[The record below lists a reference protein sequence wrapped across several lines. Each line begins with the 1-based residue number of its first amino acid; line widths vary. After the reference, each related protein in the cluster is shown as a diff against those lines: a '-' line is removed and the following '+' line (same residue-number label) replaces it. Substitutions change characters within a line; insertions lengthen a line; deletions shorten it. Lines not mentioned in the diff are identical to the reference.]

1 MGPTMSG
8 EARGKTE
15 NGSGAGHVKSK
26 TSQGSSKIPRP
37 TKAAHSKSSSPVA
50 QTSPP
55 AIPSTDGK
63 VSSGGQ
69 SSINPKAMKKSV
81 SFDIDEKDINK
92 GSNGS
97 MKSLNETPV
106 VETEVEGKEVEAG
119 LGPGQGSSEN
129 SVRDTKERTTLEN
142 GEKVLNGDVDSE
154 AKEKPGADADT
165 KLSVKES
172 KDEDPEKEKVD
183 GAVVDAQKKVSD
195 EKDGE
200 RQEDEVEDVKAIASS
215 PSARFLKFD
224 SEVGR
229 GSFKT
234 VYRGLDT
241 ETGVE
246 VAWCELQNSKLNRT
260 ERQRF
265 REEAELLKDL
275 QHPNIVRFFDY
286 WEVTGKNKKY
296 IVLVTELMTSGTLK
310 TYLKRFKTI
319 KPKIMK
325 SWCRQI
331 LKGLHFLHT
340 RSPPVIHRD
349 LKCDNI
355 FITGTTGSVKIGD
368 LGLATLKNKSFV
380 KSVIGTPEFMAPEM
394 YEEHYDES
402 VDVYA
407 FGMCLLE
414 MATSEYPYSECQN
427 AAQIYRRVTSGV
439 RPESFQ
445 KLESPMLR
453 EIIDGGTRQ
462 RKEERFTI
470 KELLQHEFF
479 DESTGMYVE
488 LAVPAG
494 EQSESNYQLRL
505 RVEDPK
511 RRRDKHKDDE
521 AIEFGFD
528 VQKDKPEDV
537 AAEMVKSGFL
547 HEEDRMAVTRSIR
560 DRVAQIKASKYRL
573 IIQQDE
579 KRKLEGEQHKTQQQQ
594 QQQQQQQTSQHQQ
607 PQSQQQQEPS
617 EQQQQKQQLHQ
628 SQIQSDPQQQVG
640 QQMIQ
645 TQESGIQ
652 AESREQE
659 SSQTNLPQWTNE
671 GATVESGMGSS
682 LTSEV
687 SSRDSSI
694 HGSQSYHQQQ
704 QTYYNQQY
712 QQHQFYS
719 QPQTSTPPPQNQQQT
734 YQPYQQAQYQQ
745 QQLGQQYQSMSGH
758 FPQGQMPPQYMKQ
771 LDARRHT
778 VPLGQAV
785 VSPSQAHPS
794 AIPPALHQS
803 LCVTMSAPAQSS
815 RVSPASLPYSAACMS
830 TQTAAQQAHP
840 SLSSTLSAPARLNGD
855 KSVLMMGQ
863 PGMGVLPTS
872 MVVQDPAMA
881 AMQPP
886 LLACQPQSCPHQL
899 PVSGLLTTAFH
910 DTTVTTMAASQTM
923 QQPTLLV
930 GQPSVALPPAMVGVP
945 ASMPGAQAASVPAQ
959 PAPSLSAL
967 PGSSLSALP
976 GSSLS
981 ALPGSSLSALP
992 ACSMSALPAS
1002 SMSVG
1007 PAPSL
1012 PGLPVS
1018 AIPGGPVQ
1026 DTISLPSSQA
1036 VLQSPV
1042 MLGPPHLSMSLSM
1055 SGLSGIPPAAHPDS
1069 ATLSVPGSQAMQ
1081 HSISLPVS
1089 MYDSPNMSLTSPQ
1102 VTSQV
1107 GLPLSLSQP
1116 ITAPQYYPYPIT
1128 SPTKPSAGAWPEEG
1142 RPFVPFLGSPSEE
1155 EKRFLVGYYYGH
1167 QNSITPPASPEKAS
1181 PSRER
1186 RPSLSMSPILPA
1198 VAENPAEGNSRMKAK
1213 KGTGRPTTLSL
1224 IGSPPHYQQS
1234 LTLHGYGNMS
1244 SDQTKVR
1251 RQPSLPIMALNQ
1263 EGSPPF
1269 YQLYHPPMSAP
1280 LPMQQSP
1287 TKDNNFPP
1295 HQNQGVPLVSP
1306 LCAQS
1311 HLSTVQP
1318 SSSPPIGTVQDAI
1331 NATLSLNALQEG
1343 DKGTVYMYQQ
1353 APAQG
1358 IAPQSVQQQFYPPQ
1372 ASVPG
1377 GQQPADQSM
1386 GAGQSQQLDPQATLP
1401 MYQHQIPGAS
1411 QQGQSLSQQVYQANV
1426 VPTASLA
1433 QHDQVVLPL
1442 SQQPLQPQTGAVI
1455 QDPIHVVSA
1464 IPPQLQQPAP
1474 LVHQQVEQVSIVPQP
1489 GELVSVVSQQA
1500 VPQPGQHAPAQF
1512 QIQQVSQVPGAPQL
1526 YQVTQ
1531 QQHLGQVPTTADV
1544 QQAVHPDQ
1552 VMVTV
1557 YQPAVALQPLSELG
1571 HMPPHHAAC
1580 HLATRQCPSP
1590 VAFYQYPRRT
1600 GTNTVRPV
1608 PLHGTQPIRPIPRHV
1623 YQSQVPAD
1631 QPRGSYSPQ
1640 EQTSGMVASSQQQ
1653 VANTSVATPP
1663 FQLPIFTQ
1671 QPHTSSGY
1679 SSSPISDQSTQTSP
1693 TQMQEQKQ
1701 DVWQGDQGGK
1711 PHSPGLEDKAQTEQ
1725 LHSQGTT
1732 KEGHIS
1738 DADKSDKE
1746 GKKDGKK
1753 VARSKSKRKHERPP
1767 KLSITKIEEGGLVEC
1782 QFETHKQKTVTFR
1795 FESDEVDP
1803 EEIADNMREEKH
1815 LLEHYVEVFKEQ
1827 IREVAKIAKEK
1838 GPTDEPIV
1846 LKSPRIARK
1855 FTKKAHDVEGGPV
1868 IRCTIISL
1876 EQEQQVV
1883 ECQCDTSR
1891 TSITFKF
1898 NVEDDSPEEMTENM
1912 VKDRLILEQHS
1923 GLFKEQICDIIK
1935 TVKEAEVSEKPLALP
1950 YVPSAGRRRSA
1961 SQGADEKGTQPQQKL
1976 QLEEQQPTQPE
1987 APKSP
1992 SPQPQA
1998 QAQFVPA
2005 QAPAE
2010 PPKQGSPVHQ
2020 VQQTPVPIHG
2030 VLPQTV
2036 MSAKVA
2042 PSPQVAPPAQVPP
2055 QVVPVQPVQGMLPG
2069 QGVPLPQVV
2078 PQQTV
2083 MPPQGVHGQSLPHQ
2097 IPGVPP
2103 QNVYMHS
2110 QSLPVMSMPPHPGMS
2125 LPPGAQ
2131 MPTQA
2136 AAVTA
2141 EMPEGSTVVGRFAV
2155 SSTSDVSQ
2163 GPDQKPAESQTVQP
2177 TRPQGQAA
2185 THKEEAAKSPES
2197 LDNALKGIMKP
2208 ADASGQTSQT
2218 ISTQTSPQEPTG
2230 PSLPD
2235 QSSSQTTQGQGTAPQ
2250 GKPPLQKRPSVEVVP
2265 PKGQGQDVGK
2275 PPSGDVQ
2282 PQAPAPAPGESKQ
2295 QSGVA
2300 AQGTPA
2306 VAGQWQ
2312 ATGQPQPTA
2321 PRQAPPGTPAKSV
2334 SPPIQ
2339 GQQVPQEESAGSQAV
2354 PGQVGVPTGPTQTG
2368 PPSSSAQGQMLQ
2380 QPPTSSKPASLSP
2393 TPPVPVKLEEKHKIP
2408 RPGDIEDLKMKL
2420 QELAKQGSK
2429 PTVVAGVPGDTT
2441 TPTPGAVSAT
2451 GEGPQPSM
2459 PSVPGGGAAPVTV
2472 GQMQGSAFEPVP
2484 SSASTQPTTSHVT
2497 TAPAKP
2503 QGTVTVQTTP
2513 SAGES
2518 AETTPSESVTGRFQ
2532 VTSVQGETQE
2542 GPSASNAPPATSSSP
2557 GLEERRGSVDHPAVT
2572 TIRSDAGF
2580 GSPVPI
2586 SGSPV
2591 QPSTTQPQPVPTIPV
2606 SSSMPAENQML
2617 QQQYMPP
2624 QIPMPG
2630 YMYQYPMGVPFP
2642 YGQLPYAM
2650 PASGQQGIPMV
2661 PGSIP
2666 GQGPVTMATS
2676 LPIQSQYLTGPA
2688 SGQAPMQIP
2697 GSMPPSM
2704 GPIPAVSQLTPSSGS
2719 NGKVGRFLVSPSAE
2733 LGPEAKMEDMPVTT
2747 EEQQVE
2753 GIVQQLVNQTVQ
2765 KVEGQEAVEPS
2776 QTQAPAAGQDET
2788 KQGRFL
2794 ISTIQDKVSVAAK
2807 NGDMGGQQ
2815 DTQSGGPV
2823 DSERDDLTG
2832 QQAAA
2837 AAASDNNAA
2846 EKMPSDDD
2854 VFKKPPPIDQLRR
2867 VPSSQASQESSGV
2880 SPQQNGRFRVE
2891 SVPMGAATSPVLDE
2905 NNLSS
2910 NGEGLNDEEMKLLL
2924 EKHKQELA
2932 EVQMRQKQEV
2942 ERLLIQKKRPARPH
2956 QRSSS
2961 VPRIPNP
2968 QLLGYSAEYS
2978 FGSPSSRWFSYY
2990 TLDDFKV
2997 QQLQQGQMQQLN
3009 QAQVQQLQQQA
3020 QVQQMQQ
3027 QVQTAATQ
3035 EPGAPPQETQSG
3047 PPTPTMMQ
3055 QPRMAGSKSTES
3067 IMSTVSSQV
3076 DVQAQQ
3082 GQEGKKLTDD
3092 LLSKYADL
3100 VDWEKKKGA
3109 PTVTEKLS
3117 LNAIREA
3124 QIRQEMES
3132 SFAVQQAAPAVQPVL
3147 HSGSSSGSTPS
3158 STPKLGRKSEGD
3170 PPAQRQLSSGNIP
3183 QYAMPPP
3190 QMLAAHQQMLAHQ
3203 QQILQQQ
3210 GFADFSQINQQT
3222 FPGAMHA
3229 DFTQYNQQTF
3239 PTSQAVYIPQQQGWG
3254 AVPPSASLPQQAY
3267 QQAQQPQQA
3276 PYGHLQKGTSNPP
3289 TSQR

>member
-855 KSVLMMGQ
+855 K
-863 PGMGVLPTS
+863 
-872 MVVQDPAMA
+872 
-881 AMQPP
+881 
-886 LLACQPQSCPHQL
+886 
-899 PVSGLLTTAFH
+899 
-910 DTTVTTMAASQTM
+910 
-923 QQPTLLV
+923 
-930 GQPSVALPPAMVGVP
+930 
-945 ASMPGAQAASVPAQ
+945 
-959 PAPSLSAL
+959 
-967 PGSSLSALP
+967 
-976 GSSLS
+976 
-981 ALPGSSLSALP
+981 
-992 ACSMSALPAS
+992 
-1002 SMSVG
+1002 
-1007 PAPSL
+1007 
-1012 PGLPVS
+1012 
-1018 AIPGGPVQ
+1018 
-1026 DTISLPSSQA
+1026 
-1036 VLQSPV
+1036 
-1042 MLGPPHLSMSLSM
+1042 
-1055 SGLSGIPPAAHPDS
+1055 
-1069 ATLSVPGSQAMQ
+1069 
-1081 HSISLPVS
+1081 
-1089 MYDSPNMSLTSPQ
+1089 
-1102 VTSQV
+1102 
-1107 GLPLSLSQP
+1107 
-1116 ITAPQYYPYPIT
+1116 
-1128 SPTKPSAGAWPEEG
+1128 
-1142 RPFVPFLGSPSEE
+1142 
-1155 EKRFLVGYYYGH
+1155 
-1167 QNSITPPASPEKAS
+1167 
-1181 PSRER
+1181 
-1186 RPSLSMSPILPA
+1186 
-1198 VAENPAEGNSRMKAK
+1198 
-1213 KGTGRPTTLSL
+1213 
-1224 IGSPPHYQQS
+1224 
-1234 LTLHGYGNMS
+1234 
-1244 SDQTKVR
+1244 
-1251 RQPSLPIMALNQ
+1251 
-1263 EGSPPF
+1263 
-1269 YQLYHPPMSAP
+1269 
-1280 LPMQQSP
+1280 
-1287 TKDNNFPP
+1287 
-1295 HQNQGVPLVSP
+1295 
-1306 LCAQS
+1306 
-1311 HLSTVQP
+1311 
-1318 SSSPPIGTVQDAI
+1318 
-1331 NATLSLNALQEG
+1331 
-1343 DKGTVYMYQQ
+1343 
-1353 APAQG
+1353 
-1358 IAPQSVQQQFYPPQ
+1358 
-1372 ASVPG
+1372 
-1377 GQQPADQSM
+1377 
-1386 GAGQSQQLDPQATLP
+1386 ATLP
-1401 MYQHQIPGAS
+1401 MYQHHIPGAS
-1411 QQGQSLSQQVYQANV
+1411 QPGQSLSQQVYQANV

-1442 SQQPLQPQTGAVI
+1442 SQQPLQPQTGTVI

-1464 IPPQLQQPAP
+1464 IPQQLQQPAP
-1474 LVHQQVEQVSIVPQP
+1474 LVHQQVEQVSMVPQP

-1976 QLEEQQPTQPE
+1976 QLEEQQPAQPE

-1998 QAQFVPA
+1998 QAQFAPA

-2055 QVVPVQPVQGMLPG
+2055 QVVPVQPVQPVQGMIPG
-2069 QGVPLPQVV
+2069 QGMPPPQVV
-2078 PQQTV
+2078 PQQNV

-2110 QSLPVMSMPPHPGMS
+2110 QSLPGMSMPPHPGMS
-2125 LPPGAQ
+2125 LPPGSQ
-2131 MPTQA
+2131 MPTQV

-2185 THKEEAAKSPES
+2185 AHKEEAAKSPES

-2218 ISTQTSPQEPTG
+2218 ISTQTSPQEPAG

-2250 GKPPLQKRPSVEVVP
+2250 GKAPLQKRPSVEVVP
-2265 PKGQGQDVGK
+2265 PKGQAQDVGK
-2275 PPSGDVQ
+2275 PPSGDTQ
-2282 PQAPAPAPGESKQ
+2282 PHAPAPAPGESKL

-2354 PGQVGVPTGPTQTG
+2354 QSQVGVPASQPQTG
-2368 PPSSSAQGQMLQ
+2368 PPTSSAQGQMLQ

-2451 GEGPQPSM
+2451 GEAPQPSI

-2650 PASGQQGIPMV
+2650 PASGQQGMPMV

-2807 NGDMGGQQ
+2807 NGDIWGQQ

-2867 VPSSQASQESSGV
+2867 VPSSQASQEPSGV
-2880 SPQQNGRFRVE
+2880 SSQQNGRFRVE

-2910 NGEGLNDEEMKLLL
+2910 SGEGLNDEEMKLLL

-3027 QVQTAATQ
+3027 QVQTAASQ

-3047 PPTPTMMQ
+3047 PPTPTIMQ

-3254 AVPPSASLPQQAY
+3254 TVPPSASLPQQAY

>member
-26 TSQGSSKIPRP
+26 SSQGSSKIPRP
-37 TKAAHSKSSSPVA
+37 TKVAQSTKSSSPVA

-55 AIPSTDGK
+55 AIPSSDGK
-63 VSSGGQ
+63 SGGP
-69 SSINPKAMKKSV
+69 SPINPKAMKKSV
-81 SFDIDEKDINK
+81 SFDIDEKEITK

-106 VETEVEGKEVEAG
+106 LETEVEGKEVEAG

-183 GAVVDAQKKVSD
+183 GAVVDAQKRVS
-195 EKDGE
+195 EGKDGE
-200 RQEDEVEDVKAIASS
+200 RLEDEVEDVKAIASS

-246 VAWCELQNSKLNRT
+246 VAWCELQNSKLNKT

-286 WEVTGKNKKY
+286 WEVTGKNKKF

-494 EQSESNYQLRL
+494 EQSDSNYQLRL

-521 AIEFGFD
+521 AIEFSFD
-528 VQKDKPEDV
+528 VQKDKSEEV

-560 DRVAQIKASKYRL
+560 DRVAQIKASKFRL
-573 IIQQDE
+573 NMHQDE
-579 KRKLEGEQHKTQQQQ
+579 KRKLEGDKMQQQQ

-607 PQSQQQQEPS
+607 QQSQQQQEPS
-617 EQQQQKQQLHQ
+617 EQQQQQQKQQQLHQ

-645 TQESGIQ
+645 TQDSGIQ
-652 AESREQE
+652 AESRDQE
-659 SSQTNLPQWTNE
+659 SSQTSLPGWTNE
-671 GATVESGMGSS
+671 GVAPESGMGSS

-704 QTYYNQQY
+704 QQPYYNQQF
-712 QQHQFYS
+712 QQYYS
-719 QPQTSTPPPQNQQQT
+719 QPPTSTPPPQNQQQT

-758 FPQGQMPPQYMKQ
+758 FPQGQMPQYMKQ

-778 VPLGQAV
+778 VQMGQPIA
-785 VSPSQAHPS
+785 SPGQAHPS
-794 AIPPALHQS
+794 AIPPTLHQS
-803 LCVTMSAPAQSS
+803 LCVTMSAPAQST
-815 RVSPASLPYSAACMS
+815 RVSPGVPYSAAGMS
-830 TQTAAQQAHP
+830 AQSAAQQAHP

-881 AMQPP
+881 AMQPS
-886 LLACQPQSCPHQL
+886 LLACQPQSCPQL

-910 DTTVTTMAASQTM
+910 DTTVTTMAAGQTM

-945 ASMPGAQAASVPAQ
+945 ASLPGAQAASIPAQ

-967 PGSSLSALP
+967 PASSLS
-976 GSSLS
+976 G
-981 ALPGSSLSALP
+981 
-992 ACSMSALPAS
+992 
-1002 SMSVG
+1002 V

-1018 AIPGGPVQ
+1018 AIPGGPVP

-1069 ATLSVPGSQAMQ
+1069 ATLSVPGSQALQ

-1107 GLPLSLSQP
+1107 QP
-1116 ITAPQYYPYPIT
+1116 
-1128 SPTKPSAGAWPEEG
+1128 
-1142 RPFVPFLGSPSEE
+1142 
-1155 EKRFLVGYYYGH
+1155 
-1167 QNSITPPASPEKAS
+1167 TPATPRTPASAS
-1181 PSRER
+1181 S
-1186 RPSLSMSPILPA
+1186 
-1198 VAENPAEGNSRMKAK
+1198 V
-1213 KGTGRPTTLSL
+1213 
-1224 IGSPPHYQQS
+1224 GSPPTYFI
-1234 LTLHGYGNMS
+1234 Y
-1244 SDQTKVR
+1244 
-1251 RQPSLPIMALNQ
+1251 
-1263 EGSPPF
+1263 PP
-1269 YQLYHPPMSAP
+1269 PPGAGIY
-1280 LPMQQSP
+1280 
-1287 TKDNNFPP
+1287 PP
-1295 HQNQGVPLVSP
+1295 HVSAREVPPIGDQGVPMVSP

-1311 HLSTVQP
+1311 HLSTAQP
-1318 SSSPPIGTVQDAI
+1318 SSSPPIGTVYQPTVVQDAI
-1331 NATLSLNALQEG
+1331 TTALSLTALQEG
-1343 DKGTVYMYQQ
+1343 DKAQAAYMQSMVAVAPHQSYYQPPVVLMPDQSGGMVTSQQLDQGQMYVYQQ
-1353 APAQG
+1353 APGHG
-1358 IAPQSVQQQFYPPQ
+1358 IAPQSVQQQFYQPQ

-1377 GQQPADQSM
+1377 GQQAADLSM
-1386 GAGQSQQLDPQATLP
+1386 GAGQSQQLDPQTLP
-1401 MYQHQIPGAS
+1401 MYQHQITGAS
-1411 QQGQSLSQQVYQANV
+1411 QPGQSLGQQAYQANV
-1426 VPTASLA
+1426 ASTASLQ
-1433 QHDQVVLPL
+1433 QHD
-1442 SQQPLQPQTGAVI
+1442 
-1455 QDPIHVVSA
+1455 
-1464 IPPQLQQPAP
+1464 
-1474 LVHQQVEQVSIVPQP
+1474 
-1489 GELVSVVSQQA
+1489 
-1500 VPQPGQHAPAQF
+1500 
-1512 QIQQVSQVPGAPQL
+1512 
-1526 YQVTQ
+1526 
-1531 QQHLGQVPTTADV
+1531 
-1544 QQAVHPDQ
+1544 
-1552 VMVTV
+1552 
-1557 YQPAVALQPLSELG
+1557 
-1571 HMPPHHAAC
+1571 
-1580 HLATRQCPSP
+1580 
-1590 VAFYQYPRRT
+1590 
-1600 GTNTVRPV
+1600 
-1608 PLHGTQPIRPIPRHV
+1608 
-1623 YQSQVPAD
+1623 
-1631 QPRGSYSPQ
+1631 
-1640 EQTSGMVASSQQQ
+1640 
-1653 VANTSVATPP
+1653 
-1663 FQLPIFTQ
+1663 
-1671 QPHTSSGY
+1671 
-1679 SSSPISDQSTQTSP
+1679 
-1693 TQMQEQKQ
+1693 QKQ

-1725 LHSQGTT
+1725 IHSQGTT

-1815 LLEHYVEVFKEQ
+1815 LLEHYVEIFKEQ

-1898 NVEDDSPEEMTENM
+1898 NVEDDSPEEMTDNM
-1912 VKDRLILEQHS
+1912 VKEGLILEQHS

-1935 TVKEAEVSEKPLALP
+1935 TLKEAEVSEKPLALP
-1950 YVPSAGRRRSA
+1950 YIPAAGRRRSA
-1961 SQGADEKGTQPQQKL
+1961 SQSAEEKGTQPQQKL
-1976 QLEEQQPTQPE
+1976 QLEEQPPAQPE

-1998 QAQFVPA
+1998 QAQFAPA

-2020 VQQTPVPIHG
+2020 VPVPQTPVPVHG

-2042 PSPQVAPPAQVPP
+2042 PSPQVVPPAQVPP
-2055 QVVPVQPVQGMLPG
+2055 QGVPPQPVQPPQGMLPG
-2069 QGVPLPQVV
+2069 QGVPPPQVV
-2078 PQQTV
+2078 PPQTV
-2083 MPPQGVHGQSLPHQ
+2083 MPIQGVHGQSLPPSHQ
-2097 IPGVPP
+2097 MPGVSP

-2110 QSLPVMSMPPHPGMS
+2110 QNLPGMAMPPHPGMS

-2131 MPTQA
+2131 MPAQA
-2136 AAVTA
+2136 PPASA
-2141 EMPEGSTVVGRFAV
+2141 EKSEGPTVVGRFAV

-2163 GPDQKPAESQTVQP
+2163 GPDQKPKESQPVQP
-2177 TRPQGQAA
+2177 TKPQGQVAA
-2185 THKEEAAKSPES
+2185 HKEEAAKSPES

-2230 PSLPD
+2230 PSVPD

-2250 GKPPLQKRPSVEVVP
+2250 GKAPLQKRPSVEVVP
-2265 PKGQGQDVGK
+2265 PKGQAQDAGK
-2275 PPSGDVQ
+2275 PPSGDTQ
-2282 PQAPAPAPGESKQ
+2282 PQAPAPAPAKPGESKL

-2306 VAGQWQ
+2306 AAGQWQ
-2312 ATGQPQPTA
+2312 ATAQPQPTA

-2339 GQQVPQEESAGSQAV
+2339 QVLQDESAGSQV
-2354 PGQVGVPTGPTQTG
+2354 GMQGQPQMGH
-2368 PPSSSAQGQMLQ
+2368 PSSSAQVTTQGQMLQ

-2393 TPPVPVKLEEKHKIP
+2393 TPPVPVKLDEKHKVP

-2429 PTVVAGVPGDTT
+2429 PTVVAGVPGETT
-2441 TPTPGAVSAT
+2441 TPTPGALSAT
-2451 GEGPQPSM
+2451 GEAPQPGM
-2459 PSVPGGGAAPVTV
+2459 PSAPGGGAAPVTV

-2484 SSASTQPTTSHVT
+2484 SSASTQPTTFVT
-2497 TAPAKP
+2497 TTSAKP

-2518 AETTPSESVTGRFQ
+2518 AETTPSEAATGRFQ

-2542 GPSASNAPPATSSSP
+2542 GTAASNAQPASSSSP
-2557 GLEERRGSVDHPAVT
+2557 GPEERRGSVDHPAVA

-2580 GSPVPI
+2580 GSPIPI

-2617 QQQYMPP
+2617 QQQYMQP

-2630 YMYQYPMGVPFP
+2630 HMYTMYNQYPMGVPFP
-2642 YGQLPYAM
+2642 YGQLSYTM
-2650 PASGQQGIPMV
+2650 STSGQQGIAMV

-2666 GQGPVTMATS
+2666 GQGPVTMAAPM
-2676 LPIQSQYLTGPA
+2676 PIQPQQYMTGPV
-2688 SGQAPMQIP
+2688 SGQTPMQIP
-2697 GSMPPSM
+2697 GSMPPGM
-2704 GPIPAVSQLTPSSGS
+2704 GQIPAVSQLTPSSGT

-2733 LGPEAKMEDMPVTT
+2733 LGPETKMEDMPVTT

-2765 KVEGQEAVEPS
+2765 KVEGQEAVE
-2776 QTQAPAAGQDET
+2776 QTQPQAPAVGLDET

-2794 ISTIQDKVSVAAK
+2794 VSTIQDEMTVAAK

-2823 DSERDDLTG
+2823 DSERDDHTG
-2832 QQAAA
+2832 QQLA

-2867 VPSSQASQESSGV
+2867 VPSSQALQESSGV
-2880 SPQQNGRFRVE
+2880 GPQQNGRFHVE
-2891 SVPMGAATSPVLDE
+2891 TVPTNSSMGAASSPVLDE
-2905 NNLSS
+2905 SILSS
-2910 NGEGLNDEEMKLLL
+2910 SGEGLNDEEMQLLL

-2942 ERLLIQKKRPARPH
+2942 ERLLTLKKRPARPH
-2956 QRSSS
+2956 HRSSS
-2961 VPRIPNP
+2961 VPRIPNR
-2968 QLLGYSAEYS
+2968 QYTSLLGYPAEYS
-2978 FGSPSSRWFSYY
+2978 FGSPSSRWYSYY

-3027 QVQTAATQ
+3027 QAQTAATQ
-3035 EPGAPPQETQSG
+3035 ELGAMPQETQSG
-3047 PPTPTMMQ
+3047 PTTPTMLQ

-3082 GQEGKKLTDD
+3082 GQEAKKLTDD

-3109 PTVTEKLS
+3109 PPATEKLS

-3124 QIRQEMES
+3124 QIRQELES
-3132 SFAVQQAAPAVQPVL
+3132 GFALPQAVPAVPAAQPAL

-3170 PPAQRQLSSGNIP
+3170 QPAQRQLSSGNIP
-3183 QYAMPPP
+3183 QYTMP
-3190 QMLAAHQQMLAHQ
+3190 QMVAAHQQMLAHQ
-3203 QQILQQQ
+3203 QQLLQQQ

-3239 PTSQAVYIPQQQGWG
+3239 PTSQPVYIPQSMGTQQGWG

-3267 QQAQQPQQA
+3267 QQAQQPQQT
-3276 PYGHLQKGTSNPP
+3276 PYSHLQKGTSNPP
-3289 TSQR
+3289 SSQR

>member
-26 TSQGSSKIPRP
+26 SSQGSSKIPRP
-37 TKAAHSKSSSPVA
+37 TKVAQSTKSSSPVA

-55 AIPSTDGK
+55 AIPSSDGK
-63 VSSGGQ
+63 SGGP
-69 SSINPKAMKKSV
+69 SPINPKAMKKSV
-81 SFDIDEKDINK
+81 SFDIDEKEITK

-106 VETEVEGKEVEAG
+106 LETEVEGKEVEAG

-183 GAVVDAQKKVSD
+183 GAVVDAQKRVS
-195 EKDGE
+195 EGKDGE
-200 RQEDEVEDVKAIASS
+200 RLEDEVEDVKAIASS

-246 VAWCELQNSKLNRT
+246 VAWCELQNSKLNKT

-286 WEVTGKNKKY
+286 WEVTGKNKKF

-494 EQSESNYQLRL
+494 EQSDSNYQLRL

-521 AIEFGFD
+521 AIEFSFD
-528 VQKDKPEDV
+528 VQKDKSEEV

-560 DRVAQIKASKYRL
+560 DRVAQIKASKFRL
-573 IIQQDE
+573 NMHQDE
-579 KRKLEGEQHKTQQQQ
+579 KRKLEGDKMQQQQ

-607 PQSQQQQEPS
+607 QQSQQQQEPS
-617 EQQQQKQQLHQ
+617 EQQQQQQKQQQLHQ

-645 TQESGIQ
+645 TQDSGIQ
-652 AESREQE
+652 AESRDQE
-659 SSQTNLPQWTNE
+659 SSQTSLPGWTNE
-671 GATVESGMGSS
+671 GVAPESGMGSS

-704 QTYYNQQY
+704 QQPYYNQQF
-712 QQHQFYS
+712 QQYYS
-719 QPQTSTPPPQNQQQT
+719 QPPTSTPPPQNQQQT

-758 FPQGQMPPQYMKQ
+758 FPQGQMPQYMKQ
-771 LDARRHT
+771 
-778 VPLGQAV
+778 
-785 VSPSQAHPS
+785 
-794 AIPPALHQS
+794 
-803 LCVTMSAPAQSS
+803 
-815 RVSPASLPYSAACMS
+815 
-830 TQTAAQQAHP
+830 
-840 SLSSTLSAPARLNGD
+840 
-855 KSVLMMGQ
+855 
-863 PGMGVLPTS
+863 
-872 MVVQDPAMA
+872 
-881 AMQPP
+881 
-886 LLACQPQSCPHQL
+886 
-899 PVSGLLTTAFH
+899 
-910 DTTVTTMAASQTM
+910 
-923 QQPTLLV
+923 
-930 GQPSVALPPAMVGVP
+930 
-945 ASMPGAQAASVPAQ
+945 AQAAYMQSMVAVAPHQSYYQ
-959 PAPSLSAL
+959 P
-967 PGSSLSALP
+967 
-976 GSSLS
+976 
-981 ALPGSSLSALP
+981 
-992 ACSMSALPAS
+992 
-1002 SMSVG
+1002 
-1007 PAPSL
+1007 
-1012 PGLPVS
+1012 PVVLMPDQS
-1018 AIPGGPVQ
+1018 GG
-1026 DTISLPSSQA
+1026 
-1036 VLQSPV
+1036 
-1042 MLGPPHLSMSLSM
+1042 M
-1055 SGLSGIPPAAHPDS
+1055 
-1069 ATLSVPGSQAMQ
+1069 
-1081 HSISLPVS
+1081 
-1089 MYDSPNMSLTSPQ
+1089 
-1102 VTSQV
+1102 VTSQQ
-1107 GLPLSLSQP
+1107 L
-1116 ITAPQYYPYPIT
+1116 
-1128 SPTKPSAGAWPEEG
+1128 
-1142 RPFVPFLGSPSEE
+1142 
-1155 EKRFLVGYYYGH
+1155 
-1167 QNSITPPASPEKAS
+1167 
-1181 PSRER
+1181 
-1186 RPSLSMSPILPA
+1186 
-1198 VAENPAEGNSRMKAK
+1198 
-1213 KGTGRPTTLSL
+1213 
-1224 IGSPPHYQQS
+1224 
-1234 LTLHGYGNMS
+1234 
-1244 SDQTKVR
+1244 DQGQMYV
-1251 RQPSLPIMALNQ
+1251 
-1263 EGSPPF
+1263 
-1269 YQLYHPPMSAP
+1269 
-1280 LPMQQSP
+1280 
-1287 TKDNNFPP
+1287 
-1295 HQNQGVPLVSP
+1295 
-1306 LCAQS
+1306 
-1311 HLSTVQP
+1311 
-1318 SSSPPIGTVQDAI
+1318 
-1331 NATLSLNALQEG
+1331 
-1343 DKGTVYMYQQ
+1343 YQQ
-1353 APAQG
+1353 APGHG
-1358 IAPQSVQQQFYPPQ
+1358 IAPQSVQQQFYQPQ

-1377 GQQPADQSM
+1377 GQQAADLSM
-1386 GAGQSQQLDPQATLP
+1386 GAGQSQQLDPQTLP
-1401 MYQHQIPGAS
+1401 MYQHQITGAS
-1411 QQGQSLSQQVYQANV
+1411 QPGQSLGQQAYQANV
-1426 VPTASLA
+1426 ASTASLQ
-1433 QHDQVVLPL
+1433 QHDQVVVPL
-1442 SQQPLQPQTGAVI
+1442 VQQPLPLQAGAVI
-1455 QDPIHVVSA
+1455 PEPAHGVPA
-1464 IPPQLQQPAP
+1464 IPQPVQPDP
-1474 LVHQQVEQVSIVPQP
+1474 LVPQP
-1489 GELVSVVSQQA
+1489 AETVSMVPQPVELVSVVSQPVPM
-1500 VPQPGQHAPAQF
+1500 VPQPGQHAPLQQF
-1512 QIQQVSQVPGAPQL
+1512 QQVSMGPQL
-1526 YQVTQ
+1526 FQVH
-1531 QQHLGQVPTTADV
+1531 QQHLGQVPTPADVQQVQQVSMGPHLFQVHQQHPGQVPTPADVQQVQQVSMGPQLFQVHQQHPGQVPTPADTQQVQQVSMGPQLFQMHQQHLGQVPTPADTQQVQQVSMDPQLFQMHQQHPGQVPTPADV
-1544 QQAVHPDQ
+1544 QQAVQPDQ
-1552 VMVTV
+1552 VVLTF
-1557 YQPAVALQPLSELG
+1557 YQPAMTFQPQSEHG
-1571 HMPPHHAAC
+1571 HLPPHPAAC
-1580 HLATRQCPSP
+1580 HIAAPQCPSP
-1590 VAFYQYPRRT
+1590 VAFYQYPRHT
-1600 GTNTVRPV
+1600 GTKPVRPI
-1608 PLHGTQPIRPIPRHV
+1608 PLHGSQPIRSIPQHV
-1623 YQSQVPAD
+1623 YQSQVVPD
-1631 QPRGSYSPQ
+1631 QPRGCSSPL
-1640 EQTSGMVASSQQQ
+1640 EQTSGLVASSQSQ
-1653 VANTSVATPP
+1653 VANTGVATPP
-1663 FQLPIFTQ
+1663 IQLPIFTQ

-1679 SSSPISDQSTQTSP
+1679 SSSPVSDQSTQTSP
-1693 TQMQEQKQ
+1693 TQTQEQKQ

-1725 LHSQGTT
+1725 IHSQGTT

-1815 LLEHYVEVFKEQ
+1815 LLEHYVEIFKEQ

-1898 NVEDDSPEEMTENM
+1898 NVEDDSPEEMTDNM
-1912 VKDRLILEQHS
+1912 VKEGLILEQHS

-1935 TVKEAEVSEKPLALP
+1935 TLKEAEVSEKPLALP
-1950 YVPSAGRRRSA
+1950 YIPAAGRRRSA
-1961 SQGADEKGTQPQQKL
+1961 SQSAEEKGTQPQQKL
-1976 QLEEQQPTQPE
+1976 QLEEQPPAQPE

-1998 QAQFVPA
+1998 QAQFAPA

-2020 VQQTPVPIHG
+2020 VPVPQTPVPVHG

-2042 PSPQVAPPAQVPP
+2042 PSPQVVPPAQVPP
-2055 QVVPVQPVQGMLPG
+2055 QGVPPQPVQPPQGMLPG
-2069 QGVPLPQVV
+2069 QGVPPPQVV
-2078 PQQTV
+2078 PPQTV
-2083 MPPQGVHGQSLPHQ
+2083 MPIQGVHGQSLPPSHQ
-2097 IPGVPP
+2097 MPGVSP

-2110 QSLPVMSMPPHPGMS
+2110 QNLPGMAMPPHPGMS

-2131 MPTQA
+2131 MPAQA
-2136 AAVTA
+2136 PPASA
-2141 EMPEGSTVVGRFAV
+2141 EKSEGPTVVGRFAV

-2163 GPDQKPAESQTVQP
+2163 GPDQKPKESQPVQP
-2177 TRPQGQAA
+2177 TKPQGQVAA
-2185 THKEEAAKSPES
+2185 HKEEAAKSPES

-2230 PSLPD
+2230 PSVPD

-2250 GKPPLQKRPSVEVVP
+2250 GKAPLQKRPSVEVVP
-2265 PKGQGQDVGK
+2265 PKGQAQDAGK
-2275 PPSGDVQ
+2275 PPSGDTQ
-2282 PQAPAPAPGESKQ
+2282 PQAPAPAPAKPGESKL

-2306 VAGQWQ
+2306 AAGQWQ
-2312 ATGQPQPTA
+2312 ATAQPQPTA

-2339 GQQVPQEESAGSQAV
+2339 QVLQDESAGSQV
-2354 PGQVGVPTGPTQTG
+2354 GMQGQPQMGH
-2368 PPSSSAQGQMLQ
+2368 PSSSAQVTTQGQMLQ

-2393 TPPVPVKLEEKHKIP
+2393 TPPVPVKLDEKHKVP

-2429 PTVVAGVPGDTT
+2429 PTVVAGVPGETT
-2441 TPTPGAVSAT
+2441 TPTPGALSAT
-2451 GEGPQPSM
+2451 GEAPQPGM
-2459 PSVPGGGAAPVTV
+2459 PSAPGGGAAPVTV

-2484 SSASTQPTTSHVT
+2484 SSASTQPTTFVT
-2497 TAPAKP
+2497 TTSAKP

-2518 AETTPSESVTGRFQ
+2518 AETTPSEAATGRFQ

-2542 GPSASNAPPATSSSP
+2542 GTAASNAQPASSSSP
-2557 GLEERRGSVDHPAVT
+2557 GPEERRGSVDHPAVA

-2580 GSPVPI
+2580 GSPIPI

-2617 QQQYMPP
+2617 QQQYMQP

-2630 YMYQYPMGVPFP
+2630 HMYTMYNQYPMGVPFP
-2642 YGQLPYAM
+2642 YGQLSYTM
-2650 PASGQQGIPMV
+2650 STSGQQGIAMV

-2666 GQGPVTMATS
+2666 GQGPVTMAAPM
-2676 LPIQSQYLTGPA
+2676 PIQPQQYMTGPV
-2688 SGQAPMQIP
+2688 SGQTPMQIP
-2697 GSMPPSM
+2697 GSMPPGM
-2704 GPIPAVSQLTPSSGS
+2704 GQIPAVSQLTPSSGT

-2733 LGPEAKMEDMPVTT
+2733 LGPETKMEDMPVTT

-2765 KVEGQEAVEPS
+2765 KVEGQEAVE
-2776 QTQAPAAGQDET
+2776 QTQPQAPAVGLDET

-2794 ISTIQDKVSVAAK
+2794 VSTIQDEMTVAAK

-2823 DSERDDLTG
+2823 DSERDDHTG
-2832 QQAAA
+2832 QQLA

-2867 VPSSQASQESSGV
+2867 VPSSQALQESSGV
-2880 SPQQNGRFRVE
+2880 GPQQNGRFHVE
-2891 SVPMGAATSPVLDE
+2891 TVPTNSSMGAASSPVLDE
-2905 NNLSS
+2905 SILSS
-2910 NGEGLNDEEMKLLL
+2910 SGEGLNDEEMQLLL

-2942 ERLLIQKKRPARPH
+2942 ERLLTLKKRPARPH
-2956 QRSSS
+2956 HRSSS
-2961 VPRIPNP
+2961 VPRIPNR
-2968 QLLGYSAEYS
+2968 QYTSLLGYPAEYS
-2978 FGSPSSRWFSYY
+2978 FGSPSSRWYSYY

-3027 QVQTAATQ
+3027 QAQTAATQ
-3035 EPGAPPQETQSG
+3035 ELGAMPQETQSG
-3047 PPTPTMMQ
+3047 PTTPTMLQ

-3082 GQEGKKLTDD
+3082 GQEAKKLTDD

-3109 PTVTEKLS
+3109 PPATEKLS

-3124 QIRQEMES
+3124 QIRQELES
-3132 SFAVQQAAPAVQPVL
+3132 GFALPQAVPAVPAAQPAL

-3170 PPAQRQLSSGNIP
+3170 QPAQRQLSSGNIP
-3183 QYAMPPP
+3183 QYTMP
-3190 QMLAAHQQMLAHQ
+3190 QMVAAHQQMLAHQ
-3203 QQILQQQ
+3203 QQLLQQQ

-3239 PTSQAVYIPQQQGWG
+3239 PTSQPVYIPQSMGTQQGWG

-3267 QQAQQPQQA
+3267 QQAQQPQQT
-3276 PYGHLQKGTSNPP
+3276 PYSHLQKGTSNPP
-3289 TSQR
+3289 SSQR

>member
-26 TSQGSSKIPRP
+26 SSQGSSKIPRP
-37 TKAAHSKSSSPVA
+37 TKVAQSTKSSSPVA

-55 AIPSTDGK
+55 AIPSSDGK
-63 VSSGGQ
+63 SGGP
-69 SSINPKAMKKSV
+69 SPINPKAMKKSV
-81 SFDIDEKDINK
+81 SFDIDEKEITK

-106 VETEVEGKEVEAG
+106 LETEVEGKEVEAG

-154 AKEKPGADADT
+154 AKEKPSADGDT

-183 GAVVDAQKKVSD
+183 GAVVDAQKRVS
-195 EKDGE
+195 EGKDGE
-200 RQEDEVEDVKAIASS
+200 RLEDEVEDVKAIASS

-246 VAWCELQNSKLNRT
+246 VAWCELQNSKLNKT

-286 WEVTGKNKKY
+286 WEVTGKNKKF

-494 EQSESNYQLRL
+494 EQSDSNYQLRL

-521 AIEFGFD
+521 AIEFSFD
-528 VQKDKPEDV
+528 VQKDKSEEV

-560 DRVAQIKASKYRL
+560 DRVAQIKASKFRL
-573 IIQQDE
+573 NMHQDE
-579 KRKLEGEQHKTQQQQ
+579 KRKLEGDKMQ

-607 PQSQQQQEPS
+607 QQSQQQQEPS
-617 EQQQQKQQLHQ
+617 EQQQQQQKQQLHQ

-652 AESREQE
+652 AESRDQE
-659 SSQTNLPQWTNE
+659 SSQTSLPGWTNE
-671 GATVESGMGSS
+671 GVAPESGMGSS

-704 QTYYNQQY
+704 QQPYYNQQF
-712 QQHQFYS
+712 QQYYS
-719 QPQTSTPPPQNQQQT
+719 QPPTSTPPPQNQQQA

-758 FPQGQMPPQYMKQ
+758 FPQGQMPQYMKQ
-771 LDARRHT
+771 
-778 VPLGQAV
+778 
-785 VSPSQAHPS
+785 
-794 AIPPALHQS
+794 
-803 LCVTMSAPAQSS
+803 
-815 RVSPASLPYSAACMS
+815 
-830 TQTAAQQAHP
+830 
-840 SLSSTLSAPARLNGD
+840 
-855 KSVLMMGQ
+855 
-863 PGMGVLPTS
+863 
-872 MVVQDPAMA
+872 
-881 AMQPP
+881 
-886 LLACQPQSCPHQL
+886 
-899 PVSGLLTTAFH
+899 
-910 DTTVTTMAASQTM
+910 
-923 QQPTLLV
+923 
-930 GQPSVALPPAMVGVP
+930 
-945 ASMPGAQAASVPAQ
+945 AQAAYMQ
-959 PAPSLSAL
+959 
-967 PGSSLSALP
+967 
-976 GSSLS
+976 
-981 ALPGSSLSALP
+981 
-992 ACSMSALPAS
+992 SM
-1002 SMSVG
+1002 V
-1007 PAPSL
+1007 
-1012 PGLPVS
+1012 
-1018 AIPGGPVQ
+1018 
-1026 DTISLPSSQA
+1026 
-1036 VLQSPV
+1036 
-1042 MLGPPHLSMSLSM
+1042 
-1055 SGLSGIPPAAHPDS
+1055 
-1069 ATLSVPGSQAMQ
+1069 
-1081 HSISLPVS
+1081 
-1089 MYDSPNMSLTSPQ
+1089 
-1102 VTSQV
+1102 
-1107 GLPLSLSQP
+1107 
-1116 ITAPQYYPYPIT
+1116 
-1128 SPTKPSAGAWPEEG
+1128 
-1142 RPFVPFLGSPSEE
+1142 
-1155 EKRFLVGYYYGH
+1155 
-1167 QNSITPPASPEKAS
+1167 
-1181 PSRER
+1181 
-1186 RPSLSMSPILPA
+1186 A
-1198 VAENPAEGNSRMKAK
+1198 VA
-1213 KGTGRPTTLSL
+1213 
-1224 IGSPPHYQQS
+1224 
-1234 LTLHGYGNMS
+1234 
-1244 SDQTKVR
+1244 
-1251 RQPSLPIMALNQ
+1251 
-1263 EGSPPF
+1263 
-1269 YQLYHPPMSAP
+1269 
-1280 LPMQQSP
+1280 
-1287 TKDNNFPP
+1287 P
-1295 HQNQGVPLVSP
+1295 HQSYY
-1306 LCAQS
+1306 
-1311 HLSTVQP
+1311 QP
-1318 SSSPPIGTVQDAI
+1318 PVVLMP
-1331 NATLSLNALQEG
+1331 
-1343 DKGTVYMYQQ
+1343 
-1353 APAQG
+1353 
-1358 IAPQSVQQQFYPPQ
+1358 
-1372 ASVPG
+1372 
-1377 GQQPADQSM
+1377 DQSGGM
-1386 GAGQSQQLDPQATLP
+1386 VTSQQLDQTLP

-1411 QQGQSLSQQVYQANV
+1411 QPGQSLGQQAYQANV
-1426 VPTASLA
+1426 ASTASLQ
-1433 QHDQVVLPL
+1433 QHD
-1442 SQQPLQPQTGAVI
+1442 
-1455 QDPIHVVSA
+1455 
-1464 IPPQLQQPAP
+1464 
-1474 LVHQQVEQVSIVPQP
+1474 
-1489 GELVSVVSQQA
+1489 
-1500 VPQPGQHAPAQF
+1500 
-1512 QIQQVSQVPGAPQL
+1512 
-1526 YQVTQ
+1526 
-1531 QQHLGQVPTTADV
+1531 
-1544 QQAVHPDQ
+1544 
-1552 VMVTV
+1552 
-1557 YQPAVALQPLSELG
+1557 
-1571 HMPPHHAAC
+1571 
-1580 HLATRQCPSP
+1580 
-1590 VAFYQYPRRT
+1590 
-1600 GTNTVRPV
+1600 
-1608 PLHGTQPIRPIPRHV
+1608 
-1623 YQSQVPAD
+1623 
-1631 QPRGSYSPQ
+1631 
-1640 EQTSGMVASSQQQ
+1640 
-1653 VANTSVATPP
+1653 
-1663 FQLPIFTQ
+1663 
-1671 QPHTSSGY
+1671 
-1679 SSSPISDQSTQTSP
+1679 
-1693 TQMQEQKQ
+1693 QKQ

-1725 LHSQGTT
+1725 IHSQGTT

-1815 LLEHYVEVFKEQ
+1815 LLEHYVEIFKEQ

-1898 NVEDDSPEEMTENM
+1898 NVEDDSPEEMTDNM
-1912 VKDRLILEQHS
+1912 VKEGLILEQHS

-1935 TVKEAEVSEKPLALP
+1935 TLKEAEVSEKPLALP
-1950 YVPSAGRRRSA
+1950 YIPAAGRRRSA
-1961 SQGADEKGTQPQQKL
+1961 SQSAEERGTQPQQKL
-1976 QLEEQQPTQPE
+1976 QLEEQPPAQPE

-1998 QAQFVPA
+1998 QAQFAPA

-2020 VQQTPVPIHG
+2020 VPVPQTPVPVHG

-2042 PSPQVAPPAQVPP
+2042 PSPQVVPPAQVPP
-2055 QVVPVQPVQGMLPG
+2055 QGVPPQPVQPPQGMLPG
-2069 QGVPLPQVV
+2069 QGVPPPQVV
-2078 PQQTV
+2078 TPQTV
-2083 MPPQGVHGQSLPHQ
+2083 MPIQGVHGQSLPPSHQ
-2097 IPGVPP
+2097 MPGVSP

-2110 QSLPVMSMPPHPGMS
+2110 QNLPGMAMPPHPGMS

-2131 MPTQA
+2131 MPAQA
-2136 AAVTA
+2136 PPASA
-2141 EMPEGSTVVGRFAV
+2141 EKSEGPTVVGRFAV

-2163 GPDQKPAESQTVQP
+2163 GPDQKPKESQPVQP
-2177 TRPQGQAA
+2177 TKPQGQVAA
-2185 THKEEAAKSPES
+2185 HKEEAAKSPES

-2230 PSLPD
+2230 PSVPD

-2250 GKPPLQKRPSVEVVP
+2250 GKTPLQKRPSVEVVP
-2265 PKGQGQDVGK
+2265 PKGQAQDAGK
-2275 PPSGDVQ
+2275 PPSGDT
-2282 PQAPAPAPGESKQ
+2282 QAPAPAPGESKL

-2306 VAGQWQ
+2306 AAGQWQ
-2312 ATGQPQPTA
+2312 ATAQPQPTA
-2321 PRQAPPGTPAKSV
+2321 PQQAPPGTPAKSV

-2339 GQQVPQEESAGSQAV
+2339 QVPQEESAGSQV
-2354 PGQVGVPTGPTQTG
+2354 GMQGQPQMGH
-2368 PPSSSAQGQMLQ
+2368 PSSSAQVTTQGQMLQ

-2393 TPPVPVKLEEKHKIP
+2393 TPPVPVKLEEKHKVP

-2441 TPTPGAVSAT
+2441 TPTPGSVSAT
-2451 GEGPQPSM
+2451 GEAPQPGM
-2459 PSVPGGGAAPVTV
+2459 PSAPGGGAAPVTV

-2484 SSASTQPTTSHVT
+2484 SSASTQPTTFVT
-2497 TAPAKP
+2497 TTSAKP

-2518 AETTPSESVTGRFQ
+2518 AETTPSEAATGRFQ

-2542 GPSASNAPPATSSSP
+2542 GTAASNAQPASSSSP
-2557 GLEERRGSVDHPAVT
+2557 GPEERRGSVDHPAVA

-2580 GSPVPI
+2580 GSPIPI

-2617 QQQYMPP
+2617 QQQYMQP

-2630 YMYQYPMGVPFP
+2630 HMYTMYNQYPMGVPFP
-2642 YGQLPYAM
+2642 YGQLSYTM
-2650 PASGQQGIPMV
+2650 STSGQQGIPMV

-2666 GQGPVTMATS
+2666 GQGPVTMAAPM
-2676 LPIQSQYLTGPA
+2676 PIQPQQYMTGPV
-2688 SGQAPMQIP
+2688 SGQTPMQIP
-2697 GSMPPSM
+2697 GSMPPGM
-2704 GPIPAVSQLTPSSGS
+2704 GQIPAVSQLTPSSGTK
-2719 NGKVGRFLVSPSAE
+2719 GKVGRFLVSPSAE
-2733 LGPEAKMEDMPVTT
+2733 LGPETKMEDMPVTT

-2765 KVEGQEAVEPS
+2765 KVEGQEAVE
-2776 QTQAPAAGQDET
+2776 QTQPQAPAVGLDET

-2794 ISTIQDKVSVAAK
+2794 VSTIQDEVTVAAK

-2823 DSERDDLTG
+2823 DSERDDHTG
-2832 QQAAA
+2832 QKPA

-2867 VPSSQASQESSGV
+2867 VPSSQALQESSGV
-2880 SPQQNGRFRVE
+2880 GPQQNGRFHVE
-2891 SVPMGAATSPVLDE
+2891 TVPTNSAMGAASSPVLDE
-2905 NNLSS
+2905 SILSS
-2910 NGEGLNDEEMKLLL
+2910 SGEGLNDEEMQLLL

-2932 EVQMRQKQEV
+2932 EVQIRQKQEV
-2942 ERLLIQKKRPARPH
+2942 ERLLTLKKRPARPH
-2956 QRSSS
+2956 HRSSS
-2961 VPRIPNP
+2961 VPRIPNR
-2968 QLLGYSAEYS
+2968 QYTSLLGYPAEYS
-2978 FGSPSSRWFSYY
+2978 FGSPSSRWYSYY

-3027 QVQTAATQ
+3027 QAQTAPTQ
-3035 EPGAPPQETQSG
+3035 ELGAMPQETQSG
-3047 PPTPTMMQ
+3047 PTTPTMLQ

-3082 GQEGKKLTDD
+3082 GQEAKKLTDD

-3109 PTVTEKLS
+3109 PPATEKLS

-3124 QIRQEMES
+3124 QIRQELES
-3132 SFAVQQAAPAVQPVL
+3132 GFALPQAVPALPAAQPAL

-3170 PPAQRQLSSGNIP
+3170 QPAQRQLSSGNIP
-3183 QYAMPPP
+3183 QYTMP
-3190 QMLAAHQQMLAHQ
+3190 QMVAAHQQMLAHQ
-3203 QQILQQQ
+3203 QQLLQQQ

-3239 PTSQAVYIPQQQGWG
+3239 PTSQPVYIPQSMGTQQGWG

-3267 QQAQQPQQA
+3267 QQAQQPQQT
-3276 PYGHLQKGTSNPP
+3276 PYSHLQKGTSNPP
-3289 TSQR
+3289 SSQR

>member
-771 LDARRHT
+771 
-778 VPLGQAV
+778 
-785 VSPSQAHPS
+785 
-794 AIPPALHQS
+794 
-803 LCVTMSAPAQSS
+803 
-815 RVSPASLPYSAACMS
+815 
-830 TQTAAQQAHP
+830 
-840 SLSSTLSAPARLNGD
+840 
-855 KSVLMMGQ
+855 
-863 PGMGVLPTS
+863 
-872 MVVQDPAMA
+872 
-881 AMQPP
+881 
-886 LLACQPQSCPHQL
+886 
-899 PVSGLLTTAFH
+899 
-910 DTTVTTMAASQTM
+910 
-923 QQPTLLV
+923 
-930 GQPSVALPPAMVGVP
+930 
-945 ASMPGAQAASVPAQ
+945 
-959 PAPSLSAL
+959 
-967 PGSSLSALP
+967 
-976 GSSLS
+976 
-981 ALPGSSLSALP
+981 
-992 ACSMSALPAS
+992 
-1002 SMSVG
+1002 
-1007 PAPSL
+1007 
-1012 PGLPVS
+1012 
-1018 AIPGGPVQ
+1018 
-1026 DTISLPSSQA
+1026 
-1036 VLQSPV
+1036 
-1042 MLGPPHLSMSLSM
+1042 
-1055 SGLSGIPPAAHPDS
+1055 
-1069 ATLSVPGSQAMQ
+1069 
-1081 HSISLPVS
+1081 
-1089 MYDSPNMSLTSPQ
+1089 
-1102 VTSQV
+1102 V

-1343 DKGTVYMYQQ
+1343 DKAQAAYMQSMVAVAPHQSYYQPPVVLMPDQSGGMVTSQQLDQGTVYMYQQ

>member
-771 LDARRHT
+771 
-778 VPLGQAV
+778 
-785 VSPSQAHPS
+785 
-794 AIPPALHQS
+794 
-803 LCVTMSAPAQSS
+803 
-815 RVSPASLPYSAACMS
+815 
-830 TQTAAQQAHP
+830 
-840 SLSSTLSAPARLNGD
+840 
-855 KSVLMMGQ
+855 
-863 PGMGVLPTS
+863 
-872 MVVQDPAMA
+872 
-881 AMQPP
+881 
-886 LLACQPQSCPHQL
+886 
-899 PVSGLLTTAFH
+899 
-910 DTTVTTMAASQTM
+910 
-923 QQPTLLV
+923 
-930 GQPSVALPPAMVGVP
+930 
-945 ASMPGAQAASVPAQ
+945 AQAAYMQSMVAVAPHQSYYQ
-959 PAPSLSAL
+959 P
-967 PGSSLSALP
+967 
-976 GSSLS
+976 
-981 ALPGSSLSALP
+981 
-992 ACSMSALPAS
+992 
-1002 SMSVG
+1002 
-1007 PAPSL
+1007 
-1012 PGLPVS
+1012 PVVLMPDQS
-1018 AIPGGPVQ
+1018 GG
-1026 DTISLPSSQA
+1026 
-1036 VLQSPV
+1036 
-1042 MLGPPHLSMSLSM
+1042 M
-1055 SGLSGIPPAAHPDS
+1055 
-1069 ATLSVPGSQAMQ
+1069 
-1081 HSISLPVS
+1081 
-1089 MYDSPNMSLTSPQ
+1089 
-1102 VTSQV
+1102 VTSQQ
-1107 GLPLSLSQP
+1107 L
-1116 ITAPQYYPYPIT
+1116 
-1128 SPTKPSAGAWPEEG
+1128 
-1142 RPFVPFLGSPSEE
+1142 
-1155 EKRFLVGYYYGH
+1155 
-1167 QNSITPPASPEKAS
+1167 
-1181 PSRER
+1181 
-1186 RPSLSMSPILPA
+1186 
-1198 VAENPAEGNSRMKAK
+1198 
-1213 KGTGRPTTLSL
+1213 
-1224 IGSPPHYQQS
+1224 
-1234 LTLHGYGNMS
+1234 
-1244 SDQTKVR
+1244 DQ
-1251 RQPSLPIMALNQ
+1251 
-1263 EGSPPF
+1263 
-1269 YQLYHPPMSAP
+1269 
-1280 LPMQQSP
+1280 
-1287 TKDNNFPP
+1287 
-1295 HQNQGVPLVSP
+1295 
-1306 LCAQS
+1306 
-1311 HLSTVQP
+1311 
-1318 SSSPPIGTVQDAI
+1318 
-1331 NATLSLNALQEG
+1331 
-1343 DKGTVYMYQQ
+1343 GTVYMYQQ

-1433 QHDQVVLPL
+1433 QHD
-1442 SQQPLQPQTGAVI
+1442 
-1455 QDPIHVVSA
+1455 
-1464 IPPQLQQPAP
+1464 
-1474 LVHQQVEQVSIVPQP
+1474 
-1489 GELVSVVSQQA
+1489 
-1500 VPQPGQHAPAQF
+1500 
-1512 QIQQVSQVPGAPQL
+1512 
-1526 YQVTQ
+1526 
-1531 QQHLGQVPTTADV
+1531 
-1544 QQAVHPDQ
+1544 
-1552 VMVTV
+1552 
-1557 YQPAVALQPLSELG
+1557 
-1571 HMPPHHAAC
+1571 
-1580 HLATRQCPSP
+1580 
-1590 VAFYQYPRRT
+1590 
-1600 GTNTVRPV
+1600 
-1608 PLHGTQPIRPIPRHV
+1608 
-1623 YQSQVPAD
+1623 
-1631 QPRGSYSPQ
+1631 
-1640 EQTSGMVASSQQQ
+1640 
-1653 VANTSVATPP
+1653 
-1663 FQLPIFTQ
+1663 
-1671 QPHTSSGY
+1671 
-1679 SSSPISDQSTQTSP
+1679 
-1693 TQMQEQKQ
+1693 QKQ

>member
-881 AMQPP
+881 AMQ
-886 LLACQPQSCPHQL
+886 
-899 PVSGLLTTAFH
+899 
-910 DTTVTTMAASQTM
+910 
-923 QQPTLLV
+923 
-930 GQPSVALPPAMVGVP
+930 
-945 ASMPGAQAASVPAQ
+945 AQAAYMQSMVAVAPHQSYYQ
-959 PAPSLSAL
+959 P
-967 PGSSLSALP
+967 
-976 GSSLS
+976 
-981 ALPGSSLSALP
+981 
-992 ACSMSALPAS
+992 
-1002 SMSVG
+1002 
-1007 PAPSL
+1007 
-1012 PGLPVS
+1012 PVVLMPDQS
-1018 AIPGGPVQ
+1018 GG
-1026 DTISLPSSQA
+1026 
-1036 VLQSPV
+1036 
-1042 MLGPPHLSMSLSM
+1042 M
-1055 SGLSGIPPAAHPDS
+1055 
-1069 ATLSVPGSQAMQ
+1069 
-1081 HSISLPVS
+1081 
-1089 MYDSPNMSLTSPQ
+1089 
-1102 VTSQV
+1102 VTSQQ
-1107 GLPLSLSQP
+1107 L
-1116 ITAPQYYPYPIT
+1116 
-1128 SPTKPSAGAWPEEG
+1128 
-1142 RPFVPFLGSPSEE
+1142 
-1155 EKRFLVGYYYGH
+1155 
-1167 QNSITPPASPEKAS
+1167 
-1181 PSRER
+1181 
-1186 RPSLSMSPILPA
+1186 
-1198 VAENPAEGNSRMKAK
+1198 
-1213 KGTGRPTTLSL
+1213 
-1224 IGSPPHYQQS
+1224 
-1234 LTLHGYGNMS
+1234 
-1244 SDQTKVR
+1244 DQ
-1251 RQPSLPIMALNQ
+1251 
-1263 EGSPPF
+1263 
-1269 YQLYHPPMSAP
+1269 
-1280 LPMQQSP
+1280 
-1287 TKDNNFPP
+1287 
-1295 HQNQGVPLVSP
+1295 
-1306 LCAQS
+1306 
-1311 HLSTVQP
+1311 
-1318 SSSPPIGTVQDAI
+1318 
-1331 NATLSLNALQEG
+1331 
-1343 DKGTVYMYQQ
+1343 GTVYMYQQ

>member
-26 TSQGSSKIPRP
+26 SSQGSSKIPRP
-37 TKAAHSKSSSPVA
+37 TKVAQSTKSSSPVA

-55 AIPSTDGK
+55 AIPSSDGK
-63 VSSGGQ
+63 SGGP
-69 SSINPKAMKKSV
+69 SPINPKAMKKSV
-81 SFDIDEKDINK
+81 SFDIDEKEITK

-106 VETEVEGKEVEAG
+106 LETEVEGKEVEAG

-154 AKEKPGADADT
+154 AKEKPSADGDT

-183 GAVVDAQKKVSD
+183 GAVVDAQKRVS
-195 EKDGE
+195 EGKDGE
-200 RQEDEVEDVKAIASS
+200 RLEDEVEDVKAIASS

-246 VAWCELQNSKLNRT
+246 VAWCELQNSKLNKT

-286 WEVTGKNKKY
+286 WEVTGKNKKF

-494 EQSESNYQLRL
+494 EQSDSNYQLRL

-521 AIEFGFD
+521 AIEFSFD
-528 VQKDKPEDV
+528 VQKDKSEEV

-560 DRVAQIKASKYRL
+560 DRVAQIKASKFRL
-573 IIQQDE
+573 NMHQDE
-579 KRKLEGEQHKTQQQQ
+579 KRKLEGDKMQ

-607 PQSQQQQEPS
+607 QQSQQQQEPS
-617 EQQQQKQQLHQ
+617 EQQQQQQKQQLHQ

-652 AESREQE
+652 AESRDQE
-659 SSQTNLPQWTNE
+659 SSQTSLPGWTNE
-671 GATVESGMGSS
+671 GVAPESGMGSS

-704 QTYYNQQY
+704 QQPYYNQQF
-712 QQHQFYS
+712 QQYYS
-719 QPQTSTPPPQNQQQT
+719 QPPTSTPPPQNQQQA

-758 FPQGQMPPQYMKQ
+758 FPQGQMPQYMKQ

-778 VPLGQAV
+778 VQMGQPIA
-785 VSPSQAHPS
+785 SPGQAHPS
-794 AIPPALHQS
+794 AIPPTLHQS
-803 LCVTMSAPAQSS
+803 LCVTMSAPAQST
-815 RVSPASLPYSAACMS
+815 RVSPGVPYSAAGMS
-830 TQTAAQQAHP
+830 AQSVAQQAHP

-855 KSVLMMGQ
+855 K
-863 PGMGVLPTS
+863 
-872 MVVQDPAMA
+872 
-881 AMQPP
+881 
-886 LLACQPQSCPHQL
+886 
-899 PVSGLLTTAFH
+899 
-910 DTTVTTMAASQTM
+910 
-923 QQPTLLV
+923 
-930 GQPSVALPPAMVGVP
+930 
-945 ASMPGAQAASVPAQ
+945 AQAAYMQ
-959 PAPSLSAL
+959 
-967 PGSSLSALP
+967 
-976 GSSLS
+976 
-981 ALPGSSLSALP
+981 
-992 ACSMSALPAS
+992 SM
-1002 SMSVG
+1002 V
-1007 PAPSL
+1007 
-1012 PGLPVS
+1012 
-1018 AIPGGPVQ
+1018 
-1026 DTISLPSSQA
+1026 
-1036 VLQSPV
+1036 
-1042 MLGPPHLSMSLSM
+1042 
-1055 SGLSGIPPAAHPDS
+1055 
-1069 ATLSVPGSQAMQ
+1069 
-1081 HSISLPVS
+1081 
-1089 MYDSPNMSLTSPQ
+1089 
-1102 VTSQV
+1102 
-1107 GLPLSLSQP
+1107 
-1116 ITAPQYYPYPIT
+1116 
-1128 SPTKPSAGAWPEEG
+1128 
-1142 RPFVPFLGSPSEE
+1142 
-1155 EKRFLVGYYYGH
+1155 
-1167 QNSITPPASPEKAS
+1167 
-1181 PSRER
+1181 
-1186 RPSLSMSPILPA
+1186 A
-1198 VAENPAEGNSRMKAK
+1198 VA
-1213 KGTGRPTTLSL
+1213 
-1224 IGSPPHYQQS
+1224 
-1234 LTLHGYGNMS
+1234 
-1244 SDQTKVR
+1244 
-1251 RQPSLPIMALNQ
+1251 
-1263 EGSPPF
+1263 
-1269 YQLYHPPMSAP
+1269 
-1280 LPMQQSP
+1280 
-1287 TKDNNFPP
+1287 P
-1295 HQNQGVPLVSP
+1295 HQSYY
-1306 LCAQS
+1306 
-1311 HLSTVQP
+1311 QP
-1318 SSSPPIGTVQDAI
+1318 PVVLMP
-1331 NATLSLNALQEG
+1331 
-1343 DKGTVYMYQQ
+1343 
-1353 APAQG
+1353 
-1358 IAPQSVQQQFYPPQ
+1358 
-1372 ASVPG
+1372 
-1377 GQQPADQSM
+1377 DQSGGM
-1386 GAGQSQQLDPQATLP
+1386 VTSQQLDQTLP

-1411 QQGQSLSQQVYQANV
+1411 QPGQSLGQQAYQANV
-1426 VPTASLA
+1426 ASTASLQ
-1433 QHDQVVLPL
+1433 QHD
-1442 SQQPLQPQTGAVI
+1442 
-1455 QDPIHVVSA
+1455 
-1464 IPPQLQQPAP
+1464 
-1474 LVHQQVEQVSIVPQP
+1474 
-1489 GELVSVVSQQA
+1489 
-1500 VPQPGQHAPAQF
+1500 
-1512 QIQQVSQVPGAPQL
+1512 
-1526 YQVTQ
+1526 
-1531 QQHLGQVPTTADV
+1531 
-1544 QQAVHPDQ
+1544 
-1552 VMVTV
+1552 
-1557 YQPAVALQPLSELG
+1557 
-1571 HMPPHHAAC
+1571 
-1580 HLATRQCPSP
+1580 
-1590 VAFYQYPRRT
+1590 
-1600 GTNTVRPV
+1600 
-1608 PLHGTQPIRPIPRHV
+1608 
-1623 YQSQVPAD
+1623 
-1631 QPRGSYSPQ
+1631 
-1640 EQTSGMVASSQQQ
+1640 
-1653 VANTSVATPP
+1653 
-1663 FQLPIFTQ
+1663 
-1671 QPHTSSGY
+1671 
-1679 SSSPISDQSTQTSP
+1679 
-1693 TQMQEQKQ
+1693 QKQ

-1725 LHSQGTT
+1725 IHSQGTT

-1815 LLEHYVEVFKEQ
+1815 LLEHYVEIFKEQ

-1898 NVEDDSPEEMTENM
+1898 NVEDDSPEEMTDNM
-1912 VKDRLILEQHS
+1912 VKEGLILEQHS

-1935 TVKEAEVSEKPLALP
+1935 TLKEAEVSEKPLALP
-1950 YVPSAGRRRSA
+1950 YIPAAGRRRSA
-1961 SQGADEKGTQPQQKL
+1961 SQSAEERGTQPQQKL
-1976 QLEEQQPTQPE
+1976 QLEEQPPAQPE

-1998 QAQFVPA
+1998 QAQFAPA

-2020 VQQTPVPIHG
+2020 VPVPQTPVPVHG

-2042 PSPQVAPPAQVPP
+2042 PSPQVVPPAQVPP
-2055 QVVPVQPVQGMLPG
+2055 QGVPPQPVQPPQGMLPG
-2069 QGVPLPQVV
+2069 QGVPPPQVV
-2078 PQQTV
+2078 TPQTV
-2083 MPPQGVHGQSLPHQ
+2083 MPIQGVHGQSLPPSHQ
-2097 IPGVPP
+2097 MPGVSP

-2110 QSLPVMSMPPHPGMS
+2110 QNLPGMAMPPHPGMS

-2131 MPTQA
+2131 MPAQA
-2136 AAVTA
+2136 PPASA
-2141 EMPEGSTVVGRFAV
+2141 EKSEGPTVVGRFAV

-2163 GPDQKPAESQTVQP
+2163 GPDQKPKESQPVQP
-2177 TRPQGQAA
+2177 TKPQGQVAA
-2185 THKEEAAKSPES
+2185 HKEEAAKSPES

-2230 PSLPD
+2230 PSVPD

-2250 GKPPLQKRPSVEVVP
+2250 GKTPLQKRPSVEVVP
-2265 PKGQGQDVGK
+2265 PKGQAQDAGK
-2275 PPSGDVQ
+2275 PPSGDT
-2282 PQAPAPAPGESKQ
+2282 QAPAPAPGESKL

-2306 VAGQWQ
+2306 AAGQWQ
-2312 ATGQPQPTA
+2312 ATAQPQPTA
-2321 PRQAPPGTPAKSV
+2321 PQQAPPGTPAKSV

-2339 GQQVPQEESAGSQAV
+2339 QVPQEESAGSQV
-2354 PGQVGVPTGPTQTG
+2354 GMQGQPQMGH
-2368 PPSSSAQGQMLQ
+2368 PSSSAQVTTQGQMLQ

-2393 TPPVPVKLEEKHKIP
+2393 TPPVPVKLEEKHKVP

-2441 TPTPGAVSAT
+2441 TPTPGSVSAT
-2451 GEGPQPSM
+2451 GEAPQPGM
-2459 PSVPGGGAAPVTV
+2459 PSAPGGGAAPVTV

-2484 SSASTQPTTSHVT
+2484 SSASTQPTTFVT
-2497 TAPAKP
+2497 TTSAKP

-2518 AETTPSESVTGRFQ
+2518 AETTPSEAATGRFQ

-2542 GPSASNAPPATSSSP
+2542 GTAASNAQPASSSSP
-2557 GLEERRGSVDHPAVT
+2557 GPEERRGSVDHPAVA

-2580 GSPVPI
+2580 GSPIPI

-2617 QQQYMPP
+2617 QQQYMQP

-2630 YMYQYPMGVPFP
+2630 HMYTMYNQYPMGVPFP
-2642 YGQLPYAM
+2642 YGQLSYTM
-2650 PASGQQGIPMV
+2650 STSGQQGIPMV

-2666 GQGPVTMATS
+2666 GQGPVTMAAPM
-2676 LPIQSQYLTGPA
+2676 PIQPQQYMTGPV
-2688 SGQAPMQIP
+2688 SGQTPMQIP
-2697 GSMPPSM
+2697 GSMPPGM
-2704 GPIPAVSQLTPSSGS
+2704 GQIPAVSQLTPSSGTK
-2719 NGKVGRFLVSPSAE
+2719 GKVGRFLVSPSAE
-2733 LGPEAKMEDMPVTT
+2733 LGPETKMEDMPVTT

-2765 KVEGQEAVEPS
+2765 KVEGQEAVE
-2776 QTQAPAAGQDET
+2776 QTQPQAPAVGLDET

-2794 ISTIQDKVSVAAK
+2794 VSTIQDEVTVAAK

-2823 DSERDDLTG
+2823 DSERDDHTG
-2832 QQAAA
+2832 QKPA

-2867 VPSSQASQESSGV
+2867 VPSSQALQESSGV
-2880 SPQQNGRFRVE
+2880 GPQQNGRFHVE
-2891 SVPMGAATSPVLDE
+2891 TVPTNSAMGAASSPVLDE
-2905 NNLSS
+2905 SILSS
-2910 NGEGLNDEEMKLLL
+2910 SGEGLNDEEMQLLL

-2932 EVQMRQKQEV
+2932 EVQIRQKQEV
-2942 ERLLIQKKRPARPH
+2942 ERLLTLKKRPARPH
-2956 QRSSS
+2956 HRSSS
-2961 VPRIPNP
+2961 VPRIPNR
-2968 QLLGYSAEYS
+2968 QYTSLLGYPAEYS
-2978 FGSPSSRWFSYY
+2978 FGSPSSRWYSYY

-3027 QVQTAATQ
+3027 QAQTAPTQ
-3035 EPGAPPQETQSG
+3035 ELGAMPQETQSG
-3047 PPTPTMMQ
+3047 PTTPTMLQ

-3082 GQEGKKLTDD
+3082 GQEAKKLTDD

-3109 PTVTEKLS
+3109 PPATEKLS

-3124 QIRQEMES
+3124 QIRQELES
-3132 SFAVQQAAPAVQPVL
+3132 GFALPQAVPALPAAQPAL

-3170 PPAQRQLSSGNIP
+3170 QPAQRQLSSGNIP
-3183 QYAMPPP
+3183 QYTMP
-3190 QMLAAHQQMLAHQ
+3190 QMVAAHQQMLAHQ
-3203 QQILQQQ
+3203 QQLLQQQ

-3239 PTSQAVYIPQQQGWG
+3239 PTSQPVYIPQSMGTQQGWG

-3267 QQAQQPQQA
+3267 QQAQQPQQT
-3276 PYGHLQKGTSNPP
+3276 PYSHLQKGTSNPP
-3289 TSQR
+3289 SSQR

>member
-976 GSSLS
+976 APSLS
-981 ALPGSSLSALP
+981 ALPGSSLSALPACSMSGLP

-1018 AIPGGPVQ
+1018 AIPGGPVP

-1213 KGTGRPTTLSL
+1213 K
-1224 IGSPPHYQQS
+1224 
-1234 LTLHGYGNMS
+1234 
-1244 SDQTKVR
+1244 
-1251 RQPSLPIMALNQ
+1251 
-1263 EGSPPF
+1263 
-1269 YQLYHPPMSAP
+1269 
-1280 LPMQQSP
+1280 
-1287 TKDNNFPP
+1287 
-1295 HQNQGVPLVSP
+1295 
-1306 LCAQS
+1306 
-1311 HLSTVQP
+1311 
-1318 SSSPPIGTVQDAI
+1318 
-1331 NATLSLNALQEG
+1331 
-1343 DKGTVYMYQQ
+1343 
-1353 APAQG
+1353 
-1358 IAPQSVQQQFYPPQ
+1358 
-1372 ASVPG
+1372 
-1377 GQQPADQSM
+1377 
-1386 GAGQSQQLDPQATLP
+1386 ATLP
-1401 MYQHQIPGAS
+1401 MYQHHIPGAS
-1411 QQGQSLSQQVYQANV
+1411 QPGQSLSQQVYQANV

-1433 QHDQVVLPL
+1433 QHD
-1442 SQQPLQPQTGAVI
+1442 
-1455 QDPIHVVSA
+1455 
-1464 IPPQLQQPAP
+1464 
-1474 LVHQQVEQVSIVPQP
+1474 
-1489 GELVSVVSQQA
+1489 
-1500 VPQPGQHAPAQF
+1500 
-1512 QIQQVSQVPGAPQL
+1512 
-1526 YQVTQ
+1526 
-1531 QQHLGQVPTTADV
+1531 
-1544 QQAVHPDQ
+1544 
-1552 VMVTV
+1552 
-1557 YQPAVALQPLSELG
+1557 
-1571 HMPPHHAAC
+1571 
-1580 HLATRQCPSP
+1580 
-1590 VAFYQYPRRT
+1590 
-1600 GTNTVRPV
+1600 
-1608 PLHGTQPIRPIPRHV
+1608 
-1623 YQSQVPAD
+1623 
-1631 QPRGSYSPQ
+1631 
-1640 EQTSGMVASSQQQ
+1640 
-1653 VANTSVATPP
+1653 
-1663 FQLPIFTQ
+1663 
-1671 QPHTSSGY
+1671 
-1679 SSSPISDQSTQTSP
+1679 
-1693 TQMQEQKQ
+1693 QKQ

-1976 QLEEQQPTQPE
+1976 QLEEQQPAQPE

-1998 QAQFVPA
+1998 QAQFAPA

-2055 QVVPVQPVQGMLPG
+2055 QVVPVQPVQPVQGMIPG
-2069 QGVPLPQVV
+2069 QGMPPPQVV
-2078 PQQTV
+2078 PQQNV

-2110 QSLPVMSMPPHPGMS
+2110 QSLPGMSMPPHPGMS
-2125 LPPGAQ
+2125 LPPGSQ
-2131 MPTQA
+2131 MPTQV

-2185 THKEEAAKSPES
+2185 AHKEEAAKSPES

-2218 ISTQTSPQEPTG
+2218 ISTQTSPQEPAG

-2250 GKPPLQKRPSVEVVP
+2250 GKAPLQKRPSVEVVP
-2265 PKGQGQDVGK
+2265 PKGQAQDVGK
-2275 PPSGDVQ
+2275 PPSGDTQ
-2282 PQAPAPAPGESKQ
+2282 PHAPAPAPGESKL

-2354 PGQVGVPTGPTQTG
+2354 QSQVGVPASQPQTG
-2368 PPSSSAQGQMLQ
+2368 PPTSSAQGQMLQ

-2451 GEGPQPSM
+2451 GEAPQPSI

-2650 PASGQQGIPMV
+2650 PASGQQGMPMV

-2807 NGDMGGQQ
+2807 NGDIWGQQ

-2867 VPSSQASQESSGV
+2867 VPSSQASQEPSGV
-2880 SPQQNGRFRVE
+2880 SSQQNGRFRVE

-2910 NGEGLNDEEMKLLL
+2910 SGEGLNDEEMKLLL

-3027 QVQTAATQ
+3027 QVQTAASQ

-3047 PPTPTMMQ
+3047 PPTPTIMQ

-3254 AVPPSASLPQQAY
+3254 TVPPSASLPQQAY

>member
-26 TSQGSSKIPRP
+26 SSQGSSKIPRP
-37 TKAAHSKSSSPVA
+37 TKVAQSTKSSSPVA

-55 AIPSTDGK
+55 AIPSSDGK
-63 VSSGGQ
+63 SGGP
-69 SSINPKAMKKSV
+69 SPINPKAMKKSV
-81 SFDIDEKDINK
+81 SFDIDEKEITK

-106 VETEVEGKEVEAG
+106 LETEVEGKEVEAG

-183 GAVVDAQKKVSD
+183 GAVVDAQKRVS
-195 EKDGE
+195 EGKDGE
-200 RQEDEVEDVKAIASS
+200 RLEDEVEDVKAIASS

-246 VAWCELQNSKLNRT
+246 VAWCELQNSKLNKT

-286 WEVTGKNKKY
+286 WEVTGKNKKF

-494 EQSESNYQLRL
+494 EQSDSNYQLRL

-521 AIEFGFD
+521 AIEFSFD
-528 VQKDKPEDV
+528 VQKDKSEEV

-560 DRVAQIKASKYRL
+560 DRVAQIKASKFRL
-573 IIQQDE
+573 NMHQDE
-579 KRKLEGEQHKTQQQQ
+579 KRKLEGDKMQQQQ

-607 PQSQQQQEPS
+607 QQSQQQQEPS
-617 EQQQQKQQLHQ
+617 EQQQQQQKQQQLHQ

-645 TQESGIQ
+645 TQDSGIQ
-652 AESREQE
+652 AESRDQE
-659 SSQTNLPQWTNE
+659 SSQTSLPGWTNE
-671 GATVESGMGSS
+671 GVAPESGMGSS

-704 QTYYNQQY
+704 QQPYYNQQF
-712 QQHQFYS
+712 QQYYS
-719 QPQTSTPPPQNQQQT
+719 QPPTSTPPPQNQQQT

-758 FPQGQMPPQYMKQ
+758 FPQGQMPQYMKQ

-778 VPLGQAV
+778 VQMGQPIA
-785 VSPSQAHPS
+785 SPGQAHPS
-794 AIPPALHQS
+794 AIPPTLHQS
-803 LCVTMSAPAQSS
+803 LCVTMSAPAQST
-815 RVSPASLPYSAACMS
+815 RVSPGVPYSAAGMS
-830 TQTAAQQAHP
+830 AQSAAQQAHP

-881 AMQPP
+881 AMQPS
-886 LLACQPQSCPHQL
+886 LLACQPQSCPQL

-910 DTTVTTMAASQTM
+910 DTTVTTMAAGQTM

-945 ASMPGAQAASVPAQ
+945 ASLPGAQAASIPAQ

-967 PGSSLSALP
+967 PASSLS
-976 GSSLS
+976 G
-981 ALPGSSLSALP
+981 
-992 ACSMSALPAS
+992 
-1002 SMSVG
+1002 V

-1018 AIPGGPVQ
+1018 AIPGGPVP

-1069 ATLSVPGSQAMQ
+1069 ATLSVPGSQALQ

-1107 GLPLSLSQP
+1107 QP
-1116 ITAPQYYPYPIT
+1116 
-1128 SPTKPSAGAWPEEG
+1128 
-1142 RPFVPFLGSPSEE
+1142 
-1155 EKRFLVGYYYGH
+1155 
-1167 QNSITPPASPEKAS
+1167 TPATPRTPASAS
-1181 PSRER
+1181 S
-1186 RPSLSMSPILPA
+1186 
-1198 VAENPAEGNSRMKAK
+1198 V
-1213 KGTGRPTTLSL
+1213 
-1224 IGSPPHYQQS
+1224 GSPPTYFI
-1234 LTLHGYGNMS
+1234 Y
-1244 SDQTKVR
+1244 
-1251 RQPSLPIMALNQ
+1251 
-1263 EGSPPF
+1263 PP
-1269 YQLYHPPMSAP
+1269 PPGAGIY
-1280 LPMQQSP
+1280 
-1287 TKDNNFPP
+1287 PP
-1295 HQNQGVPLVSP
+1295 HVSAREVPPIGDQGVPMVSP

-1311 HLSTVQP
+1311 HLSTAQP
-1318 SSSPPIGTVQDAI
+1318 SSSPPIGTVYQPTVVQDAI
-1331 NATLSLNALQEG
+1331 TTALSLTALQEG
-1343 DKGTVYMYQQ
+1343 DKAQAAYMQSMVAVAPHQSYYQPPVVLMPDQSGGMVTSQQLDQGQMYVYQQ
-1353 APAQG
+1353 APGHG
-1358 IAPQSVQQQFYPPQ
+1358 IAPQSVQQQFYQPQ

-1377 GQQPADQSM
+1377 GQQAADLSM
-1386 GAGQSQQLDPQATLP
+1386 GAGQSQQLDPQTLP
-1401 MYQHQIPGAS
+1401 MYQHQITGAS
-1411 QQGQSLSQQVYQANV
+1411 QPGQSLGQQAYQANV
-1426 VPTASLA
+1426 ASTASLQ
-1433 QHDQVVLPL
+1433 QHDQVVVPL
-1442 SQQPLQPQTGAVI
+1442 VQQPLPLQAGAVI
-1455 QDPIHVVSA
+1455 PEPAHGVPA
-1464 IPPQLQQPAP
+1464 IPQPVQPDP
-1474 LVHQQVEQVSIVPQP
+1474 LVPQP
-1489 GELVSVVSQQA
+1489 AETVSMVPQPVELVSVVSQPVPM
-1500 VPQPGQHAPAQF
+1500 VPQPGQHAPLQQF
-1512 QIQQVSQVPGAPQL
+1512 QQVSMGPQL
-1526 YQVTQ
+1526 FQVH
-1531 QQHLGQVPTTADV
+1531 QQHLGQVPTPADVQQVQQVSMGPHLFQVHQQHPGQVPTPADVQQVQQVSMGPQLFQVHQQHPGQVPTPADTQQVQQVSMGPQLFQMHQQHLGQVPTPADTQQVQQVSMDPQLFQMHQQHPGQVPTPADV
-1544 QQAVHPDQ
+1544 QQAVQPD
-1552 VMVTV
+1552 
-1557 YQPAVALQPLSELG
+1557 
-1571 HMPPHHAAC
+1571 
-1580 HLATRQCPSP
+1580 
-1590 VAFYQYPRRT
+1590 
-1600 GTNTVRPV
+1600 
-1608 PLHGTQPIRPIPRHV
+1608 
-1623 YQSQVPAD
+1623 
-1631 QPRGSYSPQ
+1631 
-1640 EQTSGMVASSQQQ
+1640 
-1653 VANTSVATPP
+1653 
-1663 FQLPIFTQ
+1663 
-1671 QPHTSSGY
+1671 
-1679 SSSPISDQSTQTSP
+1679 
-1693 TQMQEQKQ
+1693 QKQ

-1725 LHSQGTT
+1725 IHSQGTT

-1815 LLEHYVEVFKEQ
+1815 LLEHYVEIFKEQ

-1898 NVEDDSPEEMTENM
+1898 NVEDDSPEEMTDNM
-1912 VKDRLILEQHS
+1912 VKEGLILEQHS

-1935 TVKEAEVSEKPLALP
+1935 TLKEAEVSEKPLALP
-1950 YVPSAGRRRSA
+1950 YIPAAGRRRSA
-1961 SQGADEKGTQPQQKL
+1961 SQSAEEKGTQPQQKL
-1976 QLEEQQPTQPE
+1976 QLEEQPPAQPE

-1998 QAQFVPA
+1998 QAQFAPA

-2020 VQQTPVPIHG
+2020 VPVPQTPVPVHG

-2042 PSPQVAPPAQVPP
+2042 PSPQVVPPAQVPP
-2055 QVVPVQPVQGMLPG
+2055 QGVPPQPVQPPQGMLPG
-2069 QGVPLPQVV
+2069 QGVPPPQVV
-2078 PQQTV
+2078 PPQTV
-2083 MPPQGVHGQSLPHQ
+2083 MPIQGVHGQSLPPSHQ
-2097 IPGVPP
+2097 MPGVSP

-2110 QSLPVMSMPPHPGMS
+2110 QNLPGMAMPPHPGMS

-2131 MPTQA
+2131 MPAQA
-2136 AAVTA
+2136 PPASA
-2141 EMPEGSTVVGRFAV
+2141 EKSEGPTVVGRFAV

-2163 GPDQKPAESQTVQP
+2163 GPDQKPKESQPVQP
-2177 TRPQGQAA
+2177 TKPQGQVAA
-2185 THKEEAAKSPES
+2185 HKEEAAKSPES

-2230 PSLPD
+2230 PSVPD

-2250 GKPPLQKRPSVEVVP
+2250 GKAPLQKRPSVEVVP
-2265 PKGQGQDVGK
+2265 PKGQAQDAGK
-2275 PPSGDVQ
+2275 PPSGDTQ
-2282 PQAPAPAPGESKQ
+2282 PQAPAPAPAKPGESKL

-2306 VAGQWQ
+2306 AAGQWQ
-2312 ATGQPQPTA
+2312 ATAQPQPTA

-2339 GQQVPQEESAGSQAV
+2339 QVLQDESAGSQV
-2354 PGQVGVPTGPTQTG
+2354 GMQGQPQMGH
-2368 PPSSSAQGQMLQ
+2368 PSSSAQVTTQGQMLQ

-2393 TPPVPVKLEEKHKIP
+2393 TPPVPVKLDEKHKVP

-2429 PTVVAGVPGDTT
+2429 PTVVAGVPGETT
-2441 TPTPGAVSAT
+2441 TPTPGALSAT
-2451 GEGPQPSM
+2451 GEAPQPGM
-2459 PSVPGGGAAPVTV
+2459 PSAPGGGAAPVTV

-2484 SSASTQPTTSHVT
+2484 SSASTQPTTFVT
-2497 TAPAKP
+2497 TTSAKP

-2518 AETTPSESVTGRFQ
+2518 AETTPSEAATGRFQ

-2542 GPSASNAPPATSSSP
+2542 GTAASNAQPASSSSP
-2557 GLEERRGSVDHPAVT
+2557 GPEERRGSVDHPAVA

-2580 GSPVPI
+2580 GSPIPI

-2617 QQQYMPP
+2617 QQQYMQP

-2630 YMYQYPMGVPFP
+2630 HMYTMYNQYPMGVPFP
-2642 YGQLPYAM
+2642 YGQLSYTM
-2650 PASGQQGIPMV
+2650 STSGQQGIAMV

-2666 GQGPVTMATS
+2666 GQGPVTMAAPM
-2676 LPIQSQYLTGPA
+2676 PIQPQQYMTGPV
-2688 SGQAPMQIP
+2688 SGQTPMQIP
-2697 GSMPPSM
+2697 GSMPPGM
-2704 GPIPAVSQLTPSSGS
+2704 GQIPAVSQLTPSSGT

-2733 LGPEAKMEDMPVTT
+2733 LGPETKMEDMPVTT

-2765 KVEGQEAVEPS
+2765 KVEGQEAVE
-2776 QTQAPAAGQDET
+2776 QTQPQAPAVGLDET

-2794 ISTIQDKVSVAAK
+2794 VSTIQDEMTVAAK

-2823 DSERDDLTG
+2823 DSERDDHTG
-2832 QQAAA
+2832 QQLA

-2867 VPSSQASQESSGV
+2867 VPSSQALQESSGV
-2880 SPQQNGRFRVE
+2880 GPQQNGRFHVE
-2891 SVPMGAATSPVLDE
+2891 TVPTNSSMGAASSPVLDE
-2905 NNLSS
+2905 SILSS
-2910 NGEGLNDEEMKLLL
+2910 SGEGLNDEEMQLLL

-2942 ERLLIQKKRPARPH
+2942 ERLLTLKKRPARPH
-2956 QRSSS
+2956 HRSSS
-2961 VPRIPNP
+2961 VPRIPNR
-2968 QLLGYSAEYS
+2968 QYTSLLGYPAEYS
-2978 FGSPSSRWFSYY
+2978 FGSPSSRWYSYY

-3027 QVQTAATQ
+3027 QAQTAATQ
-3035 EPGAPPQETQSG
+3035 ELGAMPQETQSG
-3047 PPTPTMMQ
+3047 PTTPTMLQ

-3082 GQEGKKLTDD
+3082 GQEAKKLTDD

-3109 PTVTEKLS
+3109 PPATEKLS

-3124 QIRQEMES
+3124 QIRQELES
-3132 SFAVQQAAPAVQPVL
+3132 GFALPQAVPAVPAAQPAL

-3170 PPAQRQLSSGNIP
+3170 QPAQRQLSSGNIP
-3183 QYAMPPP
+3183 QYTMP
-3190 QMLAAHQQMLAHQ
+3190 QMVAAHQQMLAHQ
-3203 QQILQQQ
+3203 QQLLQQQ

-3239 PTSQAVYIPQQQGWG
+3239 PTSQPVYIPQSMGTQQGWG

-3267 QQAQQPQQA
+3267 QQAQQPQQT
-3276 PYGHLQKGTSNPP
+3276 PYSHLQKGTSNPP
-3289 TSQR
+3289 SSQR

>member
-26 TSQGSSKIPRP
+26 SSQGSSKIPRP
-37 TKAAHSKSSSPVA
+37 TKVAQSTKSSSPVA

-55 AIPSTDGK
+55 AIPSSDGK
-63 VSSGGQ
+63 SGGP
-69 SSINPKAMKKSV
+69 SPINPKAMKKSV
-81 SFDIDEKDINK
+81 SFDIDEKEITK

-106 VETEVEGKEVEAG
+106 LETEVEGKEVEAG

-154 AKEKPGADADT
+154 AKEKPSADGDT

-183 GAVVDAQKKVSD
+183 GAVVDAQKRVS
-195 EKDGE
+195 EGKDGE
-200 RQEDEVEDVKAIASS
+200 RLEDEVEDVKAIASS

-246 VAWCELQNSKLNRT
+246 VAWCELQNSKLNKT

-286 WEVTGKNKKY
+286 WEVTGKNKKF

-494 EQSESNYQLRL
+494 EQSDSNYQLRL

-521 AIEFGFD
+521 AIEFSFD
-528 VQKDKPEDV
+528 VQKDKSEEV

-560 DRVAQIKASKYRL
+560 DRVAQIKASKFRL
-573 IIQQDE
+573 NMHQDE
-579 KRKLEGEQHKTQQQQ
+579 KRKLEGDKMQ

-607 PQSQQQQEPS
+607 QQSQQQQEPS
-617 EQQQQKQQLHQ
+617 EQQQQQQKQQLHQ

-652 AESREQE
+652 AESRDQE
-659 SSQTNLPQWTNE
+659 SSQTSLPGWTNE
-671 GATVESGMGSS
+671 GVAPESGMGSS

-704 QTYYNQQY
+704 QQPYYNQQF
-712 QQHQFYS
+712 QQYYS
-719 QPQTSTPPPQNQQQT
+719 QPPTSTPPPQNQQQA

-758 FPQGQMPPQYMKQ
+758 FPQGQMPQYMKQ
-771 LDARRHT
+771 
-778 VPLGQAV
+778 GQ
-785 VSPSQAHPS
+785 
-794 AIPPALHQS
+794 
-803 LCVTMSAPAQSS
+803 
-815 RVSPASLPYSAACMS
+815 
-830 TQTAAQQAHP
+830 
-840 SLSSTLSAPARLNGD
+840 
-855 KSVLMMGQ
+855 
-863 PGMGVLPTS
+863 
-872 MVVQDPAMA
+872 
-881 AMQPP
+881 
-886 LLACQPQSCPHQL
+886 
-899 PVSGLLTTAFH
+899 
-910 DTTVTTMAASQTM
+910 
-923 QQPTLLV
+923 
-930 GQPSVALPPAMVGVP
+930 
-945 ASMPGAQAASVPAQ
+945 
-959 PAPSLSAL
+959 
-967 PGSSLSALP
+967 
-976 GSSLS
+976 
-981 ALPGSSLSALP
+981 
-992 ACSMSALPAS
+992 
-1002 SMSVG
+1002 
-1007 PAPSL
+1007 
-1012 PGLPVS
+1012 
-1018 AIPGGPVQ
+1018 
-1026 DTISLPSSQA
+1026 
-1036 VLQSPV
+1036 
-1042 MLGPPHLSMSLSM
+1042 
-1055 SGLSGIPPAAHPDS
+1055 
-1069 ATLSVPGSQAMQ
+1069 
-1081 HSISLPVS
+1081 
-1089 MYDSPNMSLTSPQ
+1089 MY
-1102 VTSQV
+1102 V
-1107 GLPLSLSQP
+1107 
-1116 ITAPQYYPYPIT
+1116 
-1128 SPTKPSAGAWPEEG
+1128 
-1142 RPFVPFLGSPSEE
+1142 
-1155 EKRFLVGYYYGH
+1155 
-1167 QNSITPPASPEKAS
+1167 
-1181 PSRER
+1181 
-1186 RPSLSMSPILPA
+1186 
-1198 VAENPAEGNSRMKAK
+1198 
-1213 KGTGRPTTLSL
+1213 
-1224 IGSPPHYQQS
+1224 
-1234 LTLHGYGNMS
+1234 
-1244 SDQTKVR
+1244 
-1251 RQPSLPIMALNQ
+1251 
-1263 EGSPPF
+1263 
-1269 YQLYHPPMSAP
+1269 
-1280 LPMQQSP
+1280 
-1287 TKDNNFPP
+1287 
-1295 HQNQGVPLVSP
+1295 
-1306 LCAQS
+1306 
-1311 HLSTVQP
+1311 
-1318 SSSPPIGTVQDAI
+1318 
-1331 NATLSLNALQEG
+1331 
-1343 DKGTVYMYQQ
+1343 YQQ
-1353 APAQG
+1353 APGHG
-1358 IAPQSVQQQFYPPQ
+1358 IAPQSVQQQFYQPQ

-1377 GQQPADQSM
+1377 GQQAADLSM
-1386 GAGQSQQLDPQATLP
+1386 GAGQSQQLDPQTLP

-1411 QQGQSLSQQVYQANV
+1411 QPGQSLGQQAYQANV
-1426 VPTASLA
+1426 ASTASLQ
-1433 QHDQVVLPL
+1433 QHD
-1442 SQQPLQPQTGAVI
+1442 
-1455 QDPIHVVSA
+1455 
-1464 IPPQLQQPAP
+1464 
-1474 LVHQQVEQVSIVPQP
+1474 
-1489 GELVSVVSQQA
+1489 
-1500 VPQPGQHAPAQF
+1500 
-1512 QIQQVSQVPGAPQL
+1512 
-1526 YQVTQ
+1526 
-1531 QQHLGQVPTTADV
+1531 
-1544 QQAVHPDQ
+1544 
-1552 VMVTV
+1552 
-1557 YQPAVALQPLSELG
+1557 
-1571 HMPPHHAAC
+1571 
-1580 HLATRQCPSP
+1580 
-1590 VAFYQYPRRT
+1590 
-1600 GTNTVRPV
+1600 
-1608 PLHGTQPIRPIPRHV
+1608 
-1623 YQSQVPAD
+1623 
-1631 QPRGSYSPQ
+1631 
-1640 EQTSGMVASSQQQ
+1640 
-1653 VANTSVATPP
+1653 
-1663 FQLPIFTQ
+1663 
-1671 QPHTSSGY
+1671 
-1679 SSSPISDQSTQTSP
+1679 
-1693 TQMQEQKQ
+1693 QKQ

-1725 LHSQGTT
+1725 IHSQGTT

-1815 LLEHYVEVFKEQ
+1815 LLEHYVEIFKEQ

-1898 NVEDDSPEEMTENM
+1898 NVEDDSPEEMTDNM
-1912 VKDRLILEQHS
+1912 VKEGLILEQHS

-1935 TVKEAEVSEKPLALP
+1935 TLKEAEVSEKPLALP
-1950 YVPSAGRRRSA
+1950 YIPAAGRRRSA
-1961 SQGADEKGTQPQQKL
+1961 SQSAEERGTQPQQKL
-1976 QLEEQQPTQPE
+1976 QLEEQPPAQPE

-1998 QAQFVPA
+1998 QAQFAPA

-2020 VQQTPVPIHG
+2020 VPVPQTPVPVHG

-2042 PSPQVAPPAQVPP
+2042 PSPQVVPPAQVPP
-2055 QVVPVQPVQGMLPG
+2055 QGVPPQPVQPPQGMLPG
-2069 QGVPLPQVV
+2069 QGVPPPQVV
-2078 PQQTV
+2078 TPQTV
-2083 MPPQGVHGQSLPHQ
+2083 MPIQGVHGQSLPPSHQ
-2097 IPGVPP
+2097 MPGVSP

-2110 QSLPVMSMPPHPGMS
+2110 QNLPGMAMPPHPGMS

-2131 MPTQA
+2131 MPAQA
-2136 AAVTA
+2136 PPASA
-2141 EMPEGSTVVGRFAV
+2141 EKSEGPTVVGRFAV

-2163 GPDQKPAESQTVQP
+2163 GPDQKPKESQPVQP
-2177 TRPQGQAA
+2177 TKPQGQVAA
-2185 THKEEAAKSPES
+2185 HKEEAAKSPES

-2230 PSLPD
+2230 PSVPD

-2250 GKPPLQKRPSVEVVP
+2250 GKTPLQKRPSVEVVP
-2265 PKGQGQDVGK
+2265 PKGQAQDAGK
-2275 PPSGDVQ
+2275 PPSGDT
-2282 PQAPAPAPGESKQ
+2282 QAPAPAPGESKL

-2306 VAGQWQ
+2306 AAGQWQ
-2312 ATGQPQPTA
+2312 ATAQPQPTA
-2321 PRQAPPGTPAKSV
+2321 PQQAPPGTPAKSV

-2339 GQQVPQEESAGSQAV
+2339 QVPQEESAGSQV
-2354 PGQVGVPTGPTQTG
+2354 GMQGQPQMGH
-2368 PPSSSAQGQMLQ
+2368 PSSSAQVTTQGQMLQ

-2393 TPPVPVKLEEKHKIP
+2393 TPPVPVKLEEKHKVP

-2441 TPTPGAVSAT
+2441 TPTPGSVSAT
-2451 GEGPQPSM
+2451 GEAPQPGM
-2459 PSVPGGGAAPVTV
+2459 PSAPGGGAAPVTV

-2484 SSASTQPTTSHVT
+2484 SSASTQPTTFVT
-2497 TAPAKP
+2497 TTSAKP

-2518 AETTPSESVTGRFQ
+2518 AETTPSEAATGRFQ

-2542 GPSASNAPPATSSSP
+2542 GTAASNAQPASSSSP
-2557 GLEERRGSVDHPAVT
+2557 GPEERRGSVDHPAVA

-2580 GSPVPI
+2580 GSPIPI

-2617 QQQYMPP
+2617 QQQYMQP

-2630 YMYQYPMGVPFP
+2630 HMYTMYNQYPMGVPFP
-2642 YGQLPYAM
+2642 YGQLSYTM
-2650 PASGQQGIPMV
+2650 STSGQQGIPMV

-2666 GQGPVTMATS
+2666 GQGPVTMAAPM
-2676 LPIQSQYLTGPA
+2676 PIQPQQYMTGPV
-2688 SGQAPMQIP
+2688 SGQTPMQIP
-2697 GSMPPSM
+2697 GSMPPGM
-2704 GPIPAVSQLTPSSGS
+2704 GQIPAVSQLTPSSGTK
-2719 NGKVGRFLVSPSAE
+2719 GKVGRFLVSPSAE
-2733 LGPEAKMEDMPVTT
+2733 LGPETKMEDMPVTT

-2765 KVEGQEAVEPS
+2765 KVEGQEAVE
-2776 QTQAPAAGQDET
+2776 QTQPQAPAVGLDET

-2794 ISTIQDKVSVAAK
+2794 VSTIQDEVTVAAK

-2823 DSERDDLTG
+2823 DSERDDHTG
-2832 QQAAA
+2832 QKPA

-2867 VPSSQASQESSGV
+2867 VPSSQALQESSGV
-2880 SPQQNGRFRVE
+2880 GPQQNGRFHVE
-2891 SVPMGAATSPVLDE
+2891 TVPTNSAMGAASSPVLDE
-2905 NNLSS
+2905 SILSS
-2910 NGEGLNDEEMKLLL
+2910 SGEGLNDEEMQLLL

-2932 EVQMRQKQEV
+2932 EVQIRQKQEV
-2942 ERLLIQKKRPARPH
+2942 ERLLTLKKRPARPH
-2956 QRSSS
+2956 HRSSS
-2961 VPRIPNP
+2961 VPRIPNR
-2968 QLLGYSAEYS
+2968 Q
-2978 FGSPSSRWFSYY
+2978 
-2990 TLDDFKV
+2990 V

-3027 QVQTAATQ
+3027 QAQTAPTQ
-3035 EPGAPPQETQSG
+3035 ELGAMPQETQSG
-3047 PPTPTMMQ
+3047 PTTPTMLQ

-3082 GQEGKKLTDD
+3082 GQEAKKLTDD

-3109 PTVTEKLS
+3109 PPATEKLS

-3124 QIRQEMES
+3124 QIRQELES
-3132 SFAVQQAAPAVQPVL
+3132 GFALPQAVPALPAAQPAL

-3170 PPAQRQLSSGNIP
+3170 QPAQRQLSSGNIP
-3183 QYAMPPP
+3183 QYTMP
-3190 QMLAAHQQMLAHQ
+3190 QMVAAHQQMLAHQ
-3203 QQILQQQ
+3203 QQLLQQQ

-3239 PTSQAVYIPQQQGWG
+3239 PTSQPVYIPQSMGTQQGWG

-3267 QQAQQPQQA
+3267 QQAQQPQQT
-3276 PYGHLQKGTSNPP
+3276 PYSHLQKGTSNPP
-3289 TSQR
+3289 SSQR

>member
-1213 KGTGRPTTLSL
+1213 K
-1224 IGSPPHYQQS
+1224 
-1234 LTLHGYGNMS
+1234 
-1244 SDQTKVR
+1244 
-1251 RQPSLPIMALNQ
+1251 
-1263 EGSPPF
+1263 
-1269 YQLYHPPMSAP
+1269 
-1280 LPMQQSP
+1280 
-1287 TKDNNFPP
+1287 
-1295 HQNQGVPLVSP
+1295 
-1306 LCAQS
+1306 
-1311 HLSTVQP
+1311 
-1318 SSSPPIGTVQDAI
+1318 
-1331 NATLSLNALQEG
+1331 
-1343 DKGTVYMYQQ
+1343 
-1353 APAQG
+1353 
-1358 IAPQSVQQQFYPPQ
+1358 
-1372 ASVPG
+1372 
-1377 GQQPADQSM
+1377 
-1386 GAGQSQQLDPQATLP
+1386 ATLP

-1433 QHDQVVLPL
+1433 QHD
-1442 SQQPLQPQTGAVI
+1442 
-1455 QDPIHVVSA
+1455 
-1464 IPPQLQQPAP
+1464 
-1474 LVHQQVEQVSIVPQP
+1474 
-1489 GELVSVVSQQA
+1489 
-1500 VPQPGQHAPAQF
+1500 
-1512 QIQQVSQVPGAPQL
+1512 
-1526 YQVTQ
+1526 
-1531 QQHLGQVPTTADV
+1531 
-1544 QQAVHPDQ
+1544 
-1552 VMVTV
+1552 
-1557 YQPAVALQPLSELG
+1557 
-1571 HMPPHHAAC
+1571 
-1580 HLATRQCPSP
+1580 
-1590 VAFYQYPRRT
+1590 
-1600 GTNTVRPV
+1600 
-1608 PLHGTQPIRPIPRHV
+1608 
-1623 YQSQVPAD
+1623 
-1631 QPRGSYSPQ
+1631 
-1640 EQTSGMVASSQQQ
+1640 
-1653 VANTSVATPP
+1653 
-1663 FQLPIFTQ
+1663 
-1671 QPHTSSGY
+1671 
-1679 SSSPISDQSTQTSP
+1679 
-1693 TQMQEQKQ
+1693 QKQ

>member
-1343 DKGTVYMYQQ
+1343 DK
-1353 APAQG
+1353 
-1358 IAPQSVQQQFYPPQ
+1358 
-1372 ASVPG
+1372 
-1377 GQQPADQSM
+1377 
-1386 GAGQSQQLDPQATLP
+1386 ATLP

-1433 QHDQVVLPL
+1433 QHD
-1442 SQQPLQPQTGAVI
+1442 
-1455 QDPIHVVSA
+1455 
-1464 IPPQLQQPAP
+1464 
-1474 LVHQQVEQVSIVPQP
+1474 
-1489 GELVSVVSQQA
+1489 
-1500 VPQPGQHAPAQF
+1500 
-1512 QIQQVSQVPGAPQL
+1512 
-1526 YQVTQ
+1526 
-1531 QQHLGQVPTTADV
+1531 
-1544 QQAVHPDQ
+1544 
-1552 VMVTV
+1552 
-1557 YQPAVALQPLSELG
+1557 
-1571 HMPPHHAAC
+1571 
-1580 HLATRQCPSP
+1580 
-1590 VAFYQYPRRT
+1590 
-1600 GTNTVRPV
+1600 
-1608 PLHGTQPIRPIPRHV
+1608 
-1623 YQSQVPAD
+1623 
-1631 QPRGSYSPQ
+1631 
-1640 EQTSGMVASSQQQ
+1640 
-1653 VANTSVATPP
+1653 
-1663 FQLPIFTQ
+1663 
-1671 QPHTSSGY
+1671 
-1679 SSSPISDQSTQTSP
+1679 
-1693 TQMQEQKQ
+1693 QKQ

>member
-840 SLSSTLSAPARLNGD
+840 SLSSTLSAPARLN
-855 KSVLMMGQ
+855 
-863 PGMGVLPTS
+863 
-872 MVVQDPAMA
+872 
-881 AMQPP
+881 
-886 LLACQPQSCPHQL
+886 
-899 PVSGLLTTAFH
+899 
-910 DTTVTTMAASQTM
+910 
-923 QQPTLLV
+923 
-930 GQPSVALPPAMVGVP
+930 
-945 ASMPGAQAASVPAQ
+945 
-959 PAPSLSAL
+959 
-967 PGSSLSALP
+967 
-976 GSSLS
+976 
-981 ALPGSSLSALP
+981 
-992 ACSMSALPAS
+992 
-1002 SMSVG
+1002 
-1007 PAPSL
+1007 
-1012 PGLPVS
+1012 
-1018 AIPGGPVQ
+1018 
-1026 DTISLPSSQA
+1026 
-1036 VLQSPV
+1036 
-1042 MLGPPHLSMSLSM
+1042 
-1055 SGLSGIPPAAHPDS
+1055 
-1069 ATLSVPGSQAMQ
+1069 
-1081 HSISLPVS
+1081 
-1089 MYDSPNMSLTSPQ
+1089 
-1102 VTSQV
+1102 
-1107 GLPLSLSQP
+1107 
-1116 ITAPQYYPYPIT
+1116 
-1128 SPTKPSAGAWPEEG
+1128 
-1142 RPFVPFLGSPSEE
+1142 
-1155 EKRFLVGYYYGH
+1155 
-1167 QNSITPPASPEKAS
+1167 
-1181 PSRER
+1181 
-1186 RPSLSMSPILPA
+1186 
-1198 VAENPAEGNSRMKAK
+1198 
-1213 KGTGRPTTLSL
+1213 
-1224 IGSPPHYQQS
+1224 
-1234 LTLHGYGNMS
+1234 
-1244 SDQTKVR
+1244 
-1251 RQPSLPIMALNQ
+1251 
-1263 EGSPPF
+1263 
-1269 YQLYHPPMSAP
+1269 
-1280 LPMQQSP
+1280 
-1287 TKDNNFPP
+1287 
-1295 HQNQGVPLVSP
+1295 
-1306 LCAQS
+1306 
-1311 HLSTVQP
+1311 
-1318 SSSPPIGTVQDAI
+1318 
-1331 NATLSLNALQEG
+1331 G

>member
-1343 DKGTVYMYQQ
+1343 DKAQAAYMQSMVAVAPHQSYYQPPVVLMPDQSGGMVTSQQLDQGTVYMYQQ

-1433 QHDQVVLPL
+1433 QHD
-1442 SQQPLQPQTGAVI
+1442 
-1455 QDPIHVVSA
+1455 
-1464 IPPQLQQPAP
+1464 
-1474 LVHQQVEQVSIVPQP
+1474 
-1489 GELVSVVSQQA
+1489 
-1500 VPQPGQHAPAQF
+1500 
-1512 QIQQVSQVPGAPQL
+1512 
-1526 YQVTQ
+1526 
-1531 QQHLGQVPTTADV
+1531 
-1544 QQAVHPDQ
+1544 
-1552 VMVTV
+1552 
-1557 YQPAVALQPLSELG
+1557 
-1571 HMPPHHAAC
+1571 
-1580 HLATRQCPSP
+1580 
-1590 VAFYQYPRRT
+1590 
-1600 GTNTVRPV
+1600 
-1608 PLHGTQPIRPIPRHV
+1608 
-1623 YQSQVPAD
+1623 
-1631 QPRGSYSPQ
+1631 
-1640 EQTSGMVASSQQQ
+1640 
-1653 VANTSVATPP
+1653 
-1663 FQLPIFTQ
+1663 
-1671 QPHTSSGY
+1671 
-1679 SSSPISDQSTQTSP
+1679 
-1693 TQMQEQKQ
+1693 QKQ

>member
-26 TSQGSSKIPRP
+26 SSQGSSKIPRP
-37 TKAAHSKSSSPVA
+37 TKVAQSTKSSSPVA

-55 AIPSTDGK
+55 AIPSSDGK
-63 VSSGGQ
+63 SGGP
-69 SSINPKAMKKSV
+69 SPINPKAMKKSV
-81 SFDIDEKDINK
+81 SFDIDEKEITK

-106 VETEVEGKEVEAG
+106 LETEVEGKEVEAG

-183 GAVVDAQKKVSD
+183 GAVVDAQKRVS
-195 EKDGE
+195 EGKDGE
-200 RQEDEVEDVKAIASS
+200 RLEDEVEDVKAIASS

-246 VAWCELQNSKLNRT
+246 VAWCELQNSKLNKT

-286 WEVTGKNKKY
+286 WEVTGKNKKF

-494 EQSESNYQLRL
+494 EQSDSNYQLRL

-521 AIEFGFD
+521 AIEFSFD
-528 VQKDKPEDV
+528 VQKDKSEEV

-560 DRVAQIKASKYRL
+560 DRVAQIKASKFRL
-573 IIQQDE
+573 NMHQDE
-579 KRKLEGEQHKTQQQQ
+579 KRKLEGDKMQQQQ

-607 PQSQQQQEPS
+607 QQSQQQQEPS
-617 EQQQQKQQLHQ
+617 EQQQQQQKQQQLHQ

-645 TQESGIQ
+645 TQDSGIQ
-652 AESREQE
+652 AESRDQE
-659 SSQTNLPQWTNE
+659 SSQTSLPGWTNE
-671 GATVESGMGSS
+671 GVAPESGMGSS

-704 QTYYNQQY
+704 QQPYYNQQF
-712 QQHQFYS
+712 QQYYS
-719 QPQTSTPPPQNQQQT
+719 QPPTSTPPPQNQQQT

-758 FPQGQMPPQYMKQ
+758 FPQGQMPQYMKQ
-771 LDARRHT
+771 VQPT
-778 VPLGQAV
+778 
-785 VSPSQAHPS
+785 
-794 AIPPALHQS
+794 PA
-803 LCVTMSAPAQSS
+803 TP
-815 RVSPASLPYSAACMS
+815 RTPAS
-830 TQTAAQQAHP
+830 
-840 SLSSTLSAPARLNGD
+840 
-855 KSVLMMGQ
+855 
-863 PGMGVLPTS
+863 
-872 MVVQDPAMA
+872 
-881 AMQPP
+881 
-886 LLACQPQSCPHQL
+886 
-899 PVSGLLTTAFH
+899 
-910 DTTVTTMAASQTM
+910 
-923 QQPTLLV
+923 
-930 GQPSVALPPAMVGVP
+930 
-945 ASMPGAQAASVPAQ
+945 
-959 PAPSLSAL
+959 
-967 PGSSLSALP
+967 
-976 GSSLS
+976 
-981 ALPGSSLSALP
+981 
-992 ACSMSALPAS
+992 AS
-1002 SMSVG
+1002 SV
-1007 PAPSL
+1007 
-1012 PGLPVS
+1012 
-1018 AIPGGPVQ
+1018 
-1026 DTISLPSSQA
+1026 
-1036 VLQSPV
+1036 
-1042 MLGPPHLSMSLSM
+1042 
-1055 SGLSGIPPAAHPDS
+1055 
-1069 ATLSVPGSQAMQ
+1069 
-1081 HSISLPVS
+1081 
-1089 MYDSPNMSLTSPQ
+1089 
-1102 VTSQV
+1102 
-1107 GLPLSLSQP
+1107 
-1116 ITAPQYYPYPIT
+1116 
-1128 SPTKPSAGAWPEEG
+1128 
-1142 RPFVPFLGSPSEE
+1142 
-1155 EKRFLVGYYYGH
+1155 
-1167 QNSITPPASPEKAS
+1167 
-1181 PSRER
+1181 
-1186 RPSLSMSPILPA
+1186 
-1198 VAENPAEGNSRMKAK
+1198 
-1213 KGTGRPTTLSL
+1213 
-1224 IGSPPHYQQS
+1224 GSPPTYFI
-1234 LTLHGYGNMS
+1234 Y
-1244 SDQTKVR
+1244 
-1251 RQPSLPIMALNQ
+1251 
-1263 EGSPPF
+1263 PP
-1269 YQLYHPPMSAP
+1269 PPGAGIY
-1280 LPMQQSP
+1280 
-1287 TKDNNFPP
+1287 PP
-1295 HQNQGVPLVSP
+1295 HVSAREVPPIGDQGVPMVSP

-1311 HLSTVQP
+1311 HLSTAQP
-1318 SSSPPIGTVQDAI
+1318 SSSPPIGTVYQPTVVQDAI
-1331 NATLSLNALQEG
+1331 TTALSLTALQEG
-1343 DKGTVYMYQQ
+1343 DKAQAAYMQSMVAVAPHQSYYQPPVVLMPDQSGGMVTSQQLDQGQMYVYQQ
-1353 APAQG
+1353 APGHG
-1358 IAPQSVQQQFYPPQ
+1358 IAPQSVQQQFYQPQ

-1377 GQQPADQSM
+1377 GQQAADLSM
-1386 GAGQSQQLDPQATLP
+1386 GAGQSQQLDPQTLP
-1401 MYQHQIPGAS
+1401 MYQHQITGAS
-1411 QQGQSLSQQVYQANV
+1411 QPGQSLGQQAYQANV
-1426 VPTASLA
+1426 ASTASLQ
-1433 QHDQVVLPL
+1433 QHDQVVVPL
-1442 SQQPLQPQTGAVI
+1442 VQQPLPLQAGAVI
-1455 QDPIHVVSA
+1455 PEPAHGVPA
-1464 IPPQLQQPAP
+1464 IPQPVQPDP
-1474 LVHQQVEQVSIVPQP
+1474 LVPQP
-1489 GELVSVVSQQA
+1489 AETVSMVPQPVELVSVVSQPVPM
-1500 VPQPGQHAPAQF
+1500 VPQPGQHAPLQQF
-1512 QIQQVSQVPGAPQL
+1512 QQVSMGPQL
-1526 YQVTQ
+1526 FQVH
-1531 QQHLGQVPTTADV
+1531 QQHLGQVPTPADVQQVQQVSMGPHLFQVHQQHPGQVPTPADVQQVQQVSMGPQLFQVHQQHPGQVPTPADTQQVQQVSMGPQLFQMHQQHLGQVPTPADTQQVQQVSMDPQLFQMHQQHPGQVPTPADV
-1544 QQAVHPDQ
+1544 QQAVQPDQ
-1552 VMVTV
+1552 VVLTF
-1557 YQPAVALQPLSELG
+1557 YQPAMTFQPQSEHG
-1571 HMPPHHAAC
+1571 HLPPHPAAC
-1580 HLATRQCPSP
+1580 HIAAPQCPSP
-1590 VAFYQYPRRT
+1590 VAFYQYPRHT
-1600 GTNTVRPV
+1600 GTKPVRPI
-1608 PLHGTQPIRPIPRHV
+1608 PLHGSQPIRSIPQHV
-1623 YQSQVPAD
+1623 YQSQVVPD
-1631 QPRGSYSPQ
+1631 QPRGCSSPL
-1640 EQTSGMVASSQQQ
+1640 EQTSGLVASSQSQ
-1653 VANTSVATPP
+1653 VANTGVATPP
-1663 FQLPIFTQ
+1663 IQLPIFTQ

-1679 SSSPISDQSTQTSP
+1679 SSSPVSDQSTQTSP
-1693 TQMQEQKQ
+1693 TQTQEQKQ

-1725 LHSQGTT
+1725 IHSQGTT

-1815 LLEHYVEVFKEQ
+1815 LLEHYVEIFKEQ

-1898 NVEDDSPEEMTENM
+1898 NVEDDSPEEMTDNM
-1912 VKDRLILEQHS
+1912 VKEGLILEQHS

-1935 TVKEAEVSEKPLALP
+1935 TLKEAEVSEKPLALP
-1950 YVPSAGRRRSA
+1950 YIPAAGRRRSA
-1961 SQGADEKGTQPQQKL
+1961 SQSAEEKGTQPQQKL
-1976 QLEEQQPTQPE
+1976 QLEEQPPAQPE

-1998 QAQFVPA
+1998 QAQFAPA

-2020 VQQTPVPIHG
+2020 VPVPQTPVPVHG

-2042 PSPQVAPPAQVPP
+2042 PSPQVVPPAQVPP
-2055 QVVPVQPVQGMLPG
+2055 QGVPPQPVQPPQGMLPG
-2069 QGVPLPQVV
+2069 QGVPPPQVV
-2078 PQQTV
+2078 PPQTV
-2083 MPPQGVHGQSLPHQ
+2083 MPIQGVHGQSLPPSHQ
-2097 IPGVPP
+2097 MPGVSP

-2110 QSLPVMSMPPHPGMS
+2110 QNLPGMAMPPHPGMS

-2131 MPTQA
+2131 MPAQA
-2136 AAVTA
+2136 PPASA
-2141 EMPEGSTVVGRFAV
+2141 EKSEGPTVVGRFAV

-2163 GPDQKPAESQTVQP
+2163 GPDQKPKESQPVQP
-2177 TRPQGQAA
+2177 TKPQGQVAA
-2185 THKEEAAKSPES
+2185 HKEEAAKSPES

-2230 PSLPD
+2230 PSVPD

-2250 GKPPLQKRPSVEVVP
+2250 GKAPLQKRPSVEVVP
-2265 PKGQGQDVGK
+2265 PKGQAQDAGK
-2275 PPSGDVQ
+2275 PPSGDTQ
-2282 PQAPAPAPGESKQ
+2282 PQAPAPAPAKPGESKL

-2306 VAGQWQ
+2306 AAGQWQ
-2312 ATGQPQPTA
+2312 ATAQPQPTA

-2339 GQQVPQEESAGSQAV
+2339 QVLQDESAGSQV
-2354 PGQVGVPTGPTQTG
+2354 GMQGQPQMGH
-2368 PPSSSAQGQMLQ
+2368 PSSSAQVTTQGQMLQ

-2393 TPPVPVKLEEKHKIP
+2393 TPPVPVKLDEKHKVP

-2429 PTVVAGVPGDTT
+2429 PTVVAGVPGETT
-2441 TPTPGAVSAT
+2441 TPTPGALSAT
-2451 GEGPQPSM
+2451 GEAPQPGM
-2459 PSVPGGGAAPVTV
+2459 PSAPGGGAAPVTV

-2484 SSASTQPTTSHVT
+2484 SSASTQPTTFVT
-2497 TAPAKP
+2497 TTSAKP

-2518 AETTPSESVTGRFQ
+2518 AETTPSEAATGRFQ

-2542 GPSASNAPPATSSSP
+2542 GTAASNAQPASSSSP
-2557 GLEERRGSVDHPAVT
+2557 GPEERRGSVDHPAVA

-2580 GSPVPI
+2580 GSPIPI

-2617 QQQYMPP
+2617 QQQYMQP

-2630 YMYQYPMGVPFP
+2630 HMYTMYNQYPMGVPFP
-2642 YGQLPYAM
+2642 YGQLSYTM
-2650 PASGQQGIPMV
+2650 STSGQQGIAMV

-2666 GQGPVTMATS
+2666 GQGPVTMAAPM
-2676 LPIQSQYLTGPA
+2676 PIQPQQYMTGPV
-2688 SGQAPMQIP
+2688 SGQTPMQIP
-2697 GSMPPSM
+2697 GSMPPGM
-2704 GPIPAVSQLTPSSGS
+2704 GQIPAVSQLTPSSGT

-2733 LGPEAKMEDMPVTT
+2733 LGPETKMEDMPVTT

-2765 KVEGQEAVEPS
+2765 KVEGQEAVE
-2776 QTQAPAAGQDET
+2776 QTQPQAPAVGLDET

-2794 ISTIQDKVSVAAK
+2794 VSTIQDEMTVAAK

-2823 DSERDDLTG
+2823 DSERDDHTG
-2832 QQAAA
+2832 QQLA

-2867 VPSSQASQESSGV
+2867 VPSSQALQESSGV
-2880 SPQQNGRFRVE
+2880 GPQQNGRFHVE
-2891 SVPMGAATSPVLDE
+2891 TVPTNSSMGAASSPVLDE
-2905 NNLSS
+2905 SILSS
-2910 NGEGLNDEEMKLLL
+2910 SGEGLNDEEMQLLL

-2942 ERLLIQKKRPARPH
+2942 ERLLTLKKRPARPH
-2956 QRSSS
+2956 HRSSS
-2961 VPRIPNP
+2961 VPRIPNR
-2968 QLLGYSAEYS
+2968 QYTSLLGYPAEYS
-2978 FGSPSSRWFSYY
+2978 FGSPSSRWYSYY

-3027 QVQTAATQ
+3027 QAQTAATQ
-3035 EPGAPPQETQSG
+3035 ELGAMPQETQSG
-3047 PPTPTMMQ
+3047 PTTPTMLQ

-3082 GQEGKKLTDD
+3082 GQEAKKLTDD

-3109 PTVTEKLS
+3109 PPATEKLS

-3124 QIRQEMES
+3124 QIRQELES
-3132 SFAVQQAAPAVQPVL
+3132 GFALPQAVPAVPAAQPAL

-3170 PPAQRQLSSGNIP
+3170 QPAQRQLSSGNIP
-3183 QYAMPPP
+3183 QYTMP
-3190 QMLAAHQQMLAHQ
+3190 QMVAAHQQMLAHQ
-3203 QQILQQQ
+3203 QQLLQQQ

-3239 PTSQAVYIPQQQGWG
+3239 PTSQPVYIPQSMGTQQGWG

-3267 QQAQQPQQA
+3267 QQAQQPQQT
-3276 PYGHLQKGTSNPP
+3276 PYSHLQKGTSNPP
-3289 TSQR
+3289 SSQR

>member
-26 TSQGSSKIPRP
+26 SSQGSSKIPRP
-37 TKAAHSKSSSPVA
+37 TKVAQSTKSSSPVA

-55 AIPSTDGK
+55 AIPSSDGK
-63 VSSGGQ
+63 SGGP
-69 SSINPKAMKKSV
+69 SPINPKAMKKSV
-81 SFDIDEKDINK
+81 SFDIDEKEITK

-106 VETEVEGKEVEAG
+106 LETEVEGKEVEAG

-183 GAVVDAQKKVSD
+183 GAVVDAQKRVS
-195 EKDGE
+195 EGKDGE
-200 RQEDEVEDVKAIASS
+200 RLEDEVEDVKAIASS

-246 VAWCELQNSKLNRT
+246 VAWCELQNSKLNKT

-286 WEVTGKNKKY
+286 WEVTGKNKKF

-494 EQSESNYQLRL
+494 EQSDSNYQLRL

-521 AIEFGFD
+521 AIEFSFD
-528 VQKDKPEDV
+528 VQKDKSEEV

-560 DRVAQIKASKYRL
+560 DRVAQIKASKFRL
-573 IIQQDE
+573 NMHQDE
-579 KRKLEGEQHKTQQQQ
+579 KRKLEGDKMQQQQ

-607 PQSQQQQEPS
+607 QQSQQQQEPS
-617 EQQQQKQQLHQ
+617 EQQQQQQKQQQLHQ

-645 TQESGIQ
+645 TQDSGIQ
-652 AESREQE
+652 AESRDQE
-659 SSQTNLPQWTNE
+659 SSQTSLPGWTNE
-671 GATVESGMGSS
+671 GVAPESGMGSS

-704 QTYYNQQY
+704 QQPYYNQQF
-712 QQHQFYS
+712 QQYYS
-719 QPQTSTPPPQNQQQT
+719 QPPTSTPPPQNQQQT

-758 FPQGQMPPQYMKQ
+758 FPQGQMPQYMKQ

-778 VPLGQAV
+778 VQMGQPIA
-785 VSPSQAHPS
+785 SPGQAHPS
-794 AIPPALHQS
+794 AIPPTLHQS
-803 LCVTMSAPAQSS
+803 LCVTMSAPAQST
-815 RVSPASLPYSAACMS
+815 RVSPGVPYSAAGMS
-830 TQTAAQQAHP
+830 AQSAAQQAHP

-881 AMQPP
+881 AMQ
-886 LLACQPQSCPHQL
+886 
-899 PVSGLLTTAFH
+899 
-910 DTTVTTMAASQTM
+910 
-923 QQPTLLV
+923 
-930 GQPSVALPPAMVGVP
+930 
-945 ASMPGAQAASVPAQ
+945 
-959 PAPSLSAL
+959 
-967 PGSSLSALP
+967 
-976 GSSLS
+976 
-981 ALPGSSLSALP
+981 
-992 ACSMSALPAS
+992 
-1002 SMSVG
+1002 
-1007 PAPSL
+1007 
-1012 PGLPVS
+1012 
-1018 AIPGGPVQ
+1018 
-1026 DTISLPSSQA
+1026 
-1036 VLQSPV
+1036 
-1042 MLGPPHLSMSLSM
+1042 
-1055 SGLSGIPPAAHPDS
+1055 
-1069 ATLSVPGSQAMQ
+1069 
-1081 HSISLPVS
+1081 
-1089 MYDSPNMSLTSPQ
+1089 
-1102 VTSQV
+1102 V

-1128 SPTKPSAGAWPEEG
+1128 SPTKPPVGARPEEG

-1167 QNSITPPASPEKAS
+1167 QNSITPPTSPDKSS

-1198 VAENPAEGNSRMKAK
+1198 VAENPAEGNSRINAK
-1213 KGTGRPTTLSL
+1213 KAQAA
-1224 IGSPPHYQQS
+1224 YMQS
-1234 LTLHGYGNMS
+1234 M
-1244 SDQTKVR
+1244 V
-1251 RQPSLPIMALNQ
+1251 AV
-1263 EGSPPF
+1263 
-1269 YQLYHPPMSAP
+1269 A
-1280 LPMQQSP
+1280 
-1287 TKDNNFPP
+1287 P
-1295 HQNQGVPLVSP
+1295 HQSYYQPPVVLMPDQSGGMVTSQQLDQGQMYV
-1306 LCAQS
+1306 
-1311 HLSTVQP
+1311 
-1318 SSSPPIGTVQDAI
+1318 
-1331 NATLSLNALQEG
+1331 
-1343 DKGTVYMYQQ
+1343 YQQ
-1353 APAQG
+1353 APGHG
-1358 IAPQSVQQQFYPPQ
+1358 IAPQSVQQQFYQPQ

-1377 GQQPADQSM
+1377 GQQAADLSM
-1386 GAGQSQQLDPQATLP
+1386 GAGQSQQLDPQTLP
-1401 MYQHQIPGAS
+1401 MYQHQITGAS
-1411 QQGQSLSQQVYQANV
+1411 QPGQSLGQQAYQANV
-1426 VPTASLA
+1426 ASTASLQ
-1433 QHDQVVLPL
+1433 QHDQVVVPL
-1442 SQQPLQPQTGAVI
+1442 VQQPLPLQAGAVI
-1455 QDPIHVVSA
+1455 PEPAHGVPA
-1464 IPPQLQQPAP
+1464 IPQPVQPDP
-1474 LVHQQVEQVSIVPQP
+1474 LVPQP
-1489 GELVSVVSQQA
+1489 AETVSMVPQPVELVSVVSQPVPM
-1500 VPQPGQHAPAQF
+1500 VPQPGQHAPLQQF
-1512 QIQQVSQVPGAPQL
+1512 QQVSMGPQL
-1526 YQVTQ
+1526 FQVH
-1531 QQHLGQVPTTADV
+1531 QQHLGQVPTPADVQQVQQVSMGPHLFQVHQQHPGQVPTPADVQQVQQVSMGPQLFQVHQQHPGQVPTPADTQQVQQVSMGPQLFQMHQQHLGQVPTPADTQQVQQVSMDPQLFQMHQQHPGQVPTPADV
-1544 QQAVHPDQ
+1544 QQAVQPDQ
-1552 VMVTV
+1552 VVLTF
-1557 YQPAVALQPLSELG
+1557 YQPAMTFQPQSEHG
-1571 HMPPHHAAC
+1571 HLPPHPAAC
-1580 HLATRQCPSP
+1580 HIAAPQCPSP
-1590 VAFYQYPRRT
+1590 VAFYQYPRHT
-1600 GTNTVRPV
+1600 GTKPVRPI
-1608 PLHGTQPIRPIPRHV
+1608 PLHGSQPIRSIPQHV
-1623 YQSQVPAD
+1623 YQSQVVPD
-1631 QPRGSYSPQ
+1631 QPRGCSSPL
-1640 EQTSGMVASSQQQ
+1640 EQTSGLVASSQSQ
-1653 VANTSVATPP
+1653 VANTGVATPP
-1663 FQLPIFTQ
+1663 IQLPIFTQ

-1679 SSSPISDQSTQTSP
+1679 SSSPVSDQSTQTSP
-1693 TQMQEQKQ
+1693 TQTQEQKQ

-1725 LHSQGTT
+1725 IHSQGTT

-1815 LLEHYVEVFKEQ
+1815 LLEHYVEIFKEQ

-1898 NVEDDSPEEMTENM
+1898 NVEDDSPEEMTDNM
-1912 VKDRLILEQHS
+1912 VKEGLILEQHS

-1935 TVKEAEVSEKPLALP
+1935 TLKEAEVSEKPLALP
-1950 YVPSAGRRRSA
+1950 YIPAAGRRRSA
-1961 SQGADEKGTQPQQKL
+1961 SQSAEEKGTQPQQKL
-1976 QLEEQQPTQPE
+1976 QLEEQPPAQPE

-1998 QAQFVPA
+1998 QAQFAPA

-2020 VQQTPVPIHG
+2020 VPVPQTPVPVHG

-2042 PSPQVAPPAQVPP
+2042 PSPQVVPPAQVPP
-2055 QVVPVQPVQGMLPG
+2055 QGVPPQPVQPPQGMLPG
-2069 QGVPLPQVV
+2069 QGVPPPQVV
-2078 PQQTV
+2078 PPQTV
-2083 MPPQGVHGQSLPHQ
+2083 MPIQGVHGQSLPPSHQ
-2097 IPGVPP
+2097 MPGVSP

-2110 QSLPVMSMPPHPGMS
+2110 QNLPGMAMPPHPGMS

-2131 MPTQA
+2131 MPAQA
-2136 AAVTA
+2136 PPASA
-2141 EMPEGSTVVGRFAV
+2141 EKSEGPTVVGRFAV

-2163 GPDQKPAESQTVQP
+2163 GPDQKPKESQPVQP
-2177 TRPQGQAA
+2177 TKPQGQVAA
-2185 THKEEAAKSPES
+2185 HKEEAAKSPES

-2230 PSLPD
+2230 PSVPD

-2250 GKPPLQKRPSVEVVP
+2250 GKAPLQKRPSVEVVP
-2265 PKGQGQDVGK
+2265 PKGQAQDAGK
-2275 PPSGDVQ
+2275 PPSGDTQ
-2282 PQAPAPAPGESKQ
+2282 PQAPAPAPAKPGESKL

-2306 VAGQWQ
+2306 AAGQWQ
-2312 ATGQPQPTA
+2312 ATAQPQPTA

-2339 GQQVPQEESAGSQAV
+2339 QVLQDESAGSQV
-2354 PGQVGVPTGPTQTG
+2354 GMQGQPQMGH
-2368 PPSSSAQGQMLQ
+2368 PSSSAQVTTQGQMLQ

-2393 TPPVPVKLEEKHKIP
+2393 TPPVPVKLDEKHKVP

-2429 PTVVAGVPGDTT
+2429 PTVVAGVPGETT
-2441 TPTPGAVSAT
+2441 TPTPGALSAT
-2451 GEGPQPSM
+2451 GEAPQPGM
-2459 PSVPGGGAAPVTV
+2459 PSAPGGGAAPVTV

-2484 SSASTQPTTSHVT
+2484 SSASTQPTTFVT
-2497 TAPAKP
+2497 TTSAKP

-2518 AETTPSESVTGRFQ
+2518 AETTPSEAATGRFQ

-2542 GPSASNAPPATSSSP
+2542 GTAASNAQPASSSSP
-2557 GLEERRGSVDHPAVT
+2557 GPEERRGSVDHPAVA

-2580 GSPVPI
+2580 GSPIPI

-2617 QQQYMPP
+2617 QQQYMQP

-2630 YMYQYPMGVPFP
+2630 HMYTMYNQYPMGVPFP
-2642 YGQLPYAM
+2642 YGQLSYTM
-2650 PASGQQGIPMV
+2650 STSGQQGIAMV

-2666 GQGPVTMATS
+2666 GQGPVTMAAPM
-2676 LPIQSQYLTGPA
+2676 PIQPQQYMTGPV
-2688 SGQAPMQIP
+2688 SGQTPMQIP
-2697 GSMPPSM
+2697 GSMPPGM
-2704 GPIPAVSQLTPSSGS
+2704 GQIPAVSQLTPSSGT

-2733 LGPEAKMEDMPVTT
+2733 LGPETKMEDMPVTT

-2765 KVEGQEAVEPS
+2765 KVEGQEAVE
-2776 QTQAPAAGQDET
+2776 QTQPQAPAVGLDET

-2794 ISTIQDKVSVAAK
+2794 VSTIQDEMTVAAK

-2823 DSERDDLTG
+2823 DSERDDHTG
-2832 QQAAA
+2832 QQLA

-2867 VPSSQASQESSGV
+2867 VPSSQALQESSGV
-2880 SPQQNGRFRVE
+2880 GPQQNGRFHVE
-2891 SVPMGAATSPVLDE
+2891 TVPTNSSMGAASSPVLDE
-2905 NNLSS
+2905 SILSS
-2910 NGEGLNDEEMKLLL
+2910 SGEGLNDEEMQLLL

-2942 ERLLIQKKRPARPH
+2942 ERLLTLKKRPARPH
-2956 QRSSS
+2956 HRSSS
-2961 VPRIPNP
+2961 VPRIPNR
-2968 QLLGYSAEYS
+2968 QYTSLLGYPAEYS
-2978 FGSPSSRWFSYY
+2978 FGSPSSRWYSYY

-3027 QVQTAATQ
+3027 QAQTAATQ
-3035 EPGAPPQETQSG
+3035 ELGAMPQETQSG
-3047 PPTPTMMQ
+3047 PTTPTMLQ

-3082 GQEGKKLTDD
+3082 GQEAKKLTDD

-3109 PTVTEKLS
+3109 PPATEKLS

-3124 QIRQEMES
+3124 QIRQELES
-3132 SFAVQQAAPAVQPVL
+3132 GFALPQAVPAVPAAQPAL

-3170 PPAQRQLSSGNIP
+3170 QPAQRQLSSGNIP
-3183 QYAMPPP
+3183 QYTMP
-3190 QMLAAHQQMLAHQ
+3190 QMVAAHQQMLAHQ
-3203 QQILQQQ
+3203 QQLLQQQ

-3239 PTSQAVYIPQQQGWG
+3239 PTSQPVYIPQSMGTQQGWG

-3267 QQAQQPQQA
+3267 QQAQQPQQT
-3276 PYGHLQKGTSNPP
+3276 PYSHLQKGTSNPP
-3289 TSQR
+3289 SSQR

>member
-1343 DKGTVYMYQQ
+1343 DK
-1353 APAQG
+1353 
-1358 IAPQSVQQQFYPPQ
+1358 
-1372 ASVPG
+1372 
-1377 GQQPADQSM
+1377 
-1386 GAGQSQQLDPQATLP
+1386 ATLP

-1433 QHDQVVLPL
+1433 QHD
-1442 SQQPLQPQTGAVI
+1442 
-1455 QDPIHVVSA
+1455 
-1464 IPPQLQQPAP
+1464 
-1474 LVHQQVEQVSIVPQP
+1474 
-1489 GELVSVVSQQA
+1489 
-1500 VPQPGQHAPAQF
+1500 
-1512 QIQQVSQVPGAPQL
+1512 
-1526 YQVTQ
+1526 
-1531 QQHLGQVPTTADV
+1531 
-1544 QQAVHPDQ
+1544 
-1552 VMVTV
+1552 
-1557 YQPAVALQPLSELG
+1557 
-1571 HMPPHHAAC
+1571 
-1580 HLATRQCPSP
+1580 QCPSP

>member
-26 TSQGSSKIPRP
+26 SSQGSSKIPRP
-37 TKAAHSKSSSPVA
+37 TKVAQSTKSSSPVA

-55 AIPSTDGK
+55 AIPSSDGK
-63 VSSGGQ
+63 SGGP
-69 SSINPKAMKKSV
+69 SPINPKAMKKSV
-81 SFDIDEKDINK
+81 SFDIDEKEITK

-106 VETEVEGKEVEAG
+106 LETEVEGKEVEAG

-183 GAVVDAQKKVSD
+183 GAVVDAQKRVS
-195 EKDGE
+195 EGKDGE
-200 RQEDEVEDVKAIASS
+200 RLEDEVEDVKAIASS

-246 VAWCELQNSKLNRT
+246 VAWCELQNSKLNKT

-286 WEVTGKNKKY
+286 WEVTGKNKKF

-494 EQSESNYQLRL
+494 EQSDSNYQLRL

-521 AIEFGFD
+521 AIEFSFD
-528 VQKDKPEDV
+528 VQKDKSEEV

-560 DRVAQIKASKYRL
+560 DRVAQIKASKFRL
-573 IIQQDE
+573 NMHQDE
-579 KRKLEGEQHKTQQQQ
+579 KRKLEGDKMQQQQ

-607 PQSQQQQEPS
+607 QQSQQQQEPS
-617 EQQQQKQQLHQ
+617 EQQQQQQKQQQLHQ

-645 TQESGIQ
+645 TQDSGIQ
-652 AESREQE
+652 AESRDQE
-659 SSQTNLPQWTNE
+659 SSQTSLPGWTNE
-671 GATVESGMGSS
+671 GVAPESGMGSS

-704 QTYYNQQY
+704 QQPYYNQQF
-712 QQHQFYS
+712 QQYYS
-719 QPQTSTPPPQNQQQT
+719 QPPTSTPPPQNQQQT

-758 FPQGQMPPQYMKQ
+758 FPQGQMPQYMKQ
-771 LDARRHT
+771 
-778 VPLGQAV
+778 
-785 VSPSQAHPS
+785 
-794 AIPPALHQS
+794 
-803 LCVTMSAPAQSS
+803 
-815 RVSPASLPYSAACMS
+815 
-830 TQTAAQQAHP
+830 
-840 SLSSTLSAPARLNGD
+840 
-855 KSVLMMGQ
+855 
-863 PGMGVLPTS
+863 
-872 MVVQDPAMA
+872 
-881 AMQPP
+881 
-886 LLACQPQSCPHQL
+886 
-899 PVSGLLTTAFH
+899 
-910 DTTVTTMAASQTM
+910 
-923 QQPTLLV
+923 
-930 GQPSVALPPAMVGVP
+930 
-945 ASMPGAQAASVPAQ
+945 
-959 PAPSLSAL
+959 
-967 PGSSLSALP
+967 
-976 GSSLS
+976 
-981 ALPGSSLSALP
+981 
-992 ACSMSALPAS
+992 
-1002 SMSVG
+1002 
-1007 PAPSL
+1007 
-1012 PGLPVS
+1012 
-1018 AIPGGPVQ
+1018 
-1026 DTISLPSSQA
+1026 
-1036 VLQSPV
+1036 
-1042 MLGPPHLSMSLSM
+1042 
-1055 SGLSGIPPAAHPDS
+1055 
-1069 ATLSVPGSQAMQ
+1069 
-1081 HSISLPVS
+1081 
-1089 MYDSPNMSLTSPQ
+1089 
-1102 VTSQV
+1102 
-1107 GLPLSLSQP
+1107 
-1116 ITAPQYYPYPIT
+1116 
-1128 SPTKPSAGAWPEEG
+1128 
-1142 RPFVPFLGSPSEE
+1142 
-1155 EKRFLVGYYYGH
+1155 
-1167 QNSITPPASPEKAS
+1167 
-1181 PSRER
+1181 
-1186 RPSLSMSPILPA
+1186 
-1198 VAENPAEGNSRMKAK
+1198 
-1213 KGTGRPTTLSL
+1213 
-1224 IGSPPHYQQS
+1224 
-1234 LTLHGYGNMS
+1234 
-1244 SDQTKVR
+1244 
-1251 RQPSLPIMALNQ
+1251 
-1263 EGSPPF
+1263 
-1269 YQLYHPPMSAP
+1269 
-1280 LPMQQSP
+1280 
-1287 TKDNNFPP
+1287 
-1295 HQNQGVPLVSP
+1295 
-1306 LCAQS
+1306 
-1311 HLSTVQP
+1311 
-1318 SSSPPIGTVQDAI
+1318 
-1331 NATLSLNALQEG
+1331 
-1343 DKGTVYMYQQ
+1343 
-1353 APAQG
+1353 
-1358 IAPQSVQQQFYPPQ
+1358 
-1372 ASVPG
+1372 
-1377 GQQPADQSM
+1377 
-1386 GAGQSQQLDPQATLP
+1386 TLP
-1401 MYQHQIPGAS
+1401 MYQHQITGAS
-1411 QQGQSLSQQVYQANV
+1411 QPGQSLGQQAYQANV
-1426 VPTASLA
+1426 ASTASLQ
-1433 QHDQVVLPL
+1433 QHDQVVVPL
-1442 SQQPLQPQTGAVI
+1442 VQQPLPLQAGAVI
-1455 QDPIHVVSA
+1455 PEPAHGVPA
-1464 IPPQLQQPAP
+1464 IPQPVQPDP
-1474 LVHQQVEQVSIVPQP
+1474 LVPQP
-1489 GELVSVVSQQA
+1489 AETVSMVPQPVELVSVVSQPVPM
-1500 VPQPGQHAPAQF
+1500 VPQPGQHAPLQQF
-1512 QIQQVSQVPGAPQL
+1512 QQVSMGPQL
-1526 YQVTQ
+1526 FQVH
-1531 QQHLGQVPTTADV
+1531 QQHLGQVPTPADVQQVQQVSMGPHLFQVHQQHPGQVPTPADVQQVQQVSMGPQLFQVHQQHPGQVPTPADTQQVQQVSMGPQLFQMHQQHLGQVPTPADTQQVQQVSMDPQLFQMHQQHPGQVPTPADV
-1544 QQAVHPDQ
+1544 QQAVQPDQ
-1552 VMVTV
+1552 VVLTF
-1557 YQPAVALQPLSELG
+1557 YQPAMTFQPQSEHG
-1571 HMPPHHAAC
+1571 HLPPHPAAC
-1580 HLATRQCPSP
+1580 HIAAPQCPSP
-1590 VAFYQYPRRT
+1590 VAFYQYPRHT
-1600 GTNTVRPV
+1600 GTKPVRPI
-1608 PLHGTQPIRPIPRHV
+1608 PLHGSQPIRSIPQHV
-1623 YQSQVPAD
+1623 YQSQVVPD
-1631 QPRGSYSPQ
+1631 QPRGCSSPL
-1640 EQTSGMVASSQQQ
+1640 EQTSGLVASSQSQ
-1653 VANTSVATPP
+1653 VANTGVATPP
-1663 FQLPIFTQ
+1663 IQLPIFTQ

-1679 SSSPISDQSTQTSP
+1679 SSSPVSDQSTQTSP
-1693 TQMQEQKQ
+1693 TQTQEQKQ

-1725 LHSQGTT
+1725 IHSQGTT

-1815 LLEHYVEVFKEQ
+1815 LLEHYVEIFKEQ

-1898 NVEDDSPEEMTENM
+1898 NVEDDSPEEMTDNM
-1912 VKDRLILEQHS
+1912 VKEGLILEQHS

-1935 TVKEAEVSEKPLALP
+1935 TLKEAEVSEKPLALP
-1950 YVPSAGRRRSA
+1950 YIPAAGRRRSA
-1961 SQGADEKGTQPQQKL
+1961 SQSAEEKGTQPQQKL
-1976 QLEEQQPTQPE
+1976 QLEEQPPAQPE

-1998 QAQFVPA
+1998 QAQFAPA

-2020 VQQTPVPIHG
+2020 VPVPQTPVPVHG

-2042 PSPQVAPPAQVPP
+2042 PSPQVVPPAQVPP
-2055 QVVPVQPVQGMLPG
+2055 QGVPPQPVQPPQGMLPG
-2069 QGVPLPQVV
+2069 QGVPPPQVV
-2078 PQQTV
+2078 PPQTV
-2083 MPPQGVHGQSLPHQ
+2083 MPIQGVHGQSLPPSHQ
-2097 IPGVPP
+2097 MPGVSP

-2110 QSLPVMSMPPHPGMS
+2110 QNLPGMAMPPHPGMS

-2131 MPTQA
+2131 MPAQA
-2136 AAVTA
+2136 PPASA
-2141 EMPEGSTVVGRFAV
+2141 EKSEGPTVVGRFAV

-2163 GPDQKPAESQTVQP
+2163 GPDQKPKESQPVQP
-2177 TRPQGQAA
+2177 TKPQGQVAA
-2185 THKEEAAKSPES
+2185 HKEEAAKSPES

-2230 PSLPD
+2230 PSVPD

-2250 GKPPLQKRPSVEVVP
+2250 GKAPLQKRPSVEVVP
-2265 PKGQGQDVGK
+2265 PKGQAQDAGK
-2275 PPSGDVQ
+2275 PPSGDTQ
-2282 PQAPAPAPGESKQ
+2282 PQAPAPAPAKPGESKL

-2306 VAGQWQ
+2306 AAGQWQ
-2312 ATGQPQPTA
+2312 ATAQPQPTA

-2339 GQQVPQEESAGSQAV
+2339 QVLQDESAGSQV
-2354 PGQVGVPTGPTQTG
+2354 GMQGQPQMGH
-2368 PPSSSAQGQMLQ
+2368 PSSSAQVTTQGQMLQ

-2393 TPPVPVKLEEKHKIP
+2393 TPPVPVKLDEKHKVP

-2429 PTVVAGVPGDTT
+2429 PTVVAGVPGETT
-2441 TPTPGAVSAT
+2441 TPTPGALSAT
-2451 GEGPQPSM
+2451 GEAPQPGM
-2459 PSVPGGGAAPVTV
+2459 PSAPGGGAAPVTV

-2484 SSASTQPTTSHVT
+2484 SSASTQPTTFVT
-2497 TAPAKP
+2497 TTSAKP

-2518 AETTPSESVTGRFQ
+2518 AETTPSEAATGRFQ

-2542 GPSASNAPPATSSSP
+2542 GTAASNAQPASSSSP
-2557 GLEERRGSVDHPAVT
+2557 GPEERRGSVDHPAVA

-2580 GSPVPI
+2580 GSPIPI

-2617 QQQYMPP
+2617 QQQYMQP

-2630 YMYQYPMGVPFP
+2630 HMYTMYNQYPMGVPFP
-2642 YGQLPYAM
+2642 YGQLSYTM
-2650 PASGQQGIPMV
+2650 STSGQQGIAMV

-2666 GQGPVTMATS
+2666 GQGPVTMAAPM
-2676 LPIQSQYLTGPA
+2676 PIQPQQYMTGPV
-2688 SGQAPMQIP
+2688 SGQTPMQIP
-2697 GSMPPSM
+2697 GSMPPGM
-2704 GPIPAVSQLTPSSGS
+2704 GQIPAVSQLTPSSGT

-2733 LGPEAKMEDMPVTT
+2733 LGPETKMEDMPVTT

-2765 KVEGQEAVEPS
+2765 KVEGQEAVE
-2776 QTQAPAAGQDET
+2776 QTQPQAPAVGLDET

-2794 ISTIQDKVSVAAK
+2794 VSTIQDEMTVAAK

-2823 DSERDDLTG
+2823 DSERDDHTG
-2832 QQAAA
+2832 QQLA

-2867 VPSSQASQESSGV
+2867 VPSSQALQESSGV
-2880 SPQQNGRFRVE
+2880 GPQQNGRFHVE
-2891 SVPMGAATSPVLDE
+2891 TVPTNSSMGAASSPVLDE
-2905 NNLSS
+2905 SILSS
-2910 NGEGLNDEEMKLLL
+2910 SGEGLNDEEMQLLL

-2942 ERLLIQKKRPARPH
+2942 ERLLTLKKRPARPH
-2956 QRSSS
+2956 HRSSS
-2961 VPRIPNP
+2961 VPRIPNR
-2968 QLLGYSAEYS
+2968 QYTSLLGYPAEYS
-2978 FGSPSSRWFSYY
+2978 FGSPSSRWYSYY

-3027 QVQTAATQ
+3027 QAQTAATQ
-3035 EPGAPPQETQSG
+3035 ELGAMPQETQSG
-3047 PPTPTMMQ
+3047 PTTPTMLQ

-3082 GQEGKKLTDD
+3082 GQEAKKLTDD

-3109 PTVTEKLS
+3109 PPATEKLS

-3124 QIRQEMES
+3124 QIRQELES
-3132 SFAVQQAAPAVQPVL
+3132 GFALPQAVPAVPAAQPAL

-3170 PPAQRQLSSGNIP
+3170 QPAQRQLSSGNIP
-3183 QYAMPPP
+3183 QYTMP
-3190 QMLAAHQQMLAHQ
+3190 QMVAAHQQMLAHQ
-3203 QQILQQQ
+3203 QQLLQQQ

-3239 PTSQAVYIPQQQGWG
+3239 PTSQPVYIPQSMGTQQGWG

-3267 QQAQQPQQA
+3267 QQAQQPQQT
-3276 PYGHLQKGTSNPP
+3276 PYSHLQKGTSNPP
-3289 TSQR
+3289 SSQR

>member
-1343 DKGTVYMYQQ
+1343 DKAQAAYMQSMVAVAPHQSYYQ
-1353 APAQG
+1353 
-1358 IAPQSVQQQFYPPQ
+1358 PP
-1372 ASVPG
+1372 VVLMP
-1377 GQQPADQSM
+1377 DQSGGM
-1386 GAGQSQQLDPQATLP
+1386 VTSQQLDQATLP

-1433 QHDQVVLPL
+1433 QHD
-1442 SQQPLQPQTGAVI
+1442 
-1455 QDPIHVVSA
+1455 
-1464 IPPQLQQPAP
+1464 
-1474 LVHQQVEQVSIVPQP
+1474 
-1489 GELVSVVSQQA
+1489 
-1500 VPQPGQHAPAQF
+1500 
-1512 QIQQVSQVPGAPQL
+1512 
-1526 YQVTQ
+1526 
-1531 QQHLGQVPTTADV
+1531 
-1544 QQAVHPDQ
+1544 
-1552 VMVTV
+1552 
-1557 YQPAVALQPLSELG
+1557 
-1571 HMPPHHAAC
+1571 
-1580 HLATRQCPSP
+1580 
-1590 VAFYQYPRRT
+1590 
-1600 GTNTVRPV
+1600 
-1608 PLHGTQPIRPIPRHV
+1608 
-1623 YQSQVPAD
+1623 
-1631 QPRGSYSPQ
+1631 
-1640 EQTSGMVASSQQQ
+1640 
-1653 VANTSVATPP
+1653 
-1663 FQLPIFTQ
+1663 
-1671 QPHTSSGY
+1671 
-1679 SSSPISDQSTQTSP
+1679 
-1693 TQMQEQKQ
+1693 QKQ

>member
-26 TSQGSSKIPRP
+26 SSQGSSKIPRP
-37 TKAAHSKSSSPVA
+37 TKVAQSTKSSSPVA

-55 AIPSTDGK
+55 AIPSSDGK
-63 VSSGGQ
+63 SGGP
-69 SSINPKAMKKSV
+69 SPINPKAMKKSV
-81 SFDIDEKDINK
+81 SFDIDEKEITK

-106 VETEVEGKEVEAG
+106 LETEVEGKEVEAG

-183 GAVVDAQKKVSD
+183 GAVVDAQKRVS
-195 EKDGE
+195 EGKDGE
-200 RQEDEVEDVKAIASS
+200 RLEDEVEDVKAIASS

-246 VAWCELQNSKLNRT
+246 VAWCELQNSKLNKT

-286 WEVTGKNKKY
+286 WEVTGKNKKF

-494 EQSESNYQLRL
+494 EQSDSNYQLRL

-521 AIEFGFD
+521 AIEFSFD
-528 VQKDKPEDV
+528 VQKDKSEEV

-560 DRVAQIKASKYRL
+560 DRVAQIKASKFRL
-573 IIQQDE
+573 NMHQDE
-579 KRKLEGEQHKTQQQQ
+579 KRKLEGDKMQQQQ

-607 PQSQQQQEPS
+607 QQSQQQQEPS
-617 EQQQQKQQLHQ
+617 EQQQQQQKQQQLHQ

-645 TQESGIQ
+645 TQDSGIQ
-652 AESREQE
+652 AESRDQE
-659 SSQTNLPQWTNE
+659 SSQTSLPGWTNE
-671 GATVESGMGSS
+671 GVAPESGMGSS

-704 QTYYNQQY
+704 QQPYYNQQF
-712 QQHQFYS
+712 QQYYS
-719 QPQTSTPPPQNQQQT
+719 QPPTSTPPPQNQQQT

-758 FPQGQMPPQYMKQ
+758 FPQGQMPQYMKQ

-778 VPLGQAV
+778 VQMGQPIA
-785 VSPSQAHPS
+785 SPGQAHPS
-794 AIPPALHQS
+794 AIPPTLHQS
-803 LCVTMSAPAQSS
+803 LCVTMSAPAQST
-815 RVSPASLPYSAACMS
+815 RVSPGVPYSAAGMS
-830 TQTAAQQAHP
+830 AQSAAQQAHP

-881 AMQPP
+881 AMQ
-886 LLACQPQSCPHQL
+886 
-899 PVSGLLTTAFH
+899 
-910 DTTVTTMAASQTM
+910 
-923 QQPTLLV
+923 
-930 GQPSVALPPAMVGVP
+930 GVP
-945 ASMPGAQAASVPAQ
+945 M
-959 PAPSLSAL
+959 
-967 PGSSLSALP
+967 
-976 GSSLS
+976 
-981 ALPGSSLSALP
+981 
-992 ACSMSALPAS
+992 
-1002 SMSVG
+1002 
-1007 PAPSL
+1007 
-1012 PGLPVS
+1012 
-1018 AIPGGPVQ
+1018 
-1026 DTISLPSSQA
+1026 
-1036 VLQSPV
+1036 
-1042 MLGPPHLSMSLSM
+1042 
-1055 SGLSGIPPAAHPDS
+1055 
-1069 ATLSVPGSQAMQ
+1069 
-1081 HSISLPVS
+1081 
-1089 MYDSPNMSLTSPQ
+1089 
-1102 VTSQV
+1102 
-1107 GLPLSLSQP
+1107 
-1116 ITAPQYYPYPIT
+1116 
-1128 SPTKPSAGAWPEEG
+1128 
-1142 RPFVPFLGSPSEE
+1142 
-1155 EKRFLVGYYYGH
+1155 
-1167 QNSITPPASPEKAS
+1167 
-1181 PSRER
+1181 
-1186 RPSLSMSPILPA
+1186 
-1198 VAENPAEGNSRMKAK
+1198 
-1213 KGTGRPTTLSL
+1213 
-1224 IGSPPHYQQS
+1224 
-1234 LTLHGYGNMS
+1234 
-1244 SDQTKVR
+1244 
-1251 RQPSLPIMALNQ
+1251 
-1263 EGSPPF
+1263 
-1269 YQLYHPPMSAP
+1269 
-1280 LPMQQSP
+1280 
-1287 TKDNNFPP
+1287 
-1295 HQNQGVPLVSP
+1295 VSP

-1311 HLSTVQP
+1311 HLSTAQP
-1318 SSSPPIGTVQDAI
+1318 SSSPPIGTVYQPTVVQDAI
-1331 NATLSLNALQEG
+1331 TTALSLTALQEG
-1343 DKGTVYMYQQ
+1343 DKAQAAYMQSMVAVAPHQSYYQPPVVLMPDQSGGMVTSQQLDQGQMYVYQQ
-1353 APAQG
+1353 APGHG
-1358 IAPQSVQQQFYPPQ
+1358 IAPQSVQQQFYQPQ

-1377 GQQPADQSM
+1377 GQQAADLSM
-1386 GAGQSQQLDPQATLP
+1386 GAGQSQQLDPQTLP
-1401 MYQHQIPGAS
+1401 MYQHQITGAS
-1411 QQGQSLSQQVYQANV
+1411 QPGQSLGQQAYQANV
-1426 VPTASLA
+1426 ASTASLQ
-1433 QHDQVVLPL
+1433 QHDQVVVPL
-1442 SQQPLQPQTGAVI
+1442 VQQPLPLQAGAVI
-1455 QDPIHVVSA
+1455 PEPAHGVPA
-1464 IPPQLQQPAP
+1464 IPQPVQPDP
-1474 LVHQQVEQVSIVPQP
+1474 LVPQP
-1489 GELVSVVSQQA
+1489 AETVSMVPQPVELVSVVSQPVPM
-1500 VPQPGQHAPAQF
+1500 VPQPGQHAPLQQF
-1512 QIQQVSQVPGAPQL
+1512 QQVSMGPQL
-1526 YQVTQ
+1526 FQVH
-1531 QQHLGQVPTTADV
+1531 QQHLGQVPTPADVQQVQQVSMGPHLFQVHQQHPGQVPTPADVQQVQQVSMGPQLFQVHQQHPGQVPTPADTQQVQQVSMGPQLFQMHQQHLGQVPTPADTQQVQQVSMDPQLFQMHQQHPGQVPTPADV
-1544 QQAVHPDQ
+1544 QQAVQPDQ
-1552 VMVTV
+1552 VVLTF
-1557 YQPAVALQPLSELG
+1557 YQPAMTFQPQSEHG
-1571 HMPPHHAAC
+1571 HLPPHPAAC
-1580 HLATRQCPSP
+1580 HIAAPQCPSP
-1590 VAFYQYPRRT
+1590 VAFYQYPRHT
-1600 GTNTVRPV
+1600 GTKPVRPI
-1608 PLHGTQPIRPIPRHV
+1608 PLHGSQPIRSIPQHV
-1623 YQSQVPAD
+1623 YQSQVVPD
-1631 QPRGSYSPQ
+1631 QPRGCSSPL
-1640 EQTSGMVASSQQQ
+1640 EQTSGLVASSQSQ
-1653 VANTSVATPP
+1653 VANTGVATPP
-1663 FQLPIFTQ
+1663 IQLPIFTQ

-1679 SSSPISDQSTQTSP
+1679 SSSPVSDQSTQTSP
-1693 TQMQEQKQ
+1693 TQTQEQKQ

-1725 LHSQGTT
+1725 IHSQGTT

-1815 LLEHYVEVFKEQ
+1815 LLEHYVEIFKEQ

-1898 NVEDDSPEEMTENM
+1898 NVEDDSPEEMTDNM
-1912 VKDRLILEQHS
+1912 VKEGLILEQHS

-1935 TVKEAEVSEKPLALP
+1935 TLKEAEVSEKPLALP
-1950 YVPSAGRRRSA
+1950 YIPAAGRRRSA
-1961 SQGADEKGTQPQQKL
+1961 SQSAEEKGTQPQQKL
-1976 QLEEQQPTQPE
+1976 QLEEQPPAQPE

-1998 QAQFVPA
+1998 QAQFAPA

-2020 VQQTPVPIHG
+2020 VPVPQTPVPVHG

-2042 PSPQVAPPAQVPP
+2042 PSPQVVPPAQVPP
-2055 QVVPVQPVQGMLPG
+2055 QGVPPQPVQPPQGMLPG
-2069 QGVPLPQVV
+2069 QGVPPPQVV
-2078 PQQTV
+2078 PPQTV
-2083 MPPQGVHGQSLPHQ
+2083 MPIQGVHGQSLPPSHQ
-2097 IPGVPP
+2097 MPGVSP

-2110 QSLPVMSMPPHPGMS
+2110 QNLPGMAMPPHPGMS

-2131 MPTQA
+2131 MPAQA
-2136 AAVTA
+2136 PPASA
-2141 EMPEGSTVVGRFAV
+2141 EKSEGPTVVGRFAV

-2163 GPDQKPAESQTVQP
+2163 GPDQKPKESQPVQP
-2177 TRPQGQAA
+2177 TKPQGQVAA
-2185 THKEEAAKSPES
+2185 HKEEAAKSPES

-2230 PSLPD
+2230 PSVPD

-2250 GKPPLQKRPSVEVVP
+2250 GKAPLQKRPSVEVVP
-2265 PKGQGQDVGK
+2265 PKGQAQDAGK
-2275 PPSGDVQ
+2275 PPSGDTQ
-2282 PQAPAPAPGESKQ
+2282 PQAPAPAPAKPGESKL

-2306 VAGQWQ
+2306 AAGQWQ
-2312 ATGQPQPTA
+2312 ATAQPQPTA

-2339 GQQVPQEESAGSQAV
+2339 QVLQDESAGSQV
-2354 PGQVGVPTGPTQTG
+2354 GMQGQPQMGH
-2368 PPSSSAQGQMLQ
+2368 PSSSAQVTTQGQMLQ

-2393 TPPVPVKLEEKHKIP
+2393 TPPVPVKLDEKHKVP

-2429 PTVVAGVPGDTT
+2429 PTVVAGVPGETT
-2441 TPTPGAVSAT
+2441 TPTPGALSAT
-2451 GEGPQPSM
+2451 GEAPQPGM
-2459 PSVPGGGAAPVTV
+2459 PSAPGGGAAPVTV

-2484 SSASTQPTTSHVT
+2484 SSASTQPTTFVT
-2497 TAPAKP
+2497 TTSAKP

-2518 AETTPSESVTGRFQ
+2518 AETTPSEAATGRFQ

-2542 GPSASNAPPATSSSP
+2542 GTAASNAQPASSSSP
-2557 GLEERRGSVDHPAVT
+2557 GPEERRGSVDHPAVA

-2580 GSPVPI
+2580 GSPIPI

-2617 QQQYMPP
+2617 QQQYMQP

-2630 YMYQYPMGVPFP
+2630 HMYTMYNQYPMGVPFP
-2642 YGQLPYAM
+2642 YGQLSYTM
-2650 PASGQQGIPMV
+2650 STSGQQGIAMV

-2666 GQGPVTMATS
+2666 GQGPVTMAAPM
-2676 LPIQSQYLTGPA
+2676 PIQPQQYMTGPV
-2688 SGQAPMQIP
+2688 SGQTPMQIP
-2697 GSMPPSM
+2697 GSMPPGM
-2704 GPIPAVSQLTPSSGS
+2704 GQIPAVSQLTPSSGT

-2733 LGPEAKMEDMPVTT
+2733 LGPETKMEDMPVTT

-2765 KVEGQEAVEPS
+2765 KVEGQEAVE
-2776 QTQAPAAGQDET
+2776 QTQPQAPAVGLDET

-2794 ISTIQDKVSVAAK
+2794 VSTIQDEMTVAAK

-2823 DSERDDLTG
+2823 DSERDDHTG
-2832 QQAAA
+2832 QQLA

-2867 VPSSQASQESSGV
+2867 VPSSQALQESSGV
-2880 SPQQNGRFRVE
+2880 GPQQNGRFHVE
-2891 SVPMGAATSPVLDE
+2891 TVPTNSSMGAASSPVLDE
-2905 NNLSS
+2905 SILSS
-2910 NGEGLNDEEMKLLL
+2910 SGEGLNDEEMQLLL

-2942 ERLLIQKKRPARPH
+2942 ERLLTLKKRPARPH
-2956 QRSSS
+2956 HRSSS
-2961 VPRIPNP
+2961 VPRIPNR
-2968 QLLGYSAEYS
+2968 QYTSLLGYPAEYS
-2978 FGSPSSRWFSYY
+2978 FGSPSSRWYSYY

-3027 QVQTAATQ
+3027 QAQTAATQ
-3035 EPGAPPQETQSG
+3035 ELGAMPQETQSG
-3047 PPTPTMMQ
+3047 PTTPTMLQ

-3082 GQEGKKLTDD
+3082 GQEAKKLTDD

-3109 PTVTEKLS
+3109 PPATEKLS

-3124 QIRQEMES
+3124 QIRQELES
-3132 SFAVQQAAPAVQPVL
+3132 GFALPQAVPAVPAAQPAL

-3170 PPAQRQLSSGNIP
+3170 QPAQRQLSSGNIP
-3183 QYAMPPP
+3183 QYTMP
-3190 QMLAAHQQMLAHQ
+3190 QMVAAHQQMLAHQ
-3203 QQILQQQ
+3203 QQLLQQQ

-3239 PTSQAVYIPQQQGWG
+3239 PTSQPVYIPQSMGTQQGWG

-3267 QQAQQPQQA
+3267 QQAQQPQQT
-3276 PYGHLQKGTSNPP
+3276 PYSHLQKGTSNPP
-3289 TSQR
+3289 SSQR

>member
-855 KSVLMMGQ
+855 K
-863 PGMGVLPTS
+863 
-872 MVVQDPAMA
+872 
-881 AMQPP
+881 
-886 LLACQPQSCPHQL
+886 
-899 PVSGLLTTAFH
+899 
-910 DTTVTTMAASQTM
+910 
-923 QQPTLLV
+923 
-930 GQPSVALPPAMVGVP
+930 
-945 ASMPGAQAASVPAQ
+945 AQAAYMQSMVAVAPHQSYYQ
-959 PAPSLSAL
+959 P
-967 PGSSLSALP
+967 
-976 GSSLS
+976 
-981 ALPGSSLSALP
+981 
-992 ACSMSALPAS
+992 
-1002 SMSVG
+1002 
-1007 PAPSL
+1007 
-1012 PGLPVS
+1012 PVVLMPDQS
-1018 AIPGGPVQ
+1018 GG
-1026 DTISLPSSQA
+1026 
-1036 VLQSPV
+1036 
-1042 MLGPPHLSMSLSM
+1042 M
-1055 SGLSGIPPAAHPDS
+1055 
-1069 ATLSVPGSQAMQ
+1069 
-1081 HSISLPVS
+1081 
-1089 MYDSPNMSLTSPQ
+1089 
-1102 VTSQV
+1102 VTSQQ
-1107 GLPLSLSQP
+1107 L
-1116 ITAPQYYPYPIT
+1116 
-1128 SPTKPSAGAWPEEG
+1128 
-1142 RPFVPFLGSPSEE
+1142 
-1155 EKRFLVGYYYGH
+1155 
-1167 QNSITPPASPEKAS
+1167 
-1181 PSRER
+1181 
-1186 RPSLSMSPILPA
+1186 
-1198 VAENPAEGNSRMKAK
+1198 
-1213 KGTGRPTTLSL
+1213 
-1224 IGSPPHYQQS
+1224 
-1234 LTLHGYGNMS
+1234 
-1244 SDQTKVR
+1244 DQ
-1251 RQPSLPIMALNQ
+1251 
-1263 EGSPPF
+1263 
-1269 YQLYHPPMSAP
+1269 
-1280 LPMQQSP
+1280 
-1287 TKDNNFPP
+1287 
-1295 HQNQGVPLVSP
+1295 
-1306 LCAQS
+1306 
-1311 HLSTVQP
+1311 
-1318 SSSPPIGTVQDAI
+1318 
-1331 NATLSLNALQEG
+1331 
-1343 DKGTVYMYQQ
+1343 GTVYMYQQ

>member
-855 KSVLMMGQ
+855 K
-863 PGMGVLPTS
+863 
-872 MVVQDPAMA
+872 
-881 AMQPP
+881 
-886 LLACQPQSCPHQL
+886 
-899 PVSGLLTTAFH
+899 
-910 DTTVTTMAASQTM
+910 
-923 QQPTLLV
+923 
-930 GQPSVALPPAMVGVP
+930 
-945 ASMPGAQAASVPAQ
+945 AQAAYMQ
-959 PAPSLSAL
+959 
-967 PGSSLSALP
+967 
-976 GSSLS
+976 
-981 ALPGSSLSALP
+981 
-992 ACSMSALPAS
+992 SM
-1002 SMSVG
+1002 V
-1007 PAPSL
+1007 
-1012 PGLPVS
+1012 
-1018 AIPGGPVQ
+1018 
-1026 DTISLPSSQA
+1026 
-1036 VLQSPV
+1036 
-1042 MLGPPHLSMSLSM
+1042 
-1055 SGLSGIPPAAHPDS
+1055 
-1069 ATLSVPGSQAMQ
+1069 
-1081 HSISLPVS
+1081 
-1089 MYDSPNMSLTSPQ
+1089 
-1102 VTSQV
+1102 
-1107 GLPLSLSQP
+1107 
-1116 ITAPQYYPYPIT
+1116 
-1128 SPTKPSAGAWPEEG
+1128 
-1142 RPFVPFLGSPSEE
+1142 
-1155 EKRFLVGYYYGH
+1155 
-1167 QNSITPPASPEKAS
+1167 
-1181 PSRER
+1181 
-1186 RPSLSMSPILPA
+1186 A
-1198 VAENPAEGNSRMKAK
+1198 VA
-1213 KGTGRPTTLSL
+1213 
-1224 IGSPPHYQQS
+1224 
-1234 LTLHGYGNMS
+1234 
-1244 SDQTKVR
+1244 
-1251 RQPSLPIMALNQ
+1251 
-1263 EGSPPF
+1263 
-1269 YQLYHPPMSAP
+1269 
-1280 LPMQQSP
+1280 
-1287 TKDNNFPP
+1287 P
-1295 HQNQGVPLVSP
+1295 HQSYY
-1306 LCAQS
+1306 
-1311 HLSTVQP
+1311 QP
-1318 SSSPPIGTVQDAI
+1318 PVVLMP
-1331 NATLSLNALQEG
+1331 
-1343 DKGTVYMYQQ
+1343 
-1353 APAQG
+1353 
-1358 IAPQSVQQQFYPPQ
+1358 
-1372 ASVPG
+1372 
-1377 GQQPADQSM
+1377 DQSGGM
-1386 GAGQSQQLDPQATLP
+1386 VTSQQLDQATLP
-1401 MYQHQIPGAS
+1401 MYQHHIPGAS
-1411 QQGQSLSQQVYQANV
+1411 QPGQSLSQQVYQANV

-1442 SQQPLQPQTGAVI
+1442 SQQPLQPQTGTVI

-1464 IPPQLQQPAP
+1464 IPQQLQQPAP
-1474 LVHQQVEQVSIVPQP
+1474 LVHQQVEQVSMVPQP

-1976 QLEEQQPTQPE
+1976 QLEEQQPAQPE

-1998 QAQFVPA
+1998 QAQFAPA

-2055 QVVPVQPVQGMLPG
+2055 QVVPVQPVQPVQGMIPG
-2069 QGVPLPQVV
+2069 QGMPPPQVV
-2078 PQQTV
+2078 PQQNV

-2110 QSLPVMSMPPHPGMS
+2110 QSLPGMSMPPHPGMS
-2125 LPPGAQ
+2125 LPPGSQ
-2131 MPTQA
+2131 MPTQV

-2185 THKEEAAKSPES
+2185 AHKEEAAKSPES

-2218 ISTQTSPQEPTG
+2218 ISTQTSPQEPAG

-2250 GKPPLQKRPSVEVVP
+2250 GKAPLQKRPSVEVVP
-2265 PKGQGQDVGK
+2265 PKGQAQDVGK
-2275 PPSGDVQ
+2275 PPSGDTQ
-2282 PQAPAPAPGESKQ
+2282 PHAPAPAPGESKL

-2354 PGQVGVPTGPTQTG
+2354 QSQVGVPASQPQTG
-2368 PPSSSAQGQMLQ
+2368 PPTSSAQGQMLQ

-2451 GEGPQPSM
+2451 GEAPQPSI

-2650 PASGQQGIPMV
+2650 PASGQQGMPMV

-2807 NGDMGGQQ
+2807 NGDIWGQQ

-2867 VPSSQASQESSGV
+2867 VPSSQASQEPSGV
-2880 SPQQNGRFRVE
+2880 SSQQNGRFRVE

-2910 NGEGLNDEEMKLLL
+2910 SGEGLNDEEMKLLL

-3027 QVQTAATQ
+3027 QVQTAASQ

-3047 PPTPTMMQ
+3047 PPTPTIMQ

-3254 AVPPSASLPQQAY
+3254 TVPPSASLPQQAY

>member
-26 TSQGSSKIPRP
+26 SSQGSSKIPRP
-37 TKAAHSKSSSPVA
+37 TKVAQSTKSSSPVA

-55 AIPSTDGK
+55 AIPSSDGK
-63 VSSGGQ
+63 SGGP
-69 SSINPKAMKKSV
+69 SPINPKAMKKSV
-81 SFDIDEKDINK
+81 SFDIDEKEITK

-106 VETEVEGKEVEAG
+106 LETEVEGKEVEAG

-154 AKEKPGADADT
+154 AKEKPSADGDT

-183 GAVVDAQKKVSD
+183 GAVVDAQKRVS
-195 EKDGE
+195 EGKDGE
-200 RQEDEVEDVKAIASS
+200 RLEDEVEDVKAIASS

-246 VAWCELQNSKLNRT
+246 VAWCELQNSKLNKT

-286 WEVTGKNKKY
+286 WEVTGKNKKF

-494 EQSESNYQLRL
+494 EQSDSNYQLRL

-521 AIEFGFD
+521 AIEFSFD
-528 VQKDKPEDV
+528 VQKDKSEEV

-560 DRVAQIKASKYRL
+560 DRVAQIKASKFRL
-573 IIQQDE
+573 NMHQDE
-579 KRKLEGEQHKTQQQQ
+579 KRKLEGDKMQ

-607 PQSQQQQEPS
+607 QQSQQQQEPS
-617 EQQQQKQQLHQ
+617 EQQQQQQKQQLHQ

-652 AESREQE
+652 AESRDQE
-659 SSQTNLPQWTNE
+659 SSQTSLPGWTNE
-671 GATVESGMGSS
+671 GVAPESGMGSS

-704 QTYYNQQY
+704 QQPYYNQQF
-712 QQHQFYS
+712 QQYYS
-719 QPQTSTPPPQNQQQT
+719 QPPTSTPPPQNQQQA

-758 FPQGQMPPQYMKQ
+758 FPQGQMPQYMK
-771 LDARRHT
+771 
-778 VPLGQAV
+778 
-785 VSPSQAHPS
+785 
-794 AIPPALHQS
+794 
-803 LCVTMSAPAQSS
+803 
-815 RVSPASLPYSAACMS
+815 
-830 TQTAAQQAHP
+830 
-840 SLSSTLSAPARLNGD
+840 
-855 KSVLMMGQ
+855 
-863 PGMGVLPTS
+863 
-872 MVVQDPAMA
+872 
-881 AMQPP
+881 
-886 LLACQPQSCPHQL
+886 
-899 PVSGLLTTAFH
+899 
-910 DTTVTTMAASQTM
+910 
-923 QQPTLLV
+923 
-930 GQPSVALPPAMVGVP
+930 
-945 ASMPGAQAASVPAQ
+945 
-959 PAPSLSAL
+959 
-967 PGSSLSALP
+967 
-976 GSSLS
+976 
-981 ALPGSSLSALP
+981 
-992 ACSMSALPAS
+992 
-1002 SMSVG
+1002 
-1007 PAPSL
+1007 
-1012 PGLPVS
+1012 
-1018 AIPGGPVQ
+1018 
-1026 DTISLPSSQA
+1026 
-1036 VLQSPV
+1036 
-1042 MLGPPHLSMSLSM
+1042 
-1055 SGLSGIPPAAHPDS
+1055 
-1069 ATLSVPGSQAMQ
+1069 
-1081 HSISLPVS
+1081 
-1089 MYDSPNMSLTSPQ
+1089 
-1102 VTSQV
+1102 QV

-1128 SPTKPSAGAWPEEG
+1128 SPTKPPVGARPEEG

-1167 QNSITPPASPEKAS
+1167 QNSITPPASPDKSS

-1198 VAENPAEGNSRMKAK
+1198 VAENPAEGNSRIKAK

-1224 IGSPPHYQQS
+1224 VGSSPPHYQLCHSTQA
-1234 LTLHGYGNMS
+1234 LTVHNYGNMS
-1244 SDQTKVR
+1244 SDHSKIR

-1280 LPMQQSP
+1280 LPMPQSP
-1287 TKDNNFPP
+1287 TKDNIFPP
-1295 HQNQGVPLVSP
+1295 HQNQ
-1306 LCAQS
+1306 
-1311 HLSTVQP
+1311 
-1318 SSSPPIGTVQDAI
+1318 
-1331 NATLSLNALQEG
+1331 
-1343 DKGTVYMYQQ
+1343 
-1353 APAQG
+1353 
-1358 IAPQSVQQQFYPPQ
+1358 
-1372 ASVPG
+1372 
-1377 GQQPADQSM
+1377 
-1386 GAGQSQQLDPQATLP
+1386 TLP

-1411 QQGQSLSQQVYQANV
+1411 QPGQSLGQQAYQANV
-1426 VPTASLA
+1426 ASTASLQ
-1433 QHDQVVLPL
+1433 QHD
-1442 SQQPLQPQTGAVI
+1442 
-1455 QDPIHVVSA
+1455 
-1464 IPPQLQQPAP
+1464 
-1474 LVHQQVEQVSIVPQP
+1474 
-1489 GELVSVVSQQA
+1489 
-1500 VPQPGQHAPAQF
+1500 
-1512 QIQQVSQVPGAPQL
+1512 
-1526 YQVTQ
+1526 
-1531 QQHLGQVPTTADV
+1531 
-1544 QQAVHPDQ
+1544 
-1552 VMVTV
+1552 
-1557 YQPAVALQPLSELG
+1557 
-1571 HMPPHHAAC
+1571 
-1580 HLATRQCPSP
+1580 
-1590 VAFYQYPRRT
+1590 
-1600 GTNTVRPV
+1600 
-1608 PLHGTQPIRPIPRHV
+1608 
-1623 YQSQVPAD
+1623 
-1631 QPRGSYSPQ
+1631 
-1640 EQTSGMVASSQQQ
+1640 
-1653 VANTSVATPP
+1653 
-1663 FQLPIFTQ
+1663 
-1671 QPHTSSGY
+1671 
-1679 SSSPISDQSTQTSP
+1679 
-1693 TQMQEQKQ
+1693 QKQ

-1725 LHSQGTT
+1725 IHSQGTT

-1815 LLEHYVEVFKEQ
+1815 LLEHYVEIFKEQ

-1898 NVEDDSPEEMTENM
+1898 NVEDDSPEEMTDNM
-1912 VKDRLILEQHS
+1912 VKEGLILEQHS

-1935 TVKEAEVSEKPLALP
+1935 TLKEAEVSEKPLALP
-1950 YVPSAGRRRSA
+1950 YIPAAGRRRSA
-1961 SQGADEKGTQPQQKL
+1961 SQSAEERGTQPQQKL
-1976 QLEEQQPTQPE
+1976 QLEEQPPAQPE

-1998 QAQFVPA
+1998 QAQFAPA

-2020 VQQTPVPIHG
+2020 VPVPQTPVPVHG

-2042 PSPQVAPPAQVPP
+2042 PSPQVVPPAQVPP
-2055 QVVPVQPVQGMLPG
+2055 QGVPPQPVQPPQGMLPG
-2069 QGVPLPQVV
+2069 QGVPPPQVV
-2078 PQQTV
+2078 TPQTV
-2083 MPPQGVHGQSLPHQ
+2083 MPIQGVHGQSLPPSHQ
-2097 IPGVPP
+2097 MPGVSP

-2110 QSLPVMSMPPHPGMS
+2110 QNLPGMAMPPHPGMS

-2131 MPTQA
+2131 MPAQA
-2136 AAVTA
+2136 PPASA
-2141 EMPEGSTVVGRFAV
+2141 EKSEGPTVVGRFAV

-2163 GPDQKPAESQTVQP
+2163 GPDQKPKESQPVQP
-2177 TRPQGQAA
+2177 TKPQGQVAA
-2185 THKEEAAKSPES
+2185 HKEEAAKSPES

-2230 PSLPD
+2230 PSVPD

-2250 GKPPLQKRPSVEVVP
+2250 GKTPLQKRPSVEVVP
-2265 PKGQGQDVGK
+2265 PKGQAQDAGK
-2275 PPSGDVQ
+2275 PPSGDT
-2282 PQAPAPAPGESKQ
+2282 QAPAPAPGESKL

-2306 VAGQWQ
+2306 AAGQWQ
-2312 ATGQPQPTA
+2312 ATAQPQPTA
-2321 PRQAPPGTPAKSV
+2321 PQQAPPGTPAKSV

-2339 GQQVPQEESAGSQAV
+2339 QVPQEESAGSQV
-2354 PGQVGVPTGPTQTG
+2354 GMQGQPQMGH
-2368 PPSSSAQGQMLQ
+2368 PSSSAQVTTQGQMLQ

-2393 TPPVPVKLEEKHKIP
+2393 TPPVPVKLEEKHKVP

-2441 TPTPGAVSAT
+2441 TPTPGSVSAT
-2451 GEGPQPSM
+2451 GEAPQPGM
-2459 PSVPGGGAAPVTV
+2459 PSAPGGGAAPVTV

-2484 SSASTQPTTSHVT
+2484 SSASTQPTTFVT
-2497 TAPAKP
+2497 TTSAKP

-2518 AETTPSESVTGRFQ
+2518 AETTPSEAATGRFQ

-2542 GPSASNAPPATSSSP
+2542 GTAASNAQPASSSSP
-2557 GLEERRGSVDHPAVT
+2557 GPEERRGSVDHPAVA

-2580 GSPVPI
+2580 GSPIPI

-2617 QQQYMPP
+2617 QQQYMQP

-2630 YMYQYPMGVPFP
+2630 HMYTMYNQYPMGVPFP
-2642 YGQLPYAM
+2642 YGQLSYTM
-2650 PASGQQGIPMV
+2650 STSGQQGIPMV

-2666 GQGPVTMATS
+2666 GQGPVTMAAPM
-2676 LPIQSQYLTGPA
+2676 PIQPQQYMTGPV
-2688 SGQAPMQIP
+2688 SGQTPMQIP
-2697 GSMPPSM
+2697 GSMPPGM
-2704 GPIPAVSQLTPSSGS
+2704 GQIPAVSQLTPSSGTK
-2719 NGKVGRFLVSPSAE
+2719 GKVGRFLVSPSAE
-2733 LGPEAKMEDMPVTT
+2733 LGPETKMEDMPVTT

-2765 KVEGQEAVEPS
+2765 KVEGQEAVE
-2776 QTQAPAAGQDET
+2776 QTQPQAPAVGLDET

-2794 ISTIQDKVSVAAK
+2794 VSTIQDEVTVAAK

-2823 DSERDDLTG
+2823 DSERDDHTG
-2832 QQAAA
+2832 QKPA

-2867 VPSSQASQESSGV
+2867 VPSSQALQESSGV
-2880 SPQQNGRFRVE
+2880 GPQQNGRFHVE
-2891 SVPMGAATSPVLDE
+2891 TVPTNSAMGAASSPVLDE
-2905 NNLSS
+2905 SILSS
-2910 NGEGLNDEEMKLLL
+2910 SGEGLNDEEMQLLL

-2932 EVQMRQKQEV
+2932 EVQIRQKQEV
-2942 ERLLIQKKRPARPH
+2942 ERLLTLKKRPARPH
-2956 QRSSS
+2956 HRSSS
-2961 VPRIPNP
+2961 VPRIPNR
-2968 QLLGYSAEYS
+2968 Q
-2978 FGSPSSRWFSYY
+2978 
-2990 TLDDFKV
+2990 V

-3027 QVQTAATQ
+3027 QAQTAPTQ
-3035 EPGAPPQETQSG
+3035 ELGAMPQETQSG
-3047 PPTPTMMQ
+3047 PTTPTMLQ

-3082 GQEGKKLTDD
+3082 GQEAKKLTDD

-3109 PTVTEKLS
+3109 PPATEKLS

-3124 QIRQEMES
+3124 QIRQELES
-3132 SFAVQQAAPAVQPVL
+3132 GFALPQAVPALPAAQPAL

-3170 PPAQRQLSSGNIP
+3170 QPAQRQLSSGNIP
-3183 QYAMPPP
+3183 QYTMP
-3190 QMLAAHQQMLAHQ
+3190 QMVAAHQQMLAHQ
-3203 QQILQQQ
+3203 QQLLQQQ

-3239 PTSQAVYIPQQQGWG
+3239 PTSQPVYIPQSMGTQQGWG

-3267 QQAQQPQQA
+3267 QQAQQPQQT
-3276 PYGHLQKGTSNPP
+3276 PYSHLQKGTSNPP
-3289 TSQR
+3289 SSQR

>member
-976 GSSLS
+976 APSLS
-981 ALPGSSLSALP
+981 ALPGSSLSALPACSMSGLP

-1018 AIPGGPVQ
+1018 AIPGGPVP

-1287 TKDNNFPP
+1287 TKDNFPP

-1343 DKGTVYMYQQ
+1343 DKAQAAYMQSMVAVAPHQSYYQ
-1353 APAQG
+1353 
-1358 IAPQSVQQQFYPPQ
+1358 PP
-1372 ASVPG
+1372 VVLMP
-1377 GQQPADQSM
+1377 DQSGGM
-1386 GAGQSQQLDPQATLP
+1386 VTSQQLDQATLP
-1401 MYQHQIPGAS
+1401 MYQHHIPGAS
-1411 QQGQSLSQQVYQANV
+1411 QPGQSLSQQVYQANV

-1433 QHDQVVLPL
+1433 QHD
-1442 SQQPLQPQTGAVI
+1442 
-1455 QDPIHVVSA
+1455 
-1464 IPPQLQQPAP
+1464 
-1474 LVHQQVEQVSIVPQP
+1474 
-1489 GELVSVVSQQA
+1489 
-1500 VPQPGQHAPAQF
+1500 
-1512 QIQQVSQVPGAPQL
+1512 
-1526 YQVTQ
+1526 
-1531 QQHLGQVPTTADV
+1531 
-1544 QQAVHPDQ
+1544 
-1552 VMVTV
+1552 
-1557 YQPAVALQPLSELG
+1557 
-1571 HMPPHHAAC
+1571 
-1580 HLATRQCPSP
+1580 
-1590 VAFYQYPRRT
+1590 
-1600 GTNTVRPV
+1600 
-1608 PLHGTQPIRPIPRHV
+1608 
-1623 YQSQVPAD
+1623 
-1631 QPRGSYSPQ
+1631 
-1640 EQTSGMVASSQQQ
+1640 
-1653 VANTSVATPP
+1653 
-1663 FQLPIFTQ
+1663 
-1671 QPHTSSGY
+1671 
-1679 SSSPISDQSTQTSP
+1679 
-1693 TQMQEQKQ
+1693 QKQ

-1976 QLEEQQPTQPE
+1976 QLEEQQPAQPE

-1998 QAQFVPA
+1998 QAQFAPA

-2055 QVVPVQPVQGMLPG
+2055 QVVPVQPVQPVQGMIPG
-2069 QGVPLPQVV
+2069 QGMPPPQVV
-2078 PQQTV
+2078 PQQNV

-2110 QSLPVMSMPPHPGMS
+2110 QSLPGMSMPPHPGMS
-2125 LPPGAQ
+2125 LPPGSQ
-2131 MPTQA
+2131 MPTQV

-2185 THKEEAAKSPES
+2185 AHKEEAAKSPES

-2218 ISTQTSPQEPTG
+2218 ISTQTSPQEPAG

-2250 GKPPLQKRPSVEVVP
+2250 GKAPLQKRPSVEVVP
-2265 PKGQGQDVGK
+2265 PKGQAQDVGK
-2275 PPSGDVQ
+2275 PPSGDTQ
-2282 PQAPAPAPGESKQ
+2282 PHAPAPAPGESKL

-2354 PGQVGVPTGPTQTG
+2354 QSQVGVPASQPQTG
-2368 PPSSSAQGQMLQ
+2368 PPTSSAQGQMLQ

-2451 GEGPQPSM
+2451 GEAPQPSI

-2650 PASGQQGIPMV
+2650 PASGQQGMPMV

-2807 NGDMGGQQ
+2807 NGDIWGQQ

-2867 VPSSQASQESSGV
+2867 VPSSQASQEPSGV
-2880 SPQQNGRFRVE
+2880 SSQQNGRFRVE

-2910 NGEGLNDEEMKLLL
+2910 SGEGLNDEEMKLLL

-3027 QVQTAATQ
+3027 QVQTAASQ

-3047 PPTPTMMQ
+3047 PPTPTIMQ

-3254 AVPPSASLPQQAY
+3254 TVPPSASLPQQAY

>member
-26 TSQGSSKIPRP
+26 SSQGSSKIPRP
-37 TKAAHSKSSSPVA
+37 TKVAQSTKSSSPVA

-55 AIPSTDGK
+55 AIPSSDGK
-63 VSSGGQ
+63 SGGP
-69 SSINPKAMKKSV
+69 SPINPKAMKKSV
-81 SFDIDEKDINK
+81 SFDIDEKEITK

-106 VETEVEGKEVEAG
+106 LETEVEGKEVEAG

-154 AKEKPGADADT
+154 AKEKPSADGDT

-183 GAVVDAQKKVSD
+183 GAVVDAQKRVS
-195 EKDGE
+195 EGKDGE
-200 RQEDEVEDVKAIASS
+200 RLEDEVEDVKAIASS

-246 VAWCELQNSKLNRT
+246 VAWCELQNSKLNKT

-286 WEVTGKNKKY
+286 WEVTGKNKKF

-494 EQSESNYQLRL
+494 EQSDSNYQLRL

-521 AIEFGFD
+521 AIEFSFD
-528 VQKDKPEDV
+528 VQKDKSEEV

-560 DRVAQIKASKYRL
+560 DRVAQIKASKFRL
-573 IIQQDE
+573 NMHQDE
-579 KRKLEGEQHKTQQQQ
+579 KRKLEGDKMQ

-607 PQSQQQQEPS
+607 QQSQQQQEPS
-617 EQQQQKQQLHQ
+617 EQQQQQQKQQLHQ

-652 AESREQE
+652 AESRDQE
-659 SSQTNLPQWTNE
+659 SSQTSLPGWTNE
-671 GATVESGMGSS
+671 GVAPESGMGSS

-704 QTYYNQQY
+704 QQPYYNQQF
-712 QQHQFYS
+712 QQYYS
-719 QPQTSTPPPQNQQQT
+719 QPPTSTPPPQNQQQA

-758 FPQGQMPPQYMKQ
+758 FPQGQMPQYMKQ
-771 LDARRHT
+771 
-778 VPLGQAV
+778 
-785 VSPSQAHPS
+785 
-794 AIPPALHQS
+794 
-803 LCVTMSAPAQSS
+803 
-815 RVSPASLPYSAACMS
+815 
-830 TQTAAQQAHP
+830 
-840 SLSSTLSAPARLNGD
+840 
-855 KSVLMMGQ
+855 
-863 PGMGVLPTS
+863 
-872 MVVQDPAMA
+872 
-881 AMQPP
+881 
-886 LLACQPQSCPHQL
+886 
-899 PVSGLLTTAFH
+899 
-910 DTTVTTMAASQTM
+910 
-923 QQPTLLV
+923 
-930 GQPSVALPPAMVGVP
+930 
-945 ASMPGAQAASVPAQ
+945 AQAAYMQSMVAVAPHQSYYQ
-959 PAPSLSAL
+959 P
-967 PGSSLSALP
+967 
-976 GSSLS
+976 
-981 ALPGSSLSALP
+981 
-992 ACSMSALPAS
+992 
-1002 SMSVG
+1002 
-1007 PAPSL
+1007 
-1012 PGLPVS
+1012 PVVLMPDQS
-1018 AIPGGPVQ
+1018 GG
-1026 DTISLPSSQA
+1026 
-1036 VLQSPV
+1036 
-1042 MLGPPHLSMSLSM
+1042 M
-1055 SGLSGIPPAAHPDS
+1055 
-1069 ATLSVPGSQAMQ
+1069 
-1081 HSISLPVS
+1081 
-1089 MYDSPNMSLTSPQ
+1089 
-1102 VTSQV
+1102 VTSQQ
-1107 GLPLSLSQP
+1107 L
-1116 ITAPQYYPYPIT
+1116 
-1128 SPTKPSAGAWPEEG
+1128 
-1142 RPFVPFLGSPSEE
+1142 
-1155 EKRFLVGYYYGH
+1155 
-1167 QNSITPPASPEKAS
+1167 
-1181 PSRER
+1181 
-1186 RPSLSMSPILPA
+1186 
-1198 VAENPAEGNSRMKAK
+1198 
-1213 KGTGRPTTLSL
+1213 
-1224 IGSPPHYQQS
+1224 
-1234 LTLHGYGNMS
+1234 
-1244 SDQTKVR
+1244 DQGQMYV
-1251 RQPSLPIMALNQ
+1251 
-1263 EGSPPF
+1263 
-1269 YQLYHPPMSAP
+1269 
-1280 LPMQQSP
+1280 
-1287 TKDNNFPP
+1287 
-1295 HQNQGVPLVSP
+1295 
-1306 LCAQS
+1306 
-1311 HLSTVQP
+1311 
-1318 SSSPPIGTVQDAI
+1318 
-1331 NATLSLNALQEG
+1331 
-1343 DKGTVYMYQQ
+1343 YQQ
-1353 APAQG
+1353 APGHG
-1358 IAPQSVQQQFYPPQ
+1358 IAPQSVQQQFYQPQ

-1377 GQQPADQSM
+1377 GQQAADLSM
-1386 GAGQSQQLDPQATLP
+1386 GAGQSQQLDPQTLP

-1411 QQGQSLSQQVYQANV
+1411 QPGQSLGQQAYQANV
-1426 VPTASLA
+1426 ASTASLQ
-1433 QHDQVVLPL
+1433 QHD
-1442 SQQPLQPQTGAVI
+1442 
-1455 QDPIHVVSA
+1455 
-1464 IPPQLQQPAP
+1464 
-1474 LVHQQVEQVSIVPQP
+1474 
-1489 GELVSVVSQQA
+1489 
-1500 VPQPGQHAPAQF
+1500 
-1512 QIQQVSQVPGAPQL
+1512 
-1526 YQVTQ
+1526 
-1531 QQHLGQVPTTADV
+1531 
-1544 QQAVHPDQ
+1544 
-1552 VMVTV
+1552 
-1557 YQPAVALQPLSELG
+1557 
-1571 HMPPHHAAC
+1571 
-1580 HLATRQCPSP
+1580 
-1590 VAFYQYPRRT
+1590 
-1600 GTNTVRPV
+1600 
-1608 PLHGTQPIRPIPRHV
+1608 
-1623 YQSQVPAD
+1623 
-1631 QPRGSYSPQ
+1631 
-1640 EQTSGMVASSQQQ
+1640 
-1653 VANTSVATPP
+1653 
-1663 FQLPIFTQ
+1663 
-1671 QPHTSSGY
+1671 
-1679 SSSPISDQSTQTSP
+1679 
-1693 TQMQEQKQ
+1693 QKQ

-1725 LHSQGTT
+1725 IHSQGTT

-1815 LLEHYVEVFKEQ
+1815 LLEHYVEIFKEQ

-1898 NVEDDSPEEMTENM
+1898 NVEDDSPEEMTDNM
-1912 VKDRLILEQHS
+1912 VKEGLILEQHS

-1935 TVKEAEVSEKPLALP
+1935 TLKEAEVSEKPLALP
-1950 YVPSAGRRRSA
+1950 YIPAAGRRRSA
-1961 SQGADEKGTQPQQKL
+1961 SQSAEERGTQPQQKL
-1976 QLEEQQPTQPE
+1976 QLEEQPPAQPE

-1998 QAQFVPA
+1998 QAQFAPA

-2020 VQQTPVPIHG
+2020 VPVPQTPVPVHG

-2042 PSPQVAPPAQVPP
+2042 PSPQVVPPAQVPP
-2055 QVVPVQPVQGMLPG
+2055 QGVPPQPVQPPQGMLPG
-2069 QGVPLPQVV
+2069 QGVPPPQVV
-2078 PQQTV
+2078 TPQTV
-2083 MPPQGVHGQSLPHQ
+2083 MPIQGVHGQSLPPSHQ
-2097 IPGVPP
+2097 MPGVSP

-2110 QSLPVMSMPPHPGMS
+2110 QNLPGMAMPPHPGMS

-2131 MPTQA
+2131 MPAQA
-2136 AAVTA
+2136 PPASA
-2141 EMPEGSTVVGRFAV
+2141 EKSEGPTVVGRFAV

-2163 GPDQKPAESQTVQP
+2163 GPDQKPKESQPVQP
-2177 TRPQGQAA
+2177 TKPQGQVAA
-2185 THKEEAAKSPES
+2185 HKEEAAKSPES

-2230 PSLPD
+2230 PSVPD

-2250 GKPPLQKRPSVEVVP
+2250 GKTPLQKRPSVEVVP
-2265 PKGQGQDVGK
+2265 PKGQAQDAGK
-2275 PPSGDVQ
+2275 PPSGDT
-2282 PQAPAPAPGESKQ
+2282 QAPAPAPGESKL

-2306 VAGQWQ
+2306 AAGQWQ
-2312 ATGQPQPTA
+2312 ATAQPQPTA
-2321 PRQAPPGTPAKSV
+2321 PQQAPPGTPAKSV

-2339 GQQVPQEESAGSQAV
+2339 QVPQEESAGSQV
-2354 PGQVGVPTGPTQTG
+2354 GMQGQPQMGH
-2368 PPSSSAQGQMLQ
+2368 PSSSAQVTTQGQMLQ

-2393 TPPVPVKLEEKHKIP
+2393 TPPVPVKLEEKHKVP

-2441 TPTPGAVSAT
+2441 TPTPGSVSAT
-2451 GEGPQPSM
+2451 GEAPQPGM
-2459 PSVPGGGAAPVTV
+2459 PSAPGGGAAPVTV

-2484 SSASTQPTTSHVT
+2484 SSASTQPTTFVT
-2497 TAPAKP
+2497 TTSAKP

-2518 AETTPSESVTGRFQ
+2518 AETTPSEAATGRFQ

-2542 GPSASNAPPATSSSP
+2542 GTAASNAQPASSSSP
-2557 GLEERRGSVDHPAVT
+2557 GPEERRGSVDHPAVA

-2580 GSPVPI
+2580 GSPIPI

-2617 QQQYMPP
+2617 QQQYMQP

-2630 YMYQYPMGVPFP
+2630 HMYTMYNQYPMGVPFP
-2642 YGQLPYAM
+2642 YGQLSYTM
-2650 PASGQQGIPMV
+2650 STSGQQGIPMV

-2666 GQGPVTMATS
+2666 GQGPVTMAAPM
-2676 LPIQSQYLTGPA
+2676 PIQPQQYMTGPV
-2688 SGQAPMQIP
+2688 SGQTPMQIP
-2697 GSMPPSM
+2697 GSMPPGM
-2704 GPIPAVSQLTPSSGS
+2704 GQIPAVSQLTPSSGTK
-2719 NGKVGRFLVSPSAE
+2719 GKVGRFLVSPSAE
-2733 LGPEAKMEDMPVTT
+2733 LGPETKMEDMPVTT

-2765 KVEGQEAVEPS
+2765 KVEGQEAVE
-2776 QTQAPAAGQDET
+2776 QTQPQAPAVGLDET

-2794 ISTIQDKVSVAAK
+2794 VSTIQDEVTVAAK

-2823 DSERDDLTG
+2823 DSERDDHTG
-2832 QQAAA
+2832 QKPA

-2867 VPSSQASQESSGV
+2867 VPSSQALQESSGV
-2880 SPQQNGRFRVE
+2880 GPQQNGRFHVE
-2891 SVPMGAATSPVLDE
+2891 TVPTNSAMGAASSPVLDE
-2905 NNLSS
+2905 SILSS
-2910 NGEGLNDEEMKLLL
+2910 SGEGLNDEEMQLLL

-2932 EVQMRQKQEV
+2932 EVQIRQKQEV
-2942 ERLLIQKKRPARPH
+2942 ERLLTLKKRPARPH
-2956 QRSSS
+2956 HRSSS
-2961 VPRIPNP
+2961 VPRIPNR
-2968 QLLGYSAEYS
+2968 Q
-2978 FGSPSSRWFSYY
+2978 
-2990 TLDDFKV
+2990 V

-3027 QVQTAATQ
+3027 QAQTAPTQ
-3035 EPGAPPQETQSG
+3035 ELGAMPQETQSG
-3047 PPTPTMMQ
+3047 PTTPTMLQ

-3082 GQEGKKLTDD
+3082 GQEAKKLTDD

-3109 PTVTEKLS
+3109 PPATEKLS

-3124 QIRQEMES
+3124 QIRQELES
-3132 SFAVQQAAPAVQPVL
+3132 GFALPQAVPALPAAQPAL

-3170 PPAQRQLSSGNIP
+3170 QPAQRQLSSGNIP
-3183 QYAMPPP
+3183 QYTMP
-3190 QMLAAHQQMLAHQ
+3190 QMVAAHQQMLAHQ
-3203 QQILQQQ
+3203 QQLLQQQ

-3239 PTSQAVYIPQQQGWG
+3239 PTSQPVYIPQSMGTQQGWG

-3267 QQAQQPQQA
+3267 QQAQQPQQT
-3276 PYGHLQKGTSNPP
+3276 PYSHLQKGTSNPP
-3289 TSQR
+3289 SSQR

>member
-976 GSSLS
+976 APSLS
-981 ALPGSSLSALP
+981 ALPGSSLSALPACSMSGLP

-1018 AIPGGPVQ
+1018 AIPGGPVP

-1213 KGTGRPTTLSL
+1213 K
-1224 IGSPPHYQQS
+1224 
-1234 LTLHGYGNMS
+1234 
-1244 SDQTKVR
+1244 
-1251 RQPSLPIMALNQ
+1251 
-1263 EGSPPF
+1263 
-1269 YQLYHPPMSAP
+1269 
-1280 LPMQQSP
+1280 
-1287 TKDNNFPP
+1287 
-1295 HQNQGVPLVSP
+1295 
-1306 LCAQS
+1306 
-1311 HLSTVQP
+1311 
-1318 SSSPPIGTVQDAI
+1318 
-1331 NATLSLNALQEG
+1331 
-1343 DKGTVYMYQQ
+1343 
-1353 APAQG
+1353 
-1358 IAPQSVQQQFYPPQ
+1358 
-1372 ASVPG
+1372 
-1377 GQQPADQSM
+1377 
-1386 GAGQSQQLDPQATLP
+1386 ATLP
-1401 MYQHQIPGAS
+1401 MYQHHIPGAS
-1411 QQGQSLSQQVYQANV
+1411 QPGQSLSQQVYQANV

-1442 SQQPLQPQTGAVI
+1442 SQQPLQPQTGTVI

-1464 IPPQLQQPAP
+1464 IPQQLQQPAP
-1474 LVHQQVEQVSIVPQP
+1474 LVHQQVEQVSMVPQP

-1976 QLEEQQPTQPE
+1976 QLEEQQPAQPE

-1998 QAQFVPA
+1998 QAQFAPA

-2055 QVVPVQPVQGMLPG
+2055 QVVPVQPVQPVQGMIPG
-2069 QGVPLPQVV
+2069 QGMPPPQVV
-2078 PQQTV
+2078 PQQNV

-2110 QSLPVMSMPPHPGMS
+2110 QSLPGMSMPPHPGMS
-2125 LPPGAQ
+2125 LPPGSQ
-2131 MPTQA
+2131 MPTQV

-2185 THKEEAAKSPES
+2185 AHKEEAAKSPES

-2218 ISTQTSPQEPTG
+2218 ISTQTSPQEPAG

-2250 GKPPLQKRPSVEVVP
+2250 GKAPLQKRPSVEVVP
-2265 PKGQGQDVGK
+2265 PKGQAQDVGK
-2275 PPSGDVQ
+2275 PPSGDTQ
-2282 PQAPAPAPGESKQ
+2282 PHAPAPAPGESKL

-2354 PGQVGVPTGPTQTG
+2354 QSQVGVPASQPQTG
-2368 PPSSSAQGQMLQ
+2368 PPTSSAQGQMLQ

-2451 GEGPQPSM
+2451 GEAPQPSI

-2650 PASGQQGIPMV
+2650 PASGQQGMPMV

-2807 NGDMGGQQ
+2807 NGDIWGQQ

-2867 VPSSQASQESSGV
+2867 VPSSQASQEPSGV
-2880 SPQQNGRFRVE
+2880 SSQQNGRFRVE

-2910 NGEGLNDEEMKLLL
+2910 SGEGLNDEEMKLLL

-3027 QVQTAATQ
+3027 QVQTAASQ

-3047 PPTPTMMQ
+3047 PPTPTIMQ

-3254 AVPPSASLPQQAY
+3254 TVPPSASLPQQAY

>member
-26 TSQGSSKIPRP
+26 SSQGSSKIPRP
-37 TKAAHSKSSSPVA
+37 TKVAQSTKSSSPVA

-55 AIPSTDGK
+55 AIPSSDGK
-63 VSSGGQ
+63 SGGP
-69 SSINPKAMKKSV
+69 SPINPKAMKKSV
-81 SFDIDEKDINK
+81 SFDIDEKEITK

-106 VETEVEGKEVEAG
+106 LETEVEGKEVEAG

-154 AKEKPGADADT
+154 AKEKPSADGDT

-183 GAVVDAQKKVSD
+183 GAVVDAQKRVS
-195 EKDGE
+195 EGKDGE
-200 RQEDEVEDVKAIASS
+200 RLEDEVEDVKAIASS

-246 VAWCELQNSKLNRT
+246 VAWCELQNSKLNKT

-286 WEVTGKNKKY
+286 WEVTGKNKKF

-494 EQSESNYQLRL
+494 EQSDSNYQLRL

-521 AIEFGFD
+521 AIEFSFD
-528 VQKDKPEDV
+528 VQKDKSEEV

-560 DRVAQIKASKYRL
+560 DRVAQIKASKFRL
-573 IIQQDE
+573 NMHQDE
-579 KRKLEGEQHKTQQQQ
+579 KRKLEGDKMQ

-607 PQSQQQQEPS
+607 QQSQQQQEPS
-617 EQQQQKQQLHQ
+617 EQQQQQQKQQLHQ

-652 AESREQE
+652 AESRDQE
-659 SSQTNLPQWTNE
+659 SSQTSLPGWTNE
-671 GATVESGMGSS
+671 GVAPESGMGSS

-704 QTYYNQQY
+704 QQPYYNQQF
-712 QQHQFYS
+712 QQYYS
-719 QPQTSTPPPQNQQQT
+719 QPPTSTPPPQNQQQA

-758 FPQGQMPPQYMKQ
+758 FPQGQMPQYMKQ
-771 LDARRHT
+771 
-778 VPLGQAV
+778 
-785 VSPSQAHPS
+785 
-794 AIPPALHQS
+794 
-803 LCVTMSAPAQSS
+803 
-815 RVSPASLPYSAACMS
+815 
-830 TQTAAQQAHP
+830 
-840 SLSSTLSAPARLNGD
+840 
-855 KSVLMMGQ
+855 
-863 PGMGVLPTS
+863 
-872 MVVQDPAMA
+872 
-881 AMQPP
+881 
-886 LLACQPQSCPHQL
+886 
-899 PVSGLLTTAFH
+899 
-910 DTTVTTMAASQTM
+910 
-923 QQPTLLV
+923 
-930 GQPSVALPPAMVGVP
+930 
-945 ASMPGAQAASVPAQ
+945 AQAAYMQ
-959 PAPSLSAL
+959 
-967 PGSSLSALP
+967 
-976 GSSLS
+976 
-981 ALPGSSLSALP
+981 
-992 ACSMSALPAS
+992 SM
-1002 SMSVG
+1002 V
-1007 PAPSL
+1007 
-1012 PGLPVS
+1012 
-1018 AIPGGPVQ
+1018 
-1026 DTISLPSSQA
+1026 
-1036 VLQSPV
+1036 
-1042 MLGPPHLSMSLSM
+1042 
-1055 SGLSGIPPAAHPDS
+1055 
-1069 ATLSVPGSQAMQ
+1069 
-1081 HSISLPVS
+1081 
-1089 MYDSPNMSLTSPQ
+1089 
-1102 VTSQV
+1102 
-1107 GLPLSLSQP
+1107 
-1116 ITAPQYYPYPIT
+1116 
-1128 SPTKPSAGAWPEEG
+1128 
-1142 RPFVPFLGSPSEE
+1142 
-1155 EKRFLVGYYYGH
+1155 
-1167 QNSITPPASPEKAS
+1167 
-1181 PSRER
+1181 
-1186 RPSLSMSPILPA
+1186 A
-1198 VAENPAEGNSRMKAK
+1198 VA
-1213 KGTGRPTTLSL
+1213 
-1224 IGSPPHYQQS
+1224 
-1234 LTLHGYGNMS
+1234 
-1244 SDQTKVR
+1244 
-1251 RQPSLPIMALNQ
+1251 
-1263 EGSPPF
+1263 
-1269 YQLYHPPMSAP
+1269 
-1280 LPMQQSP
+1280 
-1287 TKDNNFPP
+1287 P
-1295 HQNQGVPLVSP
+1295 HQSYY
-1306 LCAQS
+1306 
-1311 HLSTVQP
+1311 QP
-1318 SSSPPIGTVQDAI
+1318 PVVLMP
-1331 NATLSLNALQEG
+1331 
-1343 DKGTVYMYQQ
+1343 
-1353 APAQG
+1353 
-1358 IAPQSVQQQFYPPQ
+1358 
-1372 ASVPG
+1372 
-1377 GQQPADQSM
+1377 DQSGGM
-1386 GAGQSQQLDPQATLP
+1386 VTSQQLDQTLP

-1411 QQGQSLSQQVYQANV
+1411 QPGQSLGQQAYQANV
-1426 VPTASLA
+1426 ASTASLQ
-1433 QHDQVVLPL
+1433 QHD
-1442 SQQPLQPQTGAVI
+1442 
-1455 QDPIHVVSA
+1455 
-1464 IPPQLQQPAP
+1464 
-1474 LVHQQVEQVSIVPQP
+1474 
-1489 GELVSVVSQQA
+1489 
-1500 VPQPGQHAPAQF
+1500 
-1512 QIQQVSQVPGAPQL
+1512 
-1526 YQVTQ
+1526 
-1531 QQHLGQVPTTADV
+1531 
-1544 QQAVHPDQ
+1544 
-1552 VMVTV
+1552 
-1557 YQPAVALQPLSELG
+1557 
-1571 HMPPHHAAC
+1571 
-1580 HLATRQCPSP
+1580 
-1590 VAFYQYPRRT
+1590 
-1600 GTNTVRPV
+1600 
-1608 PLHGTQPIRPIPRHV
+1608 
-1623 YQSQVPAD
+1623 
-1631 QPRGSYSPQ
+1631 
-1640 EQTSGMVASSQQQ
+1640 
-1653 VANTSVATPP
+1653 
-1663 FQLPIFTQ
+1663 
-1671 QPHTSSGY
+1671 
-1679 SSSPISDQSTQTSP
+1679 
-1693 TQMQEQKQ
+1693 QKQ

-1725 LHSQGTT
+1725 IHSQGTT

-1815 LLEHYVEVFKEQ
+1815 LLEHYVEIFKEQ

-1898 NVEDDSPEEMTENM
+1898 NVEDDSPEEMTDNM
-1912 VKDRLILEQHS
+1912 VKEGLILEQHS

-1935 TVKEAEVSEKPLALP
+1935 TLKEAEVSEKPLALP
-1950 YVPSAGRRRSA
+1950 YIPAAGRRRSA
-1961 SQGADEKGTQPQQKL
+1961 SQSAEERGTQPQQKL
-1976 QLEEQQPTQPE
+1976 QLEEQPPAQPE

-1998 QAQFVPA
+1998 QAQFAPA

-2020 VQQTPVPIHG
+2020 VPVPQTPVPVHG

-2042 PSPQVAPPAQVPP
+2042 PSPQVVPPAQVPP
-2055 QVVPVQPVQGMLPG
+2055 QGVPPQPVQPPQGMLPG
-2069 QGVPLPQVV
+2069 QGVPPPQVV
-2078 PQQTV
+2078 TPQTV
-2083 MPPQGVHGQSLPHQ
+2083 MPIQGVHGQSLPPSHQ
-2097 IPGVPP
+2097 MPGVSP

-2110 QSLPVMSMPPHPGMS
+2110 QNLPGMAMPPHPGMS

-2131 MPTQA
+2131 MPAQA
-2136 AAVTA
+2136 PPASA
-2141 EMPEGSTVVGRFAV
+2141 EKSEGPTVVGRFAV

-2163 GPDQKPAESQTVQP
+2163 GPDQKPKESQPVQP
-2177 TRPQGQAA
+2177 TKPQGQVAA
-2185 THKEEAAKSPES
+2185 HKEEAAKSPES

-2230 PSLPD
+2230 PSVPD

-2250 GKPPLQKRPSVEVVP
+2250 GKTPLQKRPSVEVVP
-2265 PKGQGQDVGK
+2265 PKGQAQDAGK
-2275 PPSGDVQ
+2275 PPSGDT
-2282 PQAPAPAPGESKQ
+2282 QAPAPAPGESKL

-2306 VAGQWQ
+2306 AAGQWQ
-2312 ATGQPQPTA
+2312 ATAQPQPTA
-2321 PRQAPPGTPAKSV
+2321 PQQAPPGTPAKSV

-2339 GQQVPQEESAGSQAV
+2339 QVPQEESAGSQV
-2354 PGQVGVPTGPTQTG
+2354 GMQGQPQMGH
-2368 PPSSSAQGQMLQ
+2368 PSSSAQVTTQGQMLQ

-2393 TPPVPVKLEEKHKIP
+2393 TPPVPVKLEEKHKVP

-2441 TPTPGAVSAT
+2441 TPTPGSVSAT
-2451 GEGPQPSM
+2451 GEAPQPGM
-2459 PSVPGGGAAPVTV
+2459 PSAPGGGAAPVTV

-2484 SSASTQPTTSHVT
+2484 SSASTQPTTFVT
-2497 TAPAKP
+2497 TTSAKP

-2518 AETTPSESVTGRFQ
+2518 AETTPSEAATGRFQ

-2542 GPSASNAPPATSSSP
+2542 GTAASNAQPASSSSP
-2557 GLEERRGSVDHPAVT
+2557 GPEERRGSVDHPAVA

-2580 GSPVPI
+2580 GSPIPI

-2617 QQQYMPP
+2617 QQQYMQP

-2630 YMYQYPMGVPFP
+2630 HMYTMYNQYPMGVPFP
-2642 YGQLPYAM
+2642 YGQLSYTM
-2650 PASGQQGIPMV
+2650 STSGQQGIPMV

-2666 GQGPVTMATS
+2666 GQGPVTMAAPM
-2676 LPIQSQYLTGPA
+2676 PIQPQQYMTGPV
-2688 SGQAPMQIP
+2688 SGQTPMQIP
-2697 GSMPPSM
+2697 GSMPPGM
-2704 GPIPAVSQLTPSSGS
+2704 GQIPAVSQLTPSSGTK
-2719 NGKVGRFLVSPSAE
+2719 GKVGRFLVSPSAE
-2733 LGPEAKMEDMPVTT
+2733 LGPETKMEDMPVTT

-2765 KVEGQEAVEPS
+2765 KVEGQEAVE
-2776 QTQAPAAGQDET
+2776 QTQPQAPAVGLDET

-2794 ISTIQDKVSVAAK
+2794 VSTIQDEVTVAAK

-2823 DSERDDLTG
+2823 DSERDDHTG
-2832 QQAAA
+2832 QKPA

-2867 VPSSQASQESSGV
+2867 VPSSQALQESSGV
-2880 SPQQNGRFRVE
+2880 GPQQNGRFHVE
-2891 SVPMGAATSPVLDE
+2891 TVPTNSAMGAASSPVLDE
-2905 NNLSS
+2905 SILSS
-2910 NGEGLNDEEMKLLL
+2910 SGEGLNDEEMQLLL

-2932 EVQMRQKQEV
+2932 EVQIRQKQEV
-2942 ERLLIQKKRPARPH
+2942 ERLLTLKKRPARPH
-2956 QRSSS
+2956 HRSSS
-2961 VPRIPNP
+2961 VPRIPNR
-2968 QLLGYSAEYS
+2968 Q
-2978 FGSPSSRWFSYY
+2978 
-2990 TLDDFKV
+2990 V

-3027 QVQTAATQ
+3027 QAQTAPTQ
-3035 EPGAPPQETQSG
+3035 ELGAMPQETQSG
-3047 PPTPTMMQ
+3047 PTTPTMLQ

-3082 GQEGKKLTDD
+3082 GQEAKKLTDD

-3109 PTVTEKLS
+3109 PPATEKLS

-3124 QIRQEMES
+3124 QIRQELES
-3132 SFAVQQAAPAVQPVL
+3132 GFALPQAVPALPAAQPAL

-3170 PPAQRQLSSGNIP
+3170 QPAQRQLSSGNIP
-3183 QYAMPPP
+3183 QYTMP
-3190 QMLAAHQQMLAHQ
+3190 QMVAAHQQMLAHQ
-3203 QQILQQQ
+3203 QQLLQQQ

-3239 PTSQAVYIPQQQGWG
+3239 PTSQPVYIPQSMGTQQGWG

-3267 QQAQQPQQA
+3267 QQAQQPQQT
-3276 PYGHLQKGTSNPP
+3276 PYSHLQKGTSNPP
-3289 TSQR
+3289 SSQR

>member
-771 LDARRHT
+771 VQPT
-778 VPLGQAV
+778 
-785 VSPSQAHPS
+785 
-794 AIPPALHQS
+794 PA
-803 LCVTMSAPAQSS
+803 TP
-815 RVSPASLPYSAACMS
+815 RTPAS
-830 TQTAAQQAHP
+830 
-840 SLSSTLSAPARLNGD
+840 
-855 KSVLMMGQ
+855 
-863 PGMGVLPTS
+863 
-872 MVVQDPAMA
+872 
-881 AMQPP
+881 
-886 LLACQPQSCPHQL
+886 
-899 PVSGLLTTAFH
+899 
-910 DTTVTTMAASQTM
+910 
-923 QQPTLLV
+923 
-930 GQPSVALPPAMVGVP
+930 
-945 ASMPGAQAASVPAQ
+945 
-959 PAPSLSAL
+959 
-967 PGSSLSALP
+967 
-976 GSSLS
+976 
-981 ALPGSSLSALP
+981 
-992 ACSMSALPAS
+992 AS
-1002 SMSVG
+1002 SV
-1007 PAPSL
+1007 
-1012 PGLPVS
+1012 
-1018 AIPGGPVQ
+1018 
-1026 DTISLPSSQA
+1026 
-1036 VLQSPV
+1036 
-1042 MLGPPHLSMSLSM
+1042 
-1055 SGLSGIPPAAHPDS
+1055 
-1069 ATLSVPGSQAMQ
+1069 
-1081 HSISLPVS
+1081 
-1089 MYDSPNMSLTSPQ
+1089 
-1102 VTSQV
+1102 
-1107 GLPLSLSQP
+1107 
-1116 ITAPQYYPYPIT
+1116 
-1128 SPTKPSAGAWPEEG
+1128 
-1142 RPFVPFLGSPSEE
+1142 
-1155 EKRFLVGYYYGH
+1155 
-1167 QNSITPPASPEKAS
+1167 
-1181 PSRER
+1181 
-1186 RPSLSMSPILPA
+1186 
-1198 VAENPAEGNSRMKAK
+1198 
-1213 KGTGRPTTLSL
+1213 
-1224 IGSPPHYQQS
+1224 GSPPTYFI
-1234 LTLHGYGNMS
+1234 Y
-1244 SDQTKVR
+1244 
-1251 RQPSLPIMALNQ
+1251 
-1263 EGSPPF
+1263 PP
-1269 YQLYHPPMSAP
+1269 PPGAGIY
-1280 LPMQQSP
+1280 
-1287 TKDNNFPP
+1287 PP
-1295 HQNQGVPLVSP
+1295 HVSAREVPPIGDQGVPLVSP

-1343 DKGTVYMYQQ
+1343 DKAQAAYMQSMVAVAPHQSYYQPPVVLMPDQSGGMVTSQQLDQGTVYMYQQ

>member
-855 KSVLMMGQ
+855 K
-863 PGMGVLPTS
+863 
-872 MVVQDPAMA
+872 
-881 AMQPP
+881 
-886 LLACQPQSCPHQL
+886 
-899 PVSGLLTTAFH
+899 
-910 DTTVTTMAASQTM
+910 
-923 QQPTLLV
+923 
-930 GQPSVALPPAMVGVP
+930 
-945 ASMPGAQAASVPAQ
+945 
-959 PAPSLSAL
+959 
-967 PGSSLSALP
+967 
-976 GSSLS
+976 
-981 ALPGSSLSALP
+981 
-992 ACSMSALPAS
+992 
-1002 SMSVG
+1002 
-1007 PAPSL
+1007 
-1012 PGLPVS
+1012 
-1018 AIPGGPVQ
+1018 
-1026 DTISLPSSQA
+1026 
-1036 VLQSPV
+1036 
-1042 MLGPPHLSMSLSM
+1042 
-1055 SGLSGIPPAAHPDS
+1055 
-1069 ATLSVPGSQAMQ
+1069 
-1081 HSISLPVS
+1081 
-1089 MYDSPNMSLTSPQ
+1089 
-1102 VTSQV
+1102 V

-1343 DKGTVYMYQQ
+1343 DKAQAAYMQSMVAVAPHQSYYQPPVVLMPDQSGGMVTSQQLDQGTVYMYQQ

>member
-26 TSQGSSKIPRP
+26 SSQGSSKIPRP
-37 TKAAHSKSSSPVA
+37 TKVAQSTKSSSPVA

-55 AIPSTDGK
+55 AIPSSDGK
-63 VSSGGQ
+63 SGGP
-69 SSINPKAMKKSV
+69 SPINPKAMKKSV
-81 SFDIDEKDINK
+81 SFDIDEKEITK

-106 VETEVEGKEVEAG
+106 LETEVEGKEVEAG

-154 AKEKPGADADT
+154 AKEKPSADGDT

-183 GAVVDAQKKVSD
+183 GAVVDAQKRVS
-195 EKDGE
+195 EGKDGE
-200 RQEDEVEDVKAIASS
+200 RLEDEVEDVKAIASS

-246 VAWCELQNSKLNRT
+246 VAWCELQNSKLNKT

-286 WEVTGKNKKY
+286 WEVTGKNKKF

-494 EQSESNYQLRL
+494 EQSDSNYQLRL

-521 AIEFGFD
+521 AIEFSFD
-528 VQKDKPEDV
+528 VQKDKSEEV

-560 DRVAQIKASKYRL
+560 DRVAQIKASKFRL
-573 IIQQDE
+573 NMHQDE
-579 KRKLEGEQHKTQQQQ
+579 KRKLEGDKMQ

-607 PQSQQQQEPS
+607 QQSQQQQEPS
-617 EQQQQKQQLHQ
+617 EQQQQQQKQQLHQ

-652 AESREQE
+652 AESRDQE
-659 SSQTNLPQWTNE
+659 SSQTSLPGWTNE
-671 GATVESGMGSS
+671 GVAPESGMGSS

-704 QTYYNQQY
+704 QQPYYNQQF
-712 QQHQFYS
+712 QQYYS
-719 QPQTSTPPPQNQQQT
+719 QPPTSTPPPQNQQQA

-758 FPQGQMPPQYMKQ
+758 FPQGQMPQYMKQ
-771 LDARRHT
+771 
-778 VPLGQAV
+778 
-785 VSPSQAHPS
+785 
-794 AIPPALHQS
+794 
-803 LCVTMSAPAQSS
+803 
-815 RVSPASLPYSAACMS
+815 
-830 TQTAAQQAHP
+830 
-840 SLSSTLSAPARLNGD
+840 
-855 KSVLMMGQ
+855 
-863 PGMGVLPTS
+863 
-872 MVVQDPAMA
+872 
-881 AMQPP
+881 
-886 LLACQPQSCPHQL
+886 
-899 PVSGLLTTAFH
+899 
-910 DTTVTTMAASQTM
+910 
-923 QQPTLLV
+923 
-930 GQPSVALPPAMVGVP
+930 
-945 ASMPGAQAASVPAQ
+945 
-959 PAPSLSAL
+959 
-967 PGSSLSALP
+967 
-976 GSSLS
+976 
-981 ALPGSSLSALP
+981 
-992 ACSMSALPAS
+992 
-1002 SMSVG
+1002 
-1007 PAPSL
+1007 
-1012 PGLPVS
+1012 
-1018 AIPGGPVQ
+1018 
-1026 DTISLPSSQA
+1026 
-1036 VLQSPV
+1036 
-1042 MLGPPHLSMSLSM
+1042 
-1055 SGLSGIPPAAHPDS
+1055 
-1069 ATLSVPGSQAMQ
+1069 
-1081 HSISLPVS
+1081 
-1089 MYDSPNMSLTSPQ
+1089 
-1102 VTSQV
+1102 
-1107 GLPLSLSQP
+1107 
-1116 ITAPQYYPYPIT
+1116 
-1128 SPTKPSAGAWPEEG
+1128 
-1142 RPFVPFLGSPSEE
+1142 
-1155 EKRFLVGYYYGH
+1155 
-1167 QNSITPPASPEKAS
+1167 
-1181 PSRER
+1181 
-1186 RPSLSMSPILPA
+1186 
-1198 VAENPAEGNSRMKAK
+1198 
-1213 KGTGRPTTLSL
+1213 GTGRPTTLSL
-1224 IGSPPHYQQS
+1224 VGSSPPHYQLCHSTQA
-1234 LTLHGYGNMS
+1234 LTVHNYGNMS
-1244 SDQTKVR
+1244 SDHSKIR

-1280 LPMQQSP
+1280 LPMPQSP
-1287 TKDNNFPP
+1287 TKDNIFPP
-1295 HQNQGVPLVSP
+1295 HQNQ
-1306 LCAQS
+1306 AQAAYMQS
-1311 HLSTVQP
+1311 MVAVAPHQSYYQP
-1318 SSSPPIGTVQDAI
+1318 PVVLMP
-1331 NATLSLNALQEG
+1331 
-1343 DKGTVYMYQQ
+1343 
-1353 APAQG
+1353 
-1358 IAPQSVQQQFYPPQ
+1358 
-1372 ASVPG
+1372 
-1377 GQQPADQSM
+1377 DQSGGM
-1386 GAGQSQQLDPQATLP
+1386 VTSQQLDQTLP

-1411 QQGQSLSQQVYQANV
+1411 QPGQSLGQQAYQANV
-1426 VPTASLA
+1426 ASTASLQ
-1433 QHDQVVLPL
+1433 QHD
-1442 SQQPLQPQTGAVI
+1442 
-1455 QDPIHVVSA
+1455 
-1464 IPPQLQQPAP
+1464 
-1474 LVHQQVEQVSIVPQP
+1474 
-1489 GELVSVVSQQA
+1489 
-1500 VPQPGQHAPAQF
+1500 
-1512 QIQQVSQVPGAPQL
+1512 
-1526 YQVTQ
+1526 
-1531 QQHLGQVPTTADV
+1531 
-1544 QQAVHPDQ
+1544 
-1552 VMVTV
+1552 
-1557 YQPAVALQPLSELG
+1557 
-1571 HMPPHHAAC
+1571 
-1580 HLATRQCPSP
+1580 
-1590 VAFYQYPRRT
+1590 
-1600 GTNTVRPV
+1600 
-1608 PLHGTQPIRPIPRHV
+1608 
-1623 YQSQVPAD
+1623 
-1631 QPRGSYSPQ
+1631 
-1640 EQTSGMVASSQQQ
+1640 
-1653 VANTSVATPP
+1653 
-1663 FQLPIFTQ
+1663 
-1671 QPHTSSGY
+1671 
-1679 SSSPISDQSTQTSP
+1679 
-1693 TQMQEQKQ
+1693 QKQ

-1725 LHSQGTT
+1725 IHSQGTT

-1815 LLEHYVEVFKEQ
+1815 LLEHYVEIFKEQ

-1898 NVEDDSPEEMTENM
+1898 NVEDDSPEEMTDNM
-1912 VKDRLILEQHS
+1912 VKEGLILEQHS

-1935 TVKEAEVSEKPLALP
+1935 TLKEAEVSEKPLALP
-1950 YVPSAGRRRSA
+1950 YIPAAGRRRSA
-1961 SQGADEKGTQPQQKL
+1961 SQSAEERGTQPQQKL
-1976 QLEEQQPTQPE
+1976 QLEEQPPAQPE

-1998 QAQFVPA
+1998 QAQFAPA

-2020 VQQTPVPIHG
+2020 VPVPQTPVPVHG

-2042 PSPQVAPPAQVPP
+2042 PSPQVVPPAQVPP
-2055 QVVPVQPVQGMLPG
+2055 QGVPPQPVQPPQGMLPG
-2069 QGVPLPQVV
+2069 QGVPPPQVV
-2078 PQQTV
+2078 TPQTV
-2083 MPPQGVHGQSLPHQ
+2083 MPIQGVHGQSLPPSHQ
-2097 IPGVPP
+2097 MPGVSP

-2110 QSLPVMSMPPHPGMS
+2110 QNLPGMAMPPHPGMS

-2131 MPTQA
+2131 MPAQA
-2136 AAVTA
+2136 PPASA
-2141 EMPEGSTVVGRFAV
+2141 EKSEGPTVVGRFAV

-2163 GPDQKPAESQTVQP
+2163 GPDQKPKESQPVQP
-2177 TRPQGQAA
+2177 TKPQGQVAA
-2185 THKEEAAKSPES
+2185 HKEEAAKSPES

-2230 PSLPD
+2230 PSVPD

-2250 GKPPLQKRPSVEVVP
+2250 GKTPLQKRPSVEVVP
-2265 PKGQGQDVGK
+2265 PKGQAQDAGK
-2275 PPSGDVQ
+2275 PPSGDT
-2282 PQAPAPAPGESKQ
+2282 QAPAPAPGESKL

-2306 VAGQWQ
+2306 AAGQWQ
-2312 ATGQPQPTA
+2312 ATAQPQPTA
-2321 PRQAPPGTPAKSV
+2321 PQQAPPGTPAKSV

-2339 GQQVPQEESAGSQAV
+2339 QVPQEESAGSQV
-2354 PGQVGVPTGPTQTG
+2354 GMQGQPQMGH
-2368 PPSSSAQGQMLQ
+2368 PSSSAQVTTQGQMLQ

-2393 TPPVPVKLEEKHKIP
+2393 TPPVPVKLEEKHKVP

-2441 TPTPGAVSAT
+2441 TPTPGSVSAT
-2451 GEGPQPSM
+2451 GEAPQPGM
-2459 PSVPGGGAAPVTV
+2459 PSAPGGGAAPVTV

-2484 SSASTQPTTSHVT
+2484 SSASTQPTTFVT
-2497 TAPAKP
+2497 TTSAKP

-2518 AETTPSESVTGRFQ
+2518 AETTPSEAATGRFQ

-2542 GPSASNAPPATSSSP
+2542 GTAASNAQPASSSSP
-2557 GLEERRGSVDHPAVT
+2557 GPEERRGSVDHPAVA

-2580 GSPVPI
+2580 GSPIPI

-2617 QQQYMPP
+2617 QQQYMQP

-2630 YMYQYPMGVPFP
+2630 HMYTMYNQYPMGVPFP
-2642 YGQLPYAM
+2642 YGQLSYTM
-2650 PASGQQGIPMV
+2650 STSGQQGIPMV

-2666 GQGPVTMATS
+2666 GQGPVTMAAPM
-2676 LPIQSQYLTGPA
+2676 PIQPQQYMTGPV
-2688 SGQAPMQIP
+2688 SGQTPMQIP
-2697 GSMPPSM
+2697 GSMPPGM
-2704 GPIPAVSQLTPSSGS
+2704 GQIPAVSQLTPSSGTK
-2719 NGKVGRFLVSPSAE
+2719 GKVGRFLVSPSAE
-2733 LGPEAKMEDMPVTT
+2733 LGPETKMEDMPVTT

-2765 KVEGQEAVEPS
+2765 KVEGQEAVE
-2776 QTQAPAAGQDET
+2776 QTQPQAPAVGLDET

-2794 ISTIQDKVSVAAK
+2794 VSTIQDEVTVAAK

-2823 DSERDDLTG
+2823 DSERDDHTG
-2832 QQAAA
+2832 QKPA

-2867 VPSSQASQESSGV
+2867 VPSSQALQESSGV
-2880 SPQQNGRFRVE
+2880 GPQQNGRFHVE
-2891 SVPMGAATSPVLDE
+2891 TVPTNSAMGAASSPVLDE
-2905 NNLSS
+2905 SILSS
-2910 NGEGLNDEEMKLLL
+2910 SGEGLNDEEMQLLL

-2932 EVQMRQKQEV
+2932 EVQIRQKQEV
-2942 ERLLIQKKRPARPH
+2942 ERLLTLKKRPARPH
-2956 QRSSS
+2956 HRSSS
-2961 VPRIPNP
+2961 VPRIPNR
-2968 QLLGYSAEYS
+2968 Q
-2978 FGSPSSRWFSYY
+2978 
-2990 TLDDFKV
+2990 V

-3027 QVQTAATQ
+3027 QAQTAPTQ
-3035 EPGAPPQETQSG
+3035 ELGAMPQETQSG
-3047 PPTPTMMQ
+3047 PTTPTMLQ

-3082 GQEGKKLTDD
+3082 GQEAKKLTDD

-3109 PTVTEKLS
+3109 PPATEKLS

-3124 QIRQEMES
+3124 QIRQELES
-3132 SFAVQQAAPAVQPVL
+3132 GFALPQAVPALPAAQPAL

-3170 PPAQRQLSSGNIP
+3170 QPAQRQLSSGNIP
-3183 QYAMPPP
+3183 QYTMP
-3190 QMLAAHQQMLAHQ
+3190 QMVAAHQQMLAHQ
-3203 QQILQQQ
+3203 QQLLQQQ

-3239 PTSQAVYIPQQQGWG
+3239 PTSQPVYIPQSMGTQQGWG

-3267 QQAQQPQQA
+3267 QQAQQPQQT
-3276 PYGHLQKGTSNPP
+3276 PYSHLQKGTSNPP
-3289 TSQR
+3289 SSQR

>member
-855 KSVLMMGQ
+855 K
-863 PGMGVLPTS
+863 
-872 MVVQDPAMA
+872 
-881 AMQPP
+881 
-886 LLACQPQSCPHQL
+886 
-899 PVSGLLTTAFH
+899 
-910 DTTVTTMAASQTM
+910 
-923 QQPTLLV
+923 
-930 GQPSVALPPAMVGVP
+930 
-945 ASMPGAQAASVPAQ
+945 
-959 PAPSLSAL
+959 
-967 PGSSLSALP
+967 
-976 GSSLS
+976 
-981 ALPGSSLSALP
+981 
-992 ACSMSALPAS
+992 
-1002 SMSVG
+1002 
-1007 PAPSL
+1007 
-1012 PGLPVS
+1012 
-1018 AIPGGPVQ
+1018 
-1026 DTISLPSSQA
+1026 
-1036 VLQSPV
+1036 
-1042 MLGPPHLSMSLSM
+1042 
-1055 SGLSGIPPAAHPDS
+1055 
-1069 ATLSVPGSQAMQ
+1069 
-1081 HSISLPVS
+1081 
-1089 MYDSPNMSLTSPQ
+1089 
-1102 VTSQV
+1102 
-1107 GLPLSLSQP
+1107 
-1116 ITAPQYYPYPIT
+1116 
-1128 SPTKPSAGAWPEEG
+1128 
-1142 RPFVPFLGSPSEE
+1142 
-1155 EKRFLVGYYYGH
+1155 
-1167 QNSITPPASPEKAS
+1167 
-1181 PSRER
+1181 
-1186 RPSLSMSPILPA
+1186 
-1198 VAENPAEGNSRMKAK
+1198 
-1213 KGTGRPTTLSL
+1213 
-1224 IGSPPHYQQS
+1224 
-1234 LTLHGYGNMS
+1234 
-1244 SDQTKVR
+1244 VR

-1343 DKGTVYMYQQ
+1343 DKAQAAYMQSMVAVAPHQSYYQPPVVLMPDQSGGMVTSQQLDQGTVYMYQQ

>member
-855 KSVLMMGQ
+855 K
-863 PGMGVLPTS
+863 
-872 MVVQDPAMA
+872 
-881 AMQPP
+881 
-886 LLACQPQSCPHQL
+886 
-899 PVSGLLTTAFH
+899 
-910 DTTVTTMAASQTM
+910 
-923 QQPTLLV
+923 
-930 GQPSVALPPAMVGVP
+930 
-945 ASMPGAQAASVPAQ
+945 
-959 PAPSLSAL
+959 
-967 PGSSLSALP
+967 
-976 GSSLS
+976 
-981 ALPGSSLSALP
+981 
-992 ACSMSALPAS
+992 
-1002 SMSVG
+1002 
-1007 PAPSL
+1007 
-1012 PGLPVS
+1012 
-1018 AIPGGPVQ
+1018 
-1026 DTISLPSSQA
+1026 
-1036 VLQSPV
+1036 
-1042 MLGPPHLSMSLSM
+1042 
-1055 SGLSGIPPAAHPDS
+1055 
-1069 ATLSVPGSQAMQ
+1069 
-1081 HSISLPVS
+1081 
-1089 MYDSPNMSLTSPQ
+1089 
-1102 VTSQV
+1102 
-1107 GLPLSLSQP
+1107 
-1116 ITAPQYYPYPIT
+1116 
-1128 SPTKPSAGAWPEEG
+1128 
-1142 RPFVPFLGSPSEE
+1142 
-1155 EKRFLVGYYYGH
+1155 
-1167 QNSITPPASPEKAS
+1167 
-1181 PSRER
+1181 
-1186 RPSLSMSPILPA
+1186 
-1198 VAENPAEGNSRMKAK
+1198 
-1213 KGTGRPTTLSL
+1213 
-1224 IGSPPHYQQS
+1224 
-1234 LTLHGYGNMS
+1234 
-1244 SDQTKVR
+1244 
-1251 RQPSLPIMALNQ
+1251 
-1263 EGSPPF
+1263 
-1269 YQLYHPPMSAP
+1269 
-1280 LPMQQSP
+1280 
-1287 TKDNNFPP
+1287 
-1295 HQNQGVPLVSP
+1295 GVPLVSP

-1343 DKGTVYMYQQ
+1343 DKAQAAYMQSMVAVAPHQSYYQPPVVLMPDQSGGMVTSQQLDQGTVYMYQQ

>member
-771 LDARRHT
+771 
-778 VPLGQAV
+778 
-785 VSPSQAHPS
+785 
-794 AIPPALHQS
+794 
-803 LCVTMSAPAQSS
+803 
-815 RVSPASLPYSAACMS
+815 
-830 TQTAAQQAHP
+830 
-840 SLSSTLSAPARLNGD
+840 
-855 KSVLMMGQ
+855 
-863 PGMGVLPTS
+863 
-872 MVVQDPAMA
+872 
-881 AMQPP
+881 
-886 LLACQPQSCPHQL
+886 
-899 PVSGLLTTAFH
+899 
-910 DTTVTTMAASQTM
+910 
-923 QQPTLLV
+923 
-930 GQPSVALPPAMVGVP
+930 
-945 ASMPGAQAASVPAQ
+945 AQAAYMQ
-959 PAPSLSAL
+959 
-967 PGSSLSALP
+967 
-976 GSSLS
+976 
-981 ALPGSSLSALP
+981 
-992 ACSMSALPAS
+992 SM
-1002 SMSVG
+1002 V
-1007 PAPSL
+1007 
-1012 PGLPVS
+1012 
-1018 AIPGGPVQ
+1018 
-1026 DTISLPSSQA
+1026 
-1036 VLQSPV
+1036 
-1042 MLGPPHLSMSLSM
+1042 
-1055 SGLSGIPPAAHPDS
+1055 
-1069 ATLSVPGSQAMQ
+1069 
-1081 HSISLPVS
+1081 
-1089 MYDSPNMSLTSPQ
+1089 
-1102 VTSQV
+1102 
-1107 GLPLSLSQP
+1107 
-1116 ITAPQYYPYPIT
+1116 
-1128 SPTKPSAGAWPEEG
+1128 
-1142 RPFVPFLGSPSEE
+1142 
-1155 EKRFLVGYYYGH
+1155 
-1167 QNSITPPASPEKAS
+1167 
-1181 PSRER
+1181 
-1186 RPSLSMSPILPA
+1186 A
-1198 VAENPAEGNSRMKAK
+1198 VA
-1213 KGTGRPTTLSL
+1213 
-1224 IGSPPHYQQS
+1224 
-1234 LTLHGYGNMS
+1234 
-1244 SDQTKVR
+1244 
-1251 RQPSLPIMALNQ
+1251 
-1263 EGSPPF
+1263 
-1269 YQLYHPPMSAP
+1269 
-1280 LPMQQSP
+1280 
-1287 TKDNNFPP
+1287 P
-1295 HQNQGVPLVSP
+1295 HQSYY
-1306 LCAQS
+1306 
-1311 HLSTVQP
+1311 QP
-1318 SSSPPIGTVQDAI
+1318 PVVLMP
-1331 NATLSLNALQEG
+1331 
-1343 DKGTVYMYQQ
+1343 
-1353 APAQG
+1353 
-1358 IAPQSVQQQFYPPQ
+1358 
-1372 ASVPG
+1372 
-1377 GQQPADQSM
+1377 DQSGGM
-1386 GAGQSQQLDPQATLP
+1386 VTSQQLDQATLP
-1401 MYQHQIPGAS
+1401 MYQHHIPGAS
-1411 QQGQSLSQQVYQANV
+1411 QPGQSLSQQVYQANV

-1442 SQQPLQPQTGAVI
+1442 SQQPLQPQTGTVI

-1464 IPPQLQQPAP
+1464 IPQQLQQPAP
-1474 LVHQQVEQVSIVPQP
+1474 LVHQQVEQVSMVPQP

-1976 QLEEQQPTQPE
+1976 QLEEQQPAQPE

-1998 QAQFVPA
+1998 QAQFAPA

-2055 QVVPVQPVQGMLPG
+2055 QVVPVQPVQPVQGMIPG
-2069 QGVPLPQVV
+2069 QGMPPPQVV
-2078 PQQTV
+2078 PQQNV

-2110 QSLPVMSMPPHPGMS
+2110 QSLPGMSMPPHPGMS
-2125 LPPGAQ
+2125 LPPGSQ
-2131 MPTQA
+2131 MPTQV

-2185 THKEEAAKSPES
+2185 AHKEEAAKSPES

-2218 ISTQTSPQEPTG
+2218 ISTQTSPQEPAG

-2250 GKPPLQKRPSVEVVP
+2250 GKAPLQKRPSVEVVP
-2265 PKGQGQDVGK
+2265 PKGQAQDVGK
-2275 PPSGDVQ
+2275 PPSGDTQ
-2282 PQAPAPAPGESKQ
+2282 PHAPAPAPGESKL

-2354 PGQVGVPTGPTQTG
+2354 QSQVGVPASQPQTG
-2368 PPSSSAQGQMLQ
+2368 PPTSSAQGQMLQ

-2451 GEGPQPSM
+2451 GEAPQPSI

-2650 PASGQQGIPMV
+2650 PASGQQGMPMV

-2807 NGDMGGQQ
+2807 NGDIWGQQ

-2867 VPSSQASQESSGV
+2867 VPSSQASQEPSGV
-2880 SPQQNGRFRVE
+2880 SSQQNGRFRVE

-2910 NGEGLNDEEMKLLL
+2910 SGEGLNDEEMKLLL

-3027 QVQTAATQ
+3027 QVQTAASQ

-3047 PPTPTMMQ
+3047 PPTPTIMQ

-3254 AVPPSASLPQQAY
+3254 TVPPSASLPQQAY

>member
-26 TSQGSSKIPRP
+26 SSQGSSKIPRP
-37 TKAAHSKSSSPVA
+37 TKVAQSTKSSSPVA

-55 AIPSTDGK
+55 AIPSSDGK
-63 VSSGGQ
+63 SGGP
-69 SSINPKAMKKSV
+69 SPINPKAMKKSV
-81 SFDIDEKDINK
+81 SFDIDEKEITK

-106 VETEVEGKEVEAG
+106 LETEVEGKEVEAG

-183 GAVVDAQKKVSD
+183 GAVVDAQKRVS
-195 EKDGE
+195 EGKDGE
-200 RQEDEVEDVKAIASS
+200 RLEDEVEDVKAIASS

-246 VAWCELQNSKLNRT
+246 VAWCELQNSKLNKT

-286 WEVTGKNKKY
+286 WEVTGKNKKF

-494 EQSESNYQLRL
+494 EQSDSNYQLRL

-521 AIEFGFD
+521 AIEFSFD
-528 VQKDKPEDV
+528 VQKDKSEEV

-560 DRVAQIKASKYRL
+560 DRVAQIKASKFRL
-573 IIQQDE
+573 NMHQDE
-579 KRKLEGEQHKTQQQQ
+579 KRKLEGDKMQQQQ

-607 PQSQQQQEPS
+607 QQSQQQQEPS
-617 EQQQQKQQLHQ
+617 EQQQQQQKQQQLHQ

-645 TQESGIQ
+645 TQDSGIQ
-652 AESREQE
+652 AESRDQE
-659 SSQTNLPQWTNE
+659 SSQTSLPGWTNE
-671 GATVESGMGSS
+671 GVAPESGMGSS

-704 QTYYNQQY
+704 QQPYYNQQF
-712 QQHQFYS
+712 QQYYS
-719 QPQTSTPPPQNQQQT
+719 QPPTSTPPPQNQQQT

-758 FPQGQMPPQYMKQ
+758 FPQGQMPQYMKQ
-771 LDARRHT
+771 
-778 VPLGQAV
+778 
-785 VSPSQAHPS
+785 
-794 AIPPALHQS
+794 
-803 LCVTMSAPAQSS
+803 
-815 RVSPASLPYSAACMS
+815 
-830 TQTAAQQAHP
+830 
-840 SLSSTLSAPARLNGD
+840 
-855 KSVLMMGQ
+855 
-863 PGMGVLPTS
+863 
-872 MVVQDPAMA
+872 
-881 AMQPP
+881 
-886 LLACQPQSCPHQL
+886 
-899 PVSGLLTTAFH
+899 
-910 DTTVTTMAASQTM
+910 
-923 QQPTLLV
+923 
-930 GQPSVALPPAMVGVP
+930 GVP
-945 ASMPGAQAASVPAQ
+945 M
-959 PAPSLSAL
+959 
-967 PGSSLSALP
+967 
-976 GSSLS
+976 
-981 ALPGSSLSALP
+981 
-992 ACSMSALPAS
+992 
-1002 SMSVG
+1002 
-1007 PAPSL
+1007 
-1012 PGLPVS
+1012 
-1018 AIPGGPVQ
+1018 
-1026 DTISLPSSQA
+1026 
-1036 VLQSPV
+1036 
-1042 MLGPPHLSMSLSM
+1042 
-1055 SGLSGIPPAAHPDS
+1055 
-1069 ATLSVPGSQAMQ
+1069 
-1081 HSISLPVS
+1081 
-1089 MYDSPNMSLTSPQ
+1089 
-1102 VTSQV
+1102 
-1107 GLPLSLSQP
+1107 
-1116 ITAPQYYPYPIT
+1116 
-1128 SPTKPSAGAWPEEG
+1128 
-1142 RPFVPFLGSPSEE
+1142 
-1155 EKRFLVGYYYGH
+1155 
-1167 QNSITPPASPEKAS
+1167 
-1181 PSRER
+1181 
-1186 RPSLSMSPILPA
+1186 
-1198 VAENPAEGNSRMKAK
+1198 
-1213 KGTGRPTTLSL
+1213 
-1224 IGSPPHYQQS
+1224 
-1234 LTLHGYGNMS
+1234 
-1244 SDQTKVR
+1244 
-1251 RQPSLPIMALNQ
+1251 
-1263 EGSPPF
+1263 
-1269 YQLYHPPMSAP
+1269 
-1280 LPMQQSP
+1280 
-1287 TKDNNFPP
+1287 
-1295 HQNQGVPLVSP
+1295 VSP

-1311 HLSTVQP
+1311 HLSTAQP
-1318 SSSPPIGTVQDAI
+1318 SSSPPIGTVYQPTVVQDAI
-1331 NATLSLNALQEG
+1331 TTALSLTALQEG
-1343 DKGTVYMYQQ
+1343 DKAQAAYMQSMVAVAPHQSYYQPPVVLMPDQSGGMVTSQQLDQGQMYVYQQ
-1353 APAQG
+1353 APGHG
-1358 IAPQSVQQQFYPPQ
+1358 IAPQSVQQQFYQPQ

-1377 GQQPADQSM
+1377 GQQAADLSM
-1386 GAGQSQQLDPQATLP
+1386 GAGQSQQLDPQTLP
-1401 MYQHQIPGAS
+1401 MYQHQITGAS
-1411 QQGQSLSQQVYQANV
+1411 QPGQSLGQQAYQANV
-1426 VPTASLA
+1426 ASTASLQ
-1433 QHDQVVLPL
+1433 QHDQVVVPL
-1442 SQQPLQPQTGAVI
+1442 VQQPLPLQAGAVI
-1455 QDPIHVVSA
+1455 PEPAHGVPA
-1464 IPPQLQQPAP
+1464 IPQPVQPDP
-1474 LVHQQVEQVSIVPQP
+1474 LVPQP
-1489 GELVSVVSQQA
+1489 AETVSMVPQPVELVSVVSQPVPM
-1500 VPQPGQHAPAQF
+1500 VPQPGQHAPLQQF
-1512 QIQQVSQVPGAPQL
+1512 QQVSMGPQL
-1526 YQVTQ
+1526 FQVH
-1531 QQHLGQVPTTADV
+1531 QQHLGQVPTPADVQQVQQVSMGPHLFQVHQQHPGQVPTPADVQQVQQVSMGPQLFQVHQQHPGQVPTPADTQQVQQVSMGPQLFQMHQQHLGQVPTPADTQQVQQVSMDPQLFQMHQQHPGQVPTPADV
-1544 QQAVHPDQ
+1544 QQAVQPDQ
-1552 VMVTV
+1552 VVLTF
-1557 YQPAVALQPLSELG
+1557 YQPAMTFQPQSEHG
-1571 HMPPHHAAC
+1571 HLPPHPAAC
-1580 HLATRQCPSP
+1580 HIAAPQCPSP
-1590 VAFYQYPRRT
+1590 VAFYQYPRHT
-1600 GTNTVRPV
+1600 GTKPVRPI
-1608 PLHGTQPIRPIPRHV
+1608 PLHGSQPIRSIPQHV
-1623 YQSQVPAD
+1623 YQSQVVPD
-1631 QPRGSYSPQ
+1631 QPRGCSSPL
-1640 EQTSGMVASSQQQ
+1640 EQTSGLVASSQSQ
-1653 VANTSVATPP
+1653 VANTGVATPP
-1663 FQLPIFTQ
+1663 IQLPIFTQ

-1679 SSSPISDQSTQTSP
+1679 SSSPVSDQSTQTSP
-1693 TQMQEQKQ
+1693 TQTQEQKQ

-1725 LHSQGTT
+1725 IHSQGTT

-1815 LLEHYVEVFKEQ
+1815 LLEHYVEIFKEQ

-1898 NVEDDSPEEMTENM
+1898 NVEDDSPEEMTDNM
-1912 VKDRLILEQHS
+1912 VKEGLILEQHS

-1935 TVKEAEVSEKPLALP
+1935 TLKEAEVSEKPLALP
-1950 YVPSAGRRRSA
+1950 YIPAAGRRRSA
-1961 SQGADEKGTQPQQKL
+1961 SQSAEEKGTQPQQKL
-1976 QLEEQQPTQPE
+1976 QLEEQPPAQPE

-1998 QAQFVPA
+1998 QAQFAPA

-2020 VQQTPVPIHG
+2020 VPVPQTPVPVHG

-2042 PSPQVAPPAQVPP
+2042 PSPQVVPPAQVPP
-2055 QVVPVQPVQGMLPG
+2055 QGVPPQPVQPPQGMLPG
-2069 QGVPLPQVV
+2069 QGVPPPQVV
-2078 PQQTV
+2078 PPQTV
-2083 MPPQGVHGQSLPHQ
+2083 MPIQGVHGQSLPPSHQ
-2097 IPGVPP
+2097 MPGVSP

-2110 QSLPVMSMPPHPGMS
+2110 QNLPGMAMPPHPGMS

-2131 MPTQA
+2131 MPAQA
-2136 AAVTA
+2136 PPASA
-2141 EMPEGSTVVGRFAV
+2141 EKSEGPTVVGRFAV

-2163 GPDQKPAESQTVQP
+2163 GPDQKPKESQPVQP
-2177 TRPQGQAA
+2177 TKPQGQVAA
-2185 THKEEAAKSPES
+2185 HKEEAAKSPES

-2230 PSLPD
+2230 PSVPD

-2250 GKPPLQKRPSVEVVP
+2250 GKAPLQKRPSVEVVP
-2265 PKGQGQDVGK
+2265 PKGQAQDAGK
-2275 PPSGDVQ
+2275 PPSGDTQ
-2282 PQAPAPAPGESKQ
+2282 PQAPAPAPAKPGESKL

-2306 VAGQWQ
+2306 AAGQWQ
-2312 ATGQPQPTA
+2312 ATAQPQPTA

-2339 GQQVPQEESAGSQAV
+2339 QVLQDESAGSQV
-2354 PGQVGVPTGPTQTG
+2354 GMQGQPQMGH
-2368 PPSSSAQGQMLQ
+2368 PSSSAQVTTQGQMLQ

-2393 TPPVPVKLEEKHKIP
+2393 TPPVPVKLDEKHKVP

-2429 PTVVAGVPGDTT
+2429 PTVVAGVPGETT
-2441 TPTPGAVSAT
+2441 TPTPGALSAT
-2451 GEGPQPSM
+2451 GEAPQPGM
-2459 PSVPGGGAAPVTV
+2459 PSAPGGGAAPVTV

-2484 SSASTQPTTSHVT
+2484 SSASTQPTTFVT
-2497 TAPAKP
+2497 TTSAKP

-2518 AETTPSESVTGRFQ
+2518 AETTPSEAATGRFQ

-2542 GPSASNAPPATSSSP
+2542 GTAASNAQPASSSSP
-2557 GLEERRGSVDHPAVT
+2557 GPEERRGSVDHPAVA

-2580 GSPVPI
+2580 GSPIPI

-2617 QQQYMPP
+2617 QQQYMQP

-2630 YMYQYPMGVPFP
+2630 HMYTMYNQYPMGVPFP
-2642 YGQLPYAM
+2642 YGQLSYTM
-2650 PASGQQGIPMV
+2650 STSGQQGIAMV

-2666 GQGPVTMATS
+2666 GQGPVTMAAPM
-2676 LPIQSQYLTGPA
+2676 PIQPQQYMTGPV
-2688 SGQAPMQIP
+2688 SGQTPMQIP
-2697 GSMPPSM
+2697 GSMPPGM
-2704 GPIPAVSQLTPSSGS
+2704 GQIPAVSQLTPSSGT

-2733 LGPEAKMEDMPVTT
+2733 LGPETKMEDMPVTT

-2765 KVEGQEAVEPS
+2765 KVEGQEAVE
-2776 QTQAPAAGQDET
+2776 QTQPQAPAVGLDET

-2794 ISTIQDKVSVAAK
+2794 VSTIQDEMTVAAK

-2823 DSERDDLTG
+2823 DSERDDHTG
-2832 QQAAA
+2832 QQLA

-2867 VPSSQASQESSGV
+2867 VPSSQALQESSGV
-2880 SPQQNGRFRVE
+2880 GPQQNGRFHVE
-2891 SVPMGAATSPVLDE
+2891 TVPTNSSMGAASSPVLDE
-2905 NNLSS
+2905 SILSS
-2910 NGEGLNDEEMKLLL
+2910 SGEGLNDEEMQLLL

-2942 ERLLIQKKRPARPH
+2942 ERLLTLKKRPARPH
-2956 QRSSS
+2956 HRSSS
-2961 VPRIPNP
+2961 VPRIPNR
-2968 QLLGYSAEYS
+2968 QYTSLLGYPAEYS
-2978 FGSPSSRWFSYY
+2978 FGSPSSRWYSYY

-3027 QVQTAATQ
+3027 QAQTAATQ
-3035 EPGAPPQETQSG
+3035 ELGAMPQETQSG
-3047 PPTPTMMQ
+3047 PTTPTMLQ

-3082 GQEGKKLTDD
+3082 GQEAKKLTDD

-3109 PTVTEKLS
+3109 PPATEKLS

-3124 QIRQEMES
+3124 QIRQELES
-3132 SFAVQQAAPAVQPVL
+3132 GFALPQAVPAVPAAQPAL

-3170 PPAQRQLSSGNIP
+3170 QPAQRQLSSGNIP
-3183 QYAMPPP
+3183 QYTMP
-3190 QMLAAHQQMLAHQ
+3190 QMVAAHQQMLAHQ
-3203 QQILQQQ
+3203 QQLLQQQ

-3239 PTSQAVYIPQQQGWG
+3239 PTSQPVYIPQSMGTQQGWG

-3267 QQAQQPQQA
+3267 QQAQQPQQT
-3276 PYGHLQKGTSNPP
+3276 PYSHLQKGTSNPP
-3289 TSQR
+3289 SSQR

>member
-26 TSQGSSKIPRP
+26 SSQGSSKIPRP
-37 TKAAHSKSSSPVA
+37 TKVAQSTKSSSPVA

-55 AIPSTDGK
+55 AIPSSDGK
-63 VSSGGQ
+63 SGGP
-69 SSINPKAMKKSV
+69 SPINPKAMKKSV
-81 SFDIDEKDINK
+81 SFDIDEKEITK

-106 VETEVEGKEVEAG
+106 LETEVEGKEVEAG

-154 AKEKPGADADT
+154 AKEKPSADGDT

-183 GAVVDAQKKVSD
+183 GAVVDAQKRVS
-195 EKDGE
+195 EGKDGE
-200 RQEDEVEDVKAIASS
+200 RLEDEVEDVKAIASS

-246 VAWCELQNSKLNRT
+246 VAWCELQNSKLNKT

-286 WEVTGKNKKY
+286 WEVTGKNKKF

-494 EQSESNYQLRL
+494 EQSDSNYQLRL

-521 AIEFGFD
+521 AIEFSFD
-528 VQKDKPEDV
+528 VQKDKSEEV

-560 DRVAQIKASKYRL
+560 DRVAQIKASKFRL
-573 IIQQDE
+573 NMHQDE
-579 KRKLEGEQHKTQQQQ
+579 KRKLEGDKMQ

-607 PQSQQQQEPS
+607 QQSQQQQEPS
-617 EQQQQKQQLHQ
+617 EQQQQQQKQQLHQ

-652 AESREQE
+652 AESRDQE
-659 SSQTNLPQWTNE
+659 SSQTSLPGWTNE
-671 GATVESGMGSS
+671 GVAPESGMGSS

-704 QTYYNQQY
+704 QQPYYNQQF
-712 QQHQFYS
+712 QQYYS
-719 QPQTSTPPPQNQQQT
+719 QPPTSTPPPQNQQQA

-758 FPQGQMPPQYMKQ
+758 FPQGQMPQYMK
-771 LDARRHT
+771 
-778 VPLGQAV
+778 
-785 VSPSQAHPS
+785 
-794 AIPPALHQS
+794 
-803 LCVTMSAPAQSS
+803 
-815 RVSPASLPYSAACMS
+815 
-830 TQTAAQQAHP
+830 
-840 SLSSTLSAPARLNGD
+840 
-855 KSVLMMGQ
+855 
-863 PGMGVLPTS
+863 
-872 MVVQDPAMA
+872 
-881 AMQPP
+881 
-886 LLACQPQSCPHQL
+886 
-899 PVSGLLTTAFH
+899 
-910 DTTVTTMAASQTM
+910 
-923 QQPTLLV
+923 QPTLLV
-930 GQPSVALPPAMVGVP
+930 GQSSVALPPAMVGVP
-945 ASMPGAQAASVPAQ
+945 ASLPGAQAASIPAQ

-967 PGSSLSALP
+967 PASSLS
-976 GSSLS
+976 G
-981 ALPGSSLSALP
+981 
-992 ACSMSALPAS
+992 
-1002 SMSVG
+1002 V

-1018 AIPGGPVQ
+1018 AIPGGPVP

-1069 ATLSVPGSQAMQ
+1069 ATLSVPGSQALQ

-1102 VTSQV
+1102 VTSQ
-1107 GLPLSLSQP
+1107 
-1116 ITAPQYYPYPIT
+1116 
-1128 SPTKPSAGAWPEEG
+1128 
-1142 RPFVPFLGSPSEE
+1142 
-1155 EKRFLVGYYYGH
+1155 
-1167 QNSITPPASPEKAS
+1167 
-1181 PSRER
+1181 
-1186 RPSLSMSPILPA
+1186 
-1198 VAENPAEGNSRMKAK
+1198 
-1213 KGTGRPTTLSL
+1213 
-1224 IGSPPHYQQS
+1224 
-1234 LTLHGYGNMS
+1234 
-1244 SDQTKVR
+1244 
-1251 RQPSLPIMALNQ
+1251 
-1263 EGSPPF
+1263 
-1269 YQLYHPPMSAP
+1269 
-1280 LPMQQSP
+1280 
-1287 TKDNNFPP
+1287 
-1295 HQNQGVPLVSP
+1295 GVPMVSP

-1311 HLSTVQP
+1311 HLSTAQP
-1318 SSSPPIGTVQDAI
+1318 SSSPPIGSVYQPTVVQDAI
-1331 NATLSLNALQEG
+1331 TTALSLTALQEG
-1343 DKGTVYMYQQ
+1343 DKAQAAYMQSMVAVAPHQSYYQPPVVLMPDQSGGMVTSQQLDQGQMYVYQQ
-1353 APAQG
+1353 APGHG
-1358 IAPQSVQQQFYPPQ
+1358 IAPQSVQQQFYQPQ

-1377 GQQPADQSM
+1377 GQQAADLSM
-1386 GAGQSQQLDPQATLP
+1386 GAGQSQQLDPQTLP

-1411 QQGQSLSQQVYQANV
+1411 QPGQSLGQQAYQANV
-1426 VPTASLA
+1426 ASTASLQ
-1433 QHDQVVLPL
+1433 QHD
-1442 SQQPLQPQTGAVI
+1442 
-1455 QDPIHVVSA
+1455 
-1464 IPPQLQQPAP
+1464 
-1474 LVHQQVEQVSIVPQP
+1474 
-1489 GELVSVVSQQA
+1489 
-1500 VPQPGQHAPAQF
+1500 
-1512 QIQQVSQVPGAPQL
+1512 
-1526 YQVTQ
+1526 
-1531 QQHLGQVPTTADV
+1531 
-1544 QQAVHPDQ
+1544 
-1552 VMVTV
+1552 
-1557 YQPAVALQPLSELG
+1557 
-1571 HMPPHHAAC
+1571 
-1580 HLATRQCPSP
+1580 
-1590 VAFYQYPRRT
+1590 
-1600 GTNTVRPV
+1600 
-1608 PLHGTQPIRPIPRHV
+1608 
-1623 YQSQVPAD
+1623 
-1631 QPRGSYSPQ
+1631 
-1640 EQTSGMVASSQQQ
+1640 
-1653 VANTSVATPP
+1653 
-1663 FQLPIFTQ
+1663 
-1671 QPHTSSGY
+1671 
-1679 SSSPISDQSTQTSP
+1679 
-1693 TQMQEQKQ
+1693 QKQ

-1725 LHSQGTT
+1725 IHSQGTT

-1815 LLEHYVEVFKEQ
+1815 LLEHYVEIFKEQ

-1898 NVEDDSPEEMTENM
+1898 NVEDDSPEEMTDNM
-1912 VKDRLILEQHS
+1912 VKEGLILEQHS

-1935 TVKEAEVSEKPLALP
+1935 TLKEAEVSEKPLALP
-1950 YVPSAGRRRSA
+1950 YIPAAGRRRSA
-1961 SQGADEKGTQPQQKL
+1961 SQSAEERGTQPQQKL
-1976 QLEEQQPTQPE
+1976 QLEEQPPAQPE

-1998 QAQFVPA
+1998 QAQFAPA

-2020 VQQTPVPIHG
+2020 VPVPQTPVPVHG

-2042 PSPQVAPPAQVPP
+2042 PSPQVVPPAQVPP
-2055 QVVPVQPVQGMLPG
+2055 QGVPPQPVQPPQGMLPG
-2069 QGVPLPQVV
+2069 QGVPPPQVV
-2078 PQQTV
+2078 TPQTV
-2083 MPPQGVHGQSLPHQ
+2083 MPIQGVHGQSLPPSHQ
-2097 IPGVPP
+2097 MPGVSP

-2110 QSLPVMSMPPHPGMS
+2110 QNLPGMAMPPHPGMS

-2131 MPTQA
+2131 MPAQA
-2136 AAVTA
+2136 PPASA
-2141 EMPEGSTVVGRFAV
+2141 EKSEGPTVVGRFAV

-2163 GPDQKPAESQTVQP
+2163 GPDQKPKESQPVQP
-2177 TRPQGQAA
+2177 TKPQGQVAA
-2185 THKEEAAKSPES
+2185 HKEEAAKSPES

-2230 PSLPD
+2230 PSVPD

-2250 GKPPLQKRPSVEVVP
+2250 GKTPLQKRPSVEVVP
-2265 PKGQGQDVGK
+2265 PKGQAQDAGK
-2275 PPSGDVQ
+2275 PPSGDT
-2282 PQAPAPAPGESKQ
+2282 QAPAPAPGESKL

-2306 VAGQWQ
+2306 AAGQWQ
-2312 ATGQPQPTA
+2312 ATAQPQPTA
-2321 PRQAPPGTPAKSV
+2321 PQQAPPGTPAKSV

-2339 GQQVPQEESAGSQAV
+2339 QVPQEESAGSQV
-2354 PGQVGVPTGPTQTG
+2354 GMQGQPQMGH
-2368 PPSSSAQGQMLQ
+2368 PSSSAQVTTQGQMLQ

-2393 TPPVPVKLEEKHKIP
+2393 TPPVPVKLEEKHKVP

-2441 TPTPGAVSAT
+2441 TPTPGSVSAT
-2451 GEGPQPSM
+2451 GEAPQPGM
-2459 PSVPGGGAAPVTV
+2459 PSAPGGGAAPVTV

-2484 SSASTQPTTSHVT
+2484 SSASTQPTTFVT
-2497 TAPAKP
+2497 TTSAKP

-2518 AETTPSESVTGRFQ
+2518 AETTPSEAATGRFQ

-2542 GPSASNAPPATSSSP
+2542 GTAASNAQPASSSSP
-2557 GLEERRGSVDHPAVT
+2557 GPEERRGSVDHPAVA

-2580 GSPVPI
+2580 GSPIPI

-2617 QQQYMPP
+2617 QQQYMQP

-2630 YMYQYPMGVPFP
+2630 HMYTMYNQYPMGVPFP
-2642 YGQLPYAM
+2642 YGQLSYTM
-2650 PASGQQGIPMV
+2650 STSGQQGIPMV

-2666 GQGPVTMATS
+2666 GQGPVTMAAPM
-2676 LPIQSQYLTGPA
+2676 PIQPQQYMTGPV
-2688 SGQAPMQIP
+2688 SGQTPMQIP
-2697 GSMPPSM
+2697 GSMPPGM
-2704 GPIPAVSQLTPSSGS
+2704 GQIPAVSQLTPSSGTK
-2719 NGKVGRFLVSPSAE
+2719 GKVGRFLVSPSAE
-2733 LGPEAKMEDMPVTT
+2733 LGPETKMEDMPVTT

-2765 KVEGQEAVEPS
+2765 KVEGQEAVE
-2776 QTQAPAAGQDET
+2776 QTQPQAPAVGLDET

-2794 ISTIQDKVSVAAK
+2794 VSTIQDEVTVAAK

-2823 DSERDDLTG
+2823 DSERDDHTG
-2832 QQAAA
+2832 QKPA

-2867 VPSSQASQESSGV
+2867 VPSSQALQESSGV
-2880 SPQQNGRFRVE
+2880 GPQQNGRFHVE
-2891 SVPMGAATSPVLDE
+2891 TVPTNSAMGAASSPVLDE
-2905 NNLSS
+2905 SILSS
-2910 NGEGLNDEEMKLLL
+2910 SGEGLNDEEMQLLL

-2932 EVQMRQKQEV
+2932 EVQIRQKQEV
-2942 ERLLIQKKRPARPH
+2942 ERLLTLKKRPARPH
-2956 QRSSS
+2956 HRSSS
-2961 VPRIPNP
+2961 VPRIPNR
-2968 QLLGYSAEYS
+2968 Q
-2978 FGSPSSRWFSYY
+2978 
-2990 TLDDFKV
+2990 V

-3027 QVQTAATQ
+3027 QAQTAPTQ
-3035 EPGAPPQETQSG
+3035 ELGAMPQETQSG
-3047 PPTPTMMQ
+3047 PTTPTMLQ

-3082 GQEGKKLTDD
+3082 GQEAKKLTDD

-3109 PTVTEKLS
+3109 PPATEKLS

-3124 QIRQEMES
+3124 QIRQELES
-3132 SFAVQQAAPAVQPVL
+3132 GFALPQAVPALPAAQPAL

-3170 PPAQRQLSSGNIP
+3170 QPAQRQLSSGNIP
-3183 QYAMPPP
+3183 QYTMP
-3190 QMLAAHQQMLAHQ
+3190 QMVAAHQQMLAHQ
-3203 QQILQQQ
+3203 QQLLQQQ

-3239 PTSQAVYIPQQQGWG
+3239 PTSQPVYIPQSMGTQQGWG

-3267 QQAQQPQQA
+3267 QQAQQPQQT
-3276 PYGHLQKGTSNPP
+3276 PYSHLQKGTSNPP
-3289 TSQR
+3289 SSQR

>member
-855 KSVLMMGQ
+855 K
-863 PGMGVLPTS
+863 
-872 MVVQDPAMA
+872 
-881 AMQPP
+881 
-886 LLACQPQSCPHQL
+886 
-899 PVSGLLTTAFH
+899 
-910 DTTVTTMAASQTM
+910 
-923 QQPTLLV
+923 
-930 GQPSVALPPAMVGVP
+930 
-945 ASMPGAQAASVPAQ
+945 AQAAYMQ
-959 PAPSLSAL
+959 
-967 PGSSLSALP
+967 
-976 GSSLS
+976 
-981 ALPGSSLSALP
+981 
-992 ACSMSALPAS
+992 SM
-1002 SMSVG
+1002 V
-1007 PAPSL
+1007 
-1012 PGLPVS
+1012 
-1018 AIPGGPVQ
+1018 
-1026 DTISLPSSQA
+1026 
-1036 VLQSPV
+1036 
-1042 MLGPPHLSMSLSM
+1042 
-1055 SGLSGIPPAAHPDS
+1055 
-1069 ATLSVPGSQAMQ
+1069 
-1081 HSISLPVS
+1081 
-1089 MYDSPNMSLTSPQ
+1089 
-1102 VTSQV
+1102 
-1107 GLPLSLSQP
+1107 
-1116 ITAPQYYPYPIT
+1116 
-1128 SPTKPSAGAWPEEG
+1128 
-1142 RPFVPFLGSPSEE
+1142 
-1155 EKRFLVGYYYGH
+1155 
-1167 QNSITPPASPEKAS
+1167 
-1181 PSRER
+1181 
-1186 RPSLSMSPILPA
+1186 A
-1198 VAENPAEGNSRMKAK
+1198 VA
-1213 KGTGRPTTLSL
+1213 
-1224 IGSPPHYQQS
+1224 
-1234 LTLHGYGNMS
+1234 
-1244 SDQTKVR
+1244 
-1251 RQPSLPIMALNQ
+1251 
-1263 EGSPPF
+1263 
-1269 YQLYHPPMSAP
+1269 
-1280 LPMQQSP
+1280 
-1287 TKDNNFPP
+1287 P
-1295 HQNQGVPLVSP
+1295 HQSYY
-1306 LCAQS
+1306 
-1311 HLSTVQP
+1311 QP
-1318 SSSPPIGTVQDAI
+1318 PVVLMP
-1331 NATLSLNALQEG
+1331 
-1343 DKGTVYMYQQ
+1343 
-1353 APAQG
+1353 
-1358 IAPQSVQQQFYPPQ
+1358 
-1372 ASVPG
+1372 
-1377 GQQPADQSM
+1377 DQSGGM
-1386 GAGQSQQLDPQATLP
+1386 VTSQQLDQATLP

>member
-1036 VLQSPV
+1036 VLQ
-1042 MLGPPHLSMSLSM
+1042 
-1055 SGLSGIPPAAHPDS
+1055 
-1069 ATLSVPGSQAMQ
+1069 
-1081 HSISLPVS
+1081 
-1089 MYDSPNMSLTSPQ
+1089 
-1102 VTSQV
+1102 
-1107 GLPLSLSQP
+1107 
-1116 ITAPQYYPYPIT
+1116 
-1128 SPTKPSAGAWPEEG
+1128 
-1142 RPFVPFLGSPSEE
+1142 
-1155 EKRFLVGYYYGH
+1155 
-1167 QNSITPPASPEKAS
+1167 
-1181 PSRER
+1181 
-1186 RPSLSMSPILPA
+1186 
-1198 VAENPAEGNSRMKAK
+1198 
-1213 KGTGRPTTLSL
+1213 
-1224 IGSPPHYQQS
+1224 
-1234 LTLHGYGNMS
+1234 
-1244 SDQTKVR
+1244 
-1251 RQPSLPIMALNQ
+1251 
-1263 EGSPPF
+1263 
-1269 YQLYHPPMSAP
+1269 
-1280 LPMQQSP
+1280 
-1287 TKDNNFPP
+1287 
-1295 HQNQGVPLVSP
+1295 GVPLVSP

-1343 DKGTVYMYQQ
+1343 DKAQAAYMQSMVAVAPHQSYYQPPVVLMPDQSGGMVTSQQLDQGTVYMYQQ

>member
-26 TSQGSSKIPRP
+26 SSQGSSKIPRP
-37 TKAAHSKSSSPVA
+37 TKVAQSTKSSSPVA

-55 AIPSTDGK
+55 AIPSSDGK
-63 VSSGGQ
+63 SGGP
-69 SSINPKAMKKSV
+69 SPINPKAMKKSV
-81 SFDIDEKDINK
+81 SFDIDEKEITK

-106 VETEVEGKEVEAG
+106 LETEVEGKEVEAG

-183 GAVVDAQKKVSD
+183 GAVVDAQKRVS
-195 EKDGE
+195 EGKDGE
-200 RQEDEVEDVKAIASS
+200 RLEDEVEDVKAIASS

-246 VAWCELQNSKLNRT
+246 VAWCELQNSKLNKT

-286 WEVTGKNKKY
+286 WEVTGKNKKF

-494 EQSESNYQLRL
+494 EQSDSNYQLRL

-521 AIEFGFD
+521 AIEFSFD
-528 VQKDKPEDV
+528 VQKDKSEEV

-560 DRVAQIKASKYRL
+560 DRVAQIKASKFRL
-573 IIQQDE
+573 NMHQDE
-579 KRKLEGEQHKTQQQQ
+579 KRKLEGDKMQQQQ

-607 PQSQQQQEPS
+607 QQSQQQQEPS
-617 EQQQQKQQLHQ
+617 EQQQQQQKQQQLHQ

-645 TQESGIQ
+645 TQDSGIQ
-652 AESREQE
+652 AESRDQE
-659 SSQTNLPQWTNE
+659 SSQTSLPGWTNE
-671 GATVESGMGSS
+671 GVAPESGMGSS

-704 QTYYNQQY
+704 QQPYYNQQF
-712 QQHQFYS
+712 QQYYS
-719 QPQTSTPPPQNQQQT
+719 QPPTSTPPPQNQQQT

-758 FPQGQMPPQYMKQ
+758 FPQGQMPQYMKQ

-778 VPLGQAV
+778 VQMGQPIA
-785 VSPSQAHPS
+785 SPGQAHPS
-794 AIPPALHQS
+794 AIPPTLHQS
-803 LCVTMSAPAQSS
+803 LCVTMSAPAQST
-815 RVSPASLPYSAACMS
+815 RVSPGVPYSAAGMS
-830 TQTAAQQAHP
+830 AQSAAQQAHP

-881 AMQPP
+881 AMQ
-886 LLACQPQSCPHQL
+886 
-899 PVSGLLTTAFH
+899 
-910 DTTVTTMAASQTM
+910 
-923 QQPTLLV
+923 
-930 GQPSVALPPAMVGVP
+930 
-945 ASMPGAQAASVPAQ
+945 AQAAYMQSMVAVAPHQSYYQ
-959 PAPSLSAL
+959 P
-967 PGSSLSALP
+967 
-976 GSSLS
+976 
-981 ALPGSSLSALP
+981 
-992 ACSMSALPAS
+992 
-1002 SMSVG
+1002 
-1007 PAPSL
+1007 
-1012 PGLPVS
+1012 PVVLMPDQS
-1018 AIPGGPVQ
+1018 GG
-1026 DTISLPSSQA
+1026 
-1036 VLQSPV
+1036 
-1042 MLGPPHLSMSLSM
+1042 M
-1055 SGLSGIPPAAHPDS
+1055 
-1069 ATLSVPGSQAMQ
+1069 
-1081 HSISLPVS
+1081 
-1089 MYDSPNMSLTSPQ
+1089 
-1102 VTSQV
+1102 VTSQQ
-1107 GLPLSLSQP
+1107 L
-1116 ITAPQYYPYPIT
+1116 
-1128 SPTKPSAGAWPEEG
+1128 
-1142 RPFVPFLGSPSEE
+1142 
-1155 EKRFLVGYYYGH
+1155 
-1167 QNSITPPASPEKAS
+1167 
-1181 PSRER
+1181 
-1186 RPSLSMSPILPA
+1186 
-1198 VAENPAEGNSRMKAK
+1198 
-1213 KGTGRPTTLSL
+1213 
-1224 IGSPPHYQQS
+1224 
-1234 LTLHGYGNMS
+1234 
-1244 SDQTKVR
+1244 DQGQMYV
-1251 RQPSLPIMALNQ
+1251 
-1263 EGSPPF
+1263 
-1269 YQLYHPPMSAP
+1269 
-1280 LPMQQSP
+1280 
-1287 TKDNNFPP
+1287 
-1295 HQNQGVPLVSP
+1295 
-1306 LCAQS
+1306 
-1311 HLSTVQP
+1311 
-1318 SSSPPIGTVQDAI
+1318 
-1331 NATLSLNALQEG
+1331 
-1343 DKGTVYMYQQ
+1343 YQQ
-1353 APAQG
+1353 APGHG
-1358 IAPQSVQQQFYPPQ
+1358 IAPQSVQQQFYQPQ

-1377 GQQPADQSM
+1377 GQQAADLSM
-1386 GAGQSQQLDPQATLP
+1386 GAGQSQQLDPQTLP
-1401 MYQHQIPGAS
+1401 MYQHQITGAS
-1411 QQGQSLSQQVYQANV
+1411 QPGQSLGQQAYQANV
-1426 VPTASLA
+1426 ASTASLQ
-1433 QHDQVVLPL
+1433 QHDQVVVPL
-1442 SQQPLQPQTGAVI
+1442 VQQPLPLQAGAVI
-1455 QDPIHVVSA
+1455 PEPAHGVPA
-1464 IPPQLQQPAP
+1464 IPQPVQPDP
-1474 LVHQQVEQVSIVPQP
+1474 LVPQP
-1489 GELVSVVSQQA
+1489 AETVSMVPQPVELVSVVSQPVPM
-1500 VPQPGQHAPAQF
+1500 VPQPGQHAPLQQF
-1512 QIQQVSQVPGAPQL
+1512 QQVSMGPQL
-1526 YQVTQ
+1526 FQVH
-1531 QQHLGQVPTTADV
+1531 QQHLGQVPTPADVQQVQQVSMGPHLFQVHQQHPGQVPTPADVQQVQQVSMGPQLFQVHQQHPGQVPTPADTQQVQQVSMGPQLFQMHQQHLGQVPTPADTQQVQQVSMDPQLFQMHQQHPGQVPTPADV
-1544 QQAVHPDQ
+1544 QQAVQPDQ
-1552 VMVTV
+1552 VVLTF
-1557 YQPAVALQPLSELG
+1557 YQPAMTFQPQSEHG
-1571 HMPPHHAAC
+1571 HLPPHPAAC
-1580 HLATRQCPSP
+1580 HIAAPQCPSP
-1590 VAFYQYPRRT
+1590 VAFYQYPRHT
-1600 GTNTVRPV
+1600 GTKPVRPI
-1608 PLHGTQPIRPIPRHV
+1608 PLHGSQPIRSIPQHV
-1623 YQSQVPAD
+1623 YQSQVVPD
-1631 QPRGSYSPQ
+1631 QPRGCSSPL
-1640 EQTSGMVASSQQQ
+1640 EQTSGLVASSQSQ
-1653 VANTSVATPP
+1653 VANTGVATPP
-1663 FQLPIFTQ
+1663 IQLPIFTQ

-1679 SSSPISDQSTQTSP
+1679 SSSPVSDQSTQTSP
-1693 TQMQEQKQ
+1693 TQTQEQKQ

-1725 LHSQGTT
+1725 IHSQGTT

-1815 LLEHYVEVFKEQ
+1815 LLEHYVEIFKEQ

-1898 NVEDDSPEEMTENM
+1898 NVEDDSPEEMTDNM
-1912 VKDRLILEQHS
+1912 VKEGLILEQHS

-1935 TVKEAEVSEKPLALP
+1935 TLKEAEVSEKPLALP
-1950 YVPSAGRRRSA
+1950 YIPAAGRRRSA
-1961 SQGADEKGTQPQQKL
+1961 SQSAEEKGTQPQQKL
-1976 QLEEQQPTQPE
+1976 QLEEQPPAQPE

-1998 QAQFVPA
+1998 QAQFAPA

-2020 VQQTPVPIHG
+2020 VPVPQTPVPVHG

-2042 PSPQVAPPAQVPP
+2042 PSPQVVPPAQVPP
-2055 QVVPVQPVQGMLPG
+2055 QGVPPQPVQPPQGMLPG
-2069 QGVPLPQVV
+2069 QGVPPPQVV
-2078 PQQTV
+2078 PPQTV
-2083 MPPQGVHGQSLPHQ
+2083 MPIQGVHGQSLPPSHQ
-2097 IPGVPP
+2097 MPGVSP

-2110 QSLPVMSMPPHPGMS
+2110 QNLPGMAMPPHPGMS

-2131 MPTQA
+2131 MPAQA
-2136 AAVTA
+2136 PPASA
-2141 EMPEGSTVVGRFAV
+2141 EKSEGPTVVGRFAV

-2163 GPDQKPAESQTVQP
+2163 GPDQKPKESQPVQP
-2177 TRPQGQAA
+2177 TKPQGQVAA
-2185 THKEEAAKSPES
+2185 HKEEAAKSPES

-2230 PSLPD
+2230 PSVPD

-2250 GKPPLQKRPSVEVVP
+2250 GKAPLQKRPSVEVVP
-2265 PKGQGQDVGK
+2265 PKGQAQDAGK
-2275 PPSGDVQ
+2275 PPSGDTQ
-2282 PQAPAPAPGESKQ
+2282 PQAPAPAPAKPGESKL

-2306 VAGQWQ
+2306 AAGQWQ
-2312 ATGQPQPTA
+2312 ATAQPQPTA

-2339 GQQVPQEESAGSQAV
+2339 QVLQDESAGSQV
-2354 PGQVGVPTGPTQTG
+2354 GMQGQPQMGH
-2368 PPSSSAQGQMLQ
+2368 PSSSAQVTTQGQMLQ

-2393 TPPVPVKLEEKHKIP
+2393 TPPVPVKLDEKHKVP

-2429 PTVVAGVPGDTT
+2429 PTVVAGVPGETT
-2441 TPTPGAVSAT
+2441 TPTPGALSAT
-2451 GEGPQPSM
+2451 GEAPQPGM
-2459 PSVPGGGAAPVTV
+2459 PSAPGGGAAPVTV

-2484 SSASTQPTTSHVT
+2484 SSASTQPTTFVT
-2497 TAPAKP
+2497 TTSAKP

-2518 AETTPSESVTGRFQ
+2518 AETTPSEAATGRFQ

-2542 GPSASNAPPATSSSP
+2542 GTAASNAQPASSSSP
-2557 GLEERRGSVDHPAVT
+2557 GPEERRGSVDHPAVA

-2580 GSPVPI
+2580 GSPIPI

-2617 QQQYMPP
+2617 QQQYMQP

-2630 YMYQYPMGVPFP
+2630 HMYTMYNQYPMGVPFP
-2642 YGQLPYAM
+2642 YGQLSYTM
-2650 PASGQQGIPMV
+2650 STSGQQGIAMV

-2666 GQGPVTMATS
+2666 GQGPVTMAAPM
-2676 LPIQSQYLTGPA
+2676 PIQPQQYMTGPV
-2688 SGQAPMQIP
+2688 SGQTPMQIP
-2697 GSMPPSM
+2697 GSMPPGM
-2704 GPIPAVSQLTPSSGS
+2704 GQIPAVSQLTPSSGT

-2733 LGPEAKMEDMPVTT
+2733 LGPETKMEDMPVTT

-2765 KVEGQEAVEPS
+2765 KVEGQEAVE
-2776 QTQAPAAGQDET
+2776 QTQPQAPAVGLDET

-2794 ISTIQDKVSVAAK
+2794 VSTIQDEMTVAAK

-2823 DSERDDLTG
+2823 DSERDDHTG
-2832 QQAAA
+2832 QQLA

-2867 VPSSQASQESSGV
+2867 VPSSQALQESSGV
-2880 SPQQNGRFRVE
+2880 GPQQNGRFHVE
-2891 SVPMGAATSPVLDE
+2891 TVPTNSSMGAASSPVLDE
-2905 NNLSS
+2905 SILSS
-2910 NGEGLNDEEMKLLL
+2910 SGEGLNDEEMQLLL

-2942 ERLLIQKKRPARPH
+2942 ERLLTLKKRPARPH
-2956 QRSSS
+2956 HRSSS
-2961 VPRIPNP
+2961 VPRIPNR
-2968 QLLGYSAEYS
+2968 QYTSLLGYPAEYS
-2978 FGSPSSRWFSYY
+2978 FGSPSSRWYSYY

-3027 QVQTAATQ
+3027 QAQTAATQ
-3035 EPGAPPQETQSG
+3035 ELGAMPQETQSG
-3047 PPTPTMMQ
+3047 PTTPTMLQ

-3082 GQEGKKLTDD
+3082 GQEAKKLTDD

-3109 PTVTEKLS
+3109 PPATEKLS

-3124 QIRQEMES
+3124 QIRQELES
-3132 SFAVQQAAPAVQPVL
+3132 GFALPQAVPAVPAAQPAL

-3170 PPAQRQLSSGNIP
+3170 QPAQRQLSSGNIP
-3183 QYAMPPP
+3183 QYTMP
-3190 QMLAAHQQMLAHQ
+3190 QMVAAHQQMLAHQ
-3203 QQILQQQ
+3203 QQLLQQQ

-3239 PTSQAVYIPQQQGWG
+3239 PTSQPVYIPQSMGTQQGWG

-3267 QQAQQPQQA
+3267 QQAQQPQQT
-3276 PYGHLQKGTSNPP
+3276 PYSHLQKGTSNPP
-3289 TSQR
+3289 SSQR